1 MSIDSSSK
9 AALHKGY
16 KHWCPEVEQREDW
29 DKDFNFVLIR
39 SIEELKKL
47 DVEHKFVAWDTET
60 SGLNPDIDWLVGF
73 SFSFD
78 GKTGYYV
85 PVKHDDIA
93 LGKEALDIFF
103 SILSK
108 AGTQF
113 LYNCRFDQRFFEAA
127 GYSLEGLRYYDVMNA
142 IWLADTNV
150 LMPSLKASER
160 RFLGWIPKTFSET
173 LGDATTFQHVPAE
186 DAYKYACLAEDTLV
200 TTDQGHEK
208 ISEISVGTLVDTSEG
223 FKEVT
228 ATYDNGIRE
237 VLEVSLDGNLI
248 ECTPDH
254 LLAVNTVLGPSYMRA
269 DELLP
274 CASGYRGTG
283 EIRELRSTKS
293 VRREVFQDFHLMY
306 YLLGLAWADGWMNH
320 EKNSL
325 SFHSSV
331 KEQEFFTDFAKRFGT
346 ASVRVRKDLRKSPSG
361 SMVRGIDLTLI
372 SPHLEEFFIQ
382 HGYTCNK
389 PSRVYKDIP
398 DNYFSD
404 FLRGL
409 YDGDGSSNHHTMVF
423 MCHEA
428 LKDVLVNDIHR
439 LFGILPT
446 KSYFRHN
453 VWSVSYGHSSSF
465 LLWKSL
471 YSTSSAFM
479 QRKRDNAVCGKKRFL
494 RVKDSSGVERV
505 FHSVSEAAKFYHV
518 CVSSLSHVAVGDRCH
533 HKGICASYD
542 TDFQSLLEIPED
554 IRCVVKPVGNRHVY
568 DLQVKDVHNFR
579 LANGIISH
587 NCTDALGTYHLALI
601 SNQFYKESY
610 PASKYD
616 NDALYPMM
624 RLENTPQ
631 RLDLEYLKSLCS
643 SVETRIDES
652 LQQVY
657 QLAGCTFNVNSPA
670 QFGKIMLER
679 FGVDTGI
686 RTPTGAMKADLKTL
700 EAWMVKHG
708 SKASPE
714 VKDFLSAYKEYK
726 KTVKFKSSYLDK
738 YIKAAED
745 SDTFPIRFSYKFQS
759 VPCLTENNT
768 VLTKSRGFVS
778 IKDVQSDDMI
788 WTAWGYKRVLWNHS
802 HEVDE
807 FYRVILKNGM
817 TLEGTG
823 HHPVLVRKSPLE
835 KVEYSGMTKDDVEW
849 AGIQDLKPDEPVVIN
864 HTNASLS
871 CQDSW
876 RSSLARTMGYF
887 YGHGRMTDGEMMSLI
902 FDNPDL
908 SYHYAGWMKSLFGDE
923 KVFPYD
929 LGKGK
934 VEYSITRQTLAKFLV
949 EHDVIPA
956 FDEDYFWR
964 LDPVSTYIEE
974 AYRISRMPDTFRHF
988 LVGYLDSAKTSVRA
1002 LWYRDIPDDWA
1013 DGVTKDRVV
1022 FVIPSSC
1029 KDVIIPMFWASAI
1042 GCKVTDY
1049 TFKTRFWEDKVT
1061 RVEVSDP
1068 YSLSNLL
1075 SLWNNQDVGLARFS
1089 CVELPK
1095 TFRLY
1100 SESRVQSVERV
1111 PTKNTV
1117 YDIEVEGVHEFVAGG
1132 IVTHNTGRLSCL
1144 SHDALVHTRQGLVP
1158 IVDITEEHD
1167 IEVSPNKFAK
1177 AKLVHTGE
1185 QDFVKIVMSSGKKIE
1200 CTTDHRF
1207 LCPSDEG
1214 FVWRYARDLKVSDM
1228 LCRTPVTFTGCDI
1241 NFEMFVYGFFLGD
1254 GSYYSKESKN
1264 KCSLCMFFCEKDH
1277 DAMMYIHDGLV
1288 VRGIPHSMRPCKDSL
1303 WVIEL
1308 AKEGS
1313 RRLSEMFP
1321 VENVKQSERRVDFSY
1336 IHSKVD
1342 AFSVLAGVYQA
1353 EGEKYI
1359 RPDDGKMNSALNV
1372 TSYALVQSLQRLAD
1386 YVGIRTKIHTIKID
1400 QVKHPTHHKQW
1411 RLQFCVKSFRKYLDN
1426 SIPFRINTKKDV
1438 PKFLTDSLNS
1448 LPKDVWKVGEMAK
1461 FKALYH
1467 NKRYSLYSVMRLCEY
1482 SELPIEVFDYEQVVS
1497 IEPCGKKEAY
1507 TLAVDDPLHRYIA
1520 EGFIHHNC
1528 GGDKKNSFFT
1538 QNNVQCLEEDTS
1550 VITSEGIKPI
1560 KQIKTGDLVWTGSE
1574 FAPCQQLGS
1583 KTCSVL
1589 KISTDCGEVICSAEH
1604 LVLVSDT
1611 RHEIGEFRHA
1621 GDLKVGQFMK
1631 HVGKVLSS
1639 DDRYSP
1645 SRIERIESVG
1655 EAVCYDLFVPKFE
1668 RFVANGFIV
1677 HNSTPKPHSLMV
1689 KGRKATQEEIDK
1701 GKDILGWYLSN
1712 DIPDDEAVGLV
1723 EGMDPDHFNLRRA
1736 FLPKDDDCYVVS
1748 IDMKAEE
1755 LRLVANIYNEKTW
1768 ADAFIHGKD
1777 VHKACYSPDTE
1788 FLVLDRG
1795 WMTADRITKGMKIA
1809 YYDPMD
1815 DEVRFTKAGE
1825 RYSHEAS
1832 EVYMHPTLFN
1842 VTDNHRMWIG
1852 TQDAGFRIVR
1862 ASELK
1867 SQGNP
1872 KQKFRMKTA
1881 VGQRKSFQSIESH
1894 FGRKLGQYF
1903 CYGFMYFAPHY
1914 YDEEGF
1920 VHITLDSPCTK
1931 IPHDFALFLHSGD
1944 FSSTEFSVDRELSLG
1959 LRSLEASNPCTSLFS
1974 LAKTKYKD
1982 EPIFLQ
1988 DFVYGMLVYLSSTK
2002 FNTLNLGDGSKV
2014 SGKVVVSSKE
2024 HADAIQWLL
2033 MLTGSTCRVDP
2044 SKSSLYGEG
2053 AYVLTIFS
2061 DVSSLPK
2068 SLGSTFGSVKQ
2079 KNIAEK
2085 HLTYSCFS
2093 VPSGLLVTRYKGQ
2106 ITVNGNTAIKL
2117 FGEEN
2122 YSKEARKKAKCLS
2135 GETLVQTSYGVLTLR
2150 SLYDGWKSGTY
2161 REDLKIATPSGMHNV
2176 LDVMNNGTKDVLCLN
2191 MSNGDTLEAT
2201 PDHLVRSGNKWVP
2214 VSSLNEGDCIDA
2226 DICLSEVKVYPQ
2238 IPLSFVSG
2246 CFIPLNR
2253 DLAYLFGAVLGD
2265 GTIQKKNVYY
2275 FSEDEEL
2282 LSEIE
2287 RIVKGLGFEPRR
2299 NLHRI
2304 GKNGKPFFR
2313 ISCGASR
2320 CREIFVG
2327 AGLVGD
2333 TGHKLLRVPDVVFK
2347 SPSEC
2352 RFSFLQGIF
2361 DTDGT
2366 VSKLGNATSC
2376 GLCFC
2381 TSSQVFAKQCAM
2393 LCRSLGMMCLV
2404 SSDFNKTYNRTY
2416 YKVRIRAS
2424 SIRQFVSLGGFKCVH
2439 KQNTLMEWLDA
2450 GLCLKTYKKHYCIQS
2465 ISSGVREV
2473 FDVSVDSEEHAFL
2486 ANGLV
2491 VHNCASFGILYGS
2504 GAQGFNSS
2512 FPEMSLDE
2520 CRQFLAKFKE
2530 ALPSIEQGQAE
2541 NVSYAREHGTIN
2553 TGYGRQRRVRSY
2565 FQSGDKAQIA
2575 FAERTVKNSV
2585 VQGTAAD
2592 VLKLIFCRLW
2602 ANVFKPYPDVT
2613 FMSTIHDEVNFSMP
2627 KRLAREVIPICMEC
2641 MTIRRDDWPVTL
2653 ECSLSIGRDSL
2664 GDLIPFT
2671 YNKETKEFTPEW
2683 EESSEVLKKRTG
2695 HVETESSDN
2704 ESLDVEESD
2713 DPYFGLPPE
2722 ACEF

>member
-16 KHWCPEVEQREDW
+16 KHWCPEVEPREDW
-29 DKDFNFVLIR
+29 DKDFSFVLIR

-78 GKTGYYV
+78 GLTGYYV

-150 LMPSLKASER
+150 LMPNLKASER

-173 LGDATTFQHVPAE
+173 LGEATTFQHVPAE
-186 DAYKYACLAEDTLV
+186 DAYKYA
-200 TTDQGHEK
+200 
-208 ISEISVGTLVDTSEG
+208 
-223 FKEVT
+223 
-228 ATYDNGIRE
+228 
-237 VLEVSLDGNLI
+237 
-248 ECTPDH
+248 
-254 LLAVNTVLGPSYMRA
+254 
-269 DELLP
+269 
-274 CASGYRGTG
+274 
-283 EIRELRSTKS
+283 
-293 VRREVFQDFHLMY
+293 
-306 YLLGLAWADGWMNH
+306 
-320 EKNSL
+320 
-325 SFHSSV
+325 
-331 KEQEFFTDFAKRFGT
+331 
-346 ASVRVRKDLRKSPSG
+346 
-361 SMVRGIDLTLI
+361 
-372 SPHLEEFFIQ
+372 
-382 HGYTCNK
+382 
-389 PSRVYKDIP
+389 
-398 DNYFSD
+398 
-404 FLRGL
+404 
-409 YDGDGSSNHHTMVF
+409 
-423 MCHEA
+423 
-428 LKDVLVNDIHR
+428 
-439 LFGILPT
+439 
-446 KSYFRHN
+446 
-453 VWSVSYGHSSSF
+453 
-465 LLWKSL
+465 
-471 YSTSSAFM
+471 
-479 QRKRDNAVCGKKRFL
+479 
-494 RVKDSSGVERV
+494 
-505 FHSVSEAAKFYHV
+505 
-518 CVSSLSHVAVGDRCH
+518 
-533 HKGICASYD
+533 
-542 TDFQSLLEIPED
+542 
-554 IRCVVKPVGNRHVY
+554 
-568 DLQVKDVHNFR
+568 
-579 LANGIISH
+579 
-587 NCTDALGTYHLALI
+587 CTDALGTYHLALI

-643 SVETRIDES
+643 SVEIRIEES

-679 FGVDTGI
+679 FGVDTGV

-708 SKASPE
+708 SKSSPE

-745 SDTFPIRFSYKFQS
+745 ADTFPIRFSYKFQS

-807 FYRVILKNGM
+807 FYRITLKNGM

-835 KVEYSGMTKDDVEW
+835 KVAYSGMTNDDVEW

-864 HTNASLS
+864 HTPSSLS
-871 CQDSW
+871 CKDSW
-876 RSSLARTMGYF
+876 KSSLARIVGYF
-887 YGHGRMTDGEMMSLI
+887 YGKGKMTDGILMSLC
-902 FDNPDL
+902 FDNKDL
-908 SYHYAGWMKSLFGDE
+908 AYHYYGWMKSLFGDK
-923 KVFPYD
+923 KVSRYD
-929 LGKGK
+929 VDKGK
-934 VEYSITRQTLAKFLV
+934 VEYSITRQTLAKFLA
-949 EHDVIPA
+949 EHEVIPTVE
-956 FDEDYFWR
+956 EDC
-964 LDPVSTYIEE
+964 LGNLKMNPVSTYTKV
-974 AYRISRMPDTFRHF
+974 ADRLSRMPDTFRHF
-988 LVGYLDSAKTSVRA
+988 LAGYLDSAKTSARE
-1002 LWYRDIPDDWA
+1002 LGYKEIPENWDD
-1013 DGVTKDRVV
+1013 GITKDRVT
-1022 FVIPSSC
+1022 FVIPSAC
-1029 KDVIIPMFWASAI
+1029 RDVIIPMFWASAI
-1042 GCKVTDY
+1042 DCKVTDH
-1049 TFKTRFWEDKVT
+1049 TFKTWFGEGKVT

-1089 CVELPK
+1089 CVELPN

-1100 SESRVQSVERV
+1100 TESLVQSVEHV
-1111 PTKNTV
+1111 HANTVV
-1117 YDIEVEGVHEFVAGG
+1117 YDIEVEDVHEYVAGG
-1132 IVTHNTGRLSCL
+1132 IVTHNTGRLS
-1144 SHDALVHTRQGLVP
+1144 
-1158 IVDITEEHD
+1158 
-1167 IEVSPNKFAK
+1167 
-1177 AKLVHTGE
+1177 
-1185 QDFVKIVMSSGKKIE
+1185 
-1200 CTTDHRF
+1200 
-1207 LCPSDEG
+1207 
-1214 FVWRYARDLKVSDM
+1214 
-1228 LCRTPVTFTGCDI
+1228 
-1241 NFEMFVYGFFLGD
+1241 
-1254 GSYYSKESKN
+1254 
-1264 KCSLCMFFCEKDH
+1264 
-1277 DAMMYIHDGLV
+1277 
-1288 VRGIPHSMRPCKDSL
+1288 
-1303 WVIEL
+1303 
-1308 AKEGS
+1308 
-1313 RRLSEMFP
+1313 
-1321 VENVKQSERRVDFSY
+1321 
-1336 IHSKVD
+1336 
-1342 AFSVLAGVYQA
+1342 
-1353 EGEKYI
+1353 
-1359 RPDDGKMNSALNV
+1359 
-1372 TSYALVQSLQRLAD
+1372 
-1386 YVGIRTKIHTIKID
+1386 
-1400 QVKHPTHHKQW
+1400 
-1411 RLQFCVKSFRKYLDN
+1411 
-1426 SIPFRINTKKDV
+1426 
-1438 PKFLTDSLNS
+1438 
-1448 LPKDVWKVGEMAK
+1448 
-1461 FKALYH
+1461 
-1467 NKRYSLYSVMRLCEY
+1467 
-1482 SELPIEVFDYEQVVS
+1482 
-1497 IEPCGKKEAY
+1497 
-1507 TLAVDDPLHRYIA
+1507 
-1520 EGFIHHNC
+1520 C

-1538 QNNVQCLEEDTS
+1538 QNNVQ
-1550 VITSEGIKPI
+1550 
-1560 KQIKTGDLVWTGSE
+1560 
-1574 FAPCQQLGS
+1574 
-1583 KTCSVL
+1583 
-1589 KISTDCGEVICSAEH
+1589 
-1604 LVLVSDT
+1604 
-1611 RHEIGEFRHA
+1611 
-1621 GDLKVGQFMK
+1621 
-1631 HVGKVLSS
+1631 
-1639 DDRYSP
+1639 
-1645 SRIERIESVG
+1645 
-1655 EAVCYDLFVPKFE
+1655 
-1668 RFVANGFIV
+1668 
-1677 HNSTPKPHSLMV
+1677 STPKPHSLMV
-1689 KGRKATQEEIDK
+1689 KGRKATQEEIDQ

-1788 FLVLDRG
+1788 FLVLDHG

-1852 TQDAGFRIVR
+1852 TPDAGFRIVR

-1867 SQGNP
+1867 SQGSP

-1959 LRSLEASNPCTSLFS
+1959 LRSLEASNPCTYLFS
-1974 LAKTKYKD
+1974 LAKTEYKD

-2014 SGKVVVSSKE
+2014 FGKIVVSSKE

-2044 SKSSLYGEG
+2044 SKSSVYGEG

-2161 REDLKIATPSGMHNV
+2161 REDLKIATPSGMHHV
-2176 LDVMNNGTKDVLCLN
+2176 LDVMHNGTKDVLCLN

-2226 DICLSEVKVYPQ
+2226 DICLSEVKVCPQ

-2246 CFIPLNR
+2246 CFIPLNK

-2333 TGHKLLRVPDVVFK
+2333 TGHKILRVPDVIFK

-2366 VSKLGNATSC
+2366 ISKLGNASSC

-2381 TSSQVFAKQCAM
+2381 TSSQVFAQQCAI
-2393 LCRSLGMMCLV
+2393 LCRSLGMMCRV

-2439 KQNTLMEWLDA
+2439 KQNTIMEWLDA
-2450 GLCLKTYKKHYCIQS
+2450 GLCLKTYKKRYCIQS

-2541 NVSYAREHGTIN
+2541 NVAYAREHGTIN

-2565 FQSGDKAQIA
+2565 FQSGDRAQVA

-2671 YNKETKEFTPEW
+2671 YNKETKEFIPEW

-2695 HVETESSDN
+2695 HVETESLDN

>member
-16 KHWCPEVEQREDW
+16 KHWCPEVEPREDW

-150 LMPSLKASER
+150 LMPNLKASER

-173 LGDATTFQHVPAE
+173 LGEATTFQHVPAE
-186 DAYKYACLAEDTLV
+186 DAYKYACLDENELIMMRDSSTKRICEV
-200 TTDQGHEK
+200 E
-208 ISEISVGTLVDTSEG
+208 VGDMVCTPNG
-223 FKEVT
+223 PRKVT
-228 ATYDNGIRE
+228 AVYNNGIRE
-237 VLEVSLDGNLI
+237 CYRLVWNDGSTTIATGNHKFLFH
-248 ECTPDH
+248 DK
-254 LLAVNTVLGPSYMRA
+254 
-269 DELLP
+269 
-274 CASGYRGTG
+274 GTG
-283 EIRELRSTKS
+283 EEVWQS
-293 VRREVFQDFHLMY
+293 VDEVF
-306 YLLGLAWADGWMNH
+306 
-320 EKNSL
+320 SL
-325 SFHSSV
+325 YQKDPRSSLN
-331 KEQEFFTDFAKRFGT
+331 A
-346 ASVRVRKDLRKSPSG
+346 VRITPEGK
-361 SMVRGIDLTLI
+361 
-372 SPHLEEFFIQ
+372 H
-382 HGYTCNK
+382 
-389 PSRVYKDIP
+389 
-398 DNYFSD
+398 SD
-404 FLRGL
+404 FLL
-409 YDGDGSSNHHTMVF
+409 CEVS
-423 MCHEA
+423 
-428 LKDVLVNDIHR
+428 K
-439 LFGILPT
+439 
-446 KSYFRHN
+446 FRTCN
-453 VWSVSYGHSSSF
+453 
-465 LLWKSL
+465 
-471 YSTSSAFM
+471 
-479 QRKRDNAVCGKKRFL
+479 
-494 RVKDSSGVERV
+494 
-505 FHSVSEAAKFYHV
+505 
-518 CVSSLSHVAVGDRCH
+518 
-533 HKGICASYD
+533 
-542 TDFQSLLEIPED
+542 
-554 IRCVVKPVGNRHVY
+554 VY
-568 DLQVKDVHNFR
+568 DIQVDEVHCFVMV
-579 LANGIISH
+579 NGVVSH

-679 FGVDTGI
+679 FGVDTGV

-745 SDTFPIRFSYKFQS
+745 ADTFPIRFSYKFQS

-807 FYRVILKNGM
+807 FYRVTLKNGM

-835 KVEYSGMTKDDVEW
+835 KVAYSGMTKDDVEW
-849 AGIQDLKPDEPVVIN
+849 AGIQDLKLDEPVVIN
-864 HTNASLS
+864 HTHASLS

-876 RSSLARTMGYF
+876 RSSLTRIMGYF
-887 YGHGRMTDGEMMSLI
+887 YGKGKMTDGEMMSLI

-908 SYHYAGWMKSLFGDE
+908 AYHYAVWMKSLFGDK
-923 KVFPYD
+923 KVSRYD
-929 LGKGK
+929 VDKGK
-934 VEYSITRQTLAKFLV
+934 VEYSITRQTLAKFLA
-949 EHDVIPA
+949 EHEVIPTVE
-956 FDEDYFWR
+956 EDR
-964 LDPVSTYIEE
+964 LGNLKVSPVSTYTKV
-974 AYRISRMPDTFRHF
+974 ADRLSRMPDTFRHF
-988 LVGYLDSAKTSVRA
+988 LAGYLDSAKTSVRE
-1002 LWYRDIPDDWA
+1002 LGYKEIPDDWD
-1013 DGVTKDRVV
+1013 DGITTDRVT
-1022 FVIPSSC
+1022 FVIPSAC

-1042 GCKVTDY
+1042 DCKVTDH
-1049 TFKTRFWEDKVT
+1049 TFKTWFGEGKVT

-1075 SLWNNQDVGLARFS
+1075 SLWNNLDVGLARFS

-1100 SESRVQSVERV
+1100 AESMVQSVEHV
-1111 PTKNTV
+1111 HANTVV
-1117 YDIEVEGVHEFVAGG
+1117 YDIEVEDVHEYVAGG
-1132 IVTHNTGRLSCL
+1132 IVTHNTGRLS
-1144 SHDALVHTRQGLVP
+1144 
-1158 IVDITEEHD
+1158 
-1167 IEVSPNKFAK
+1167 
-1177 AKLVHTGE
+1177 
-1185 QDFVKIVMSSGKKIE
+1185 
-1200 CTTDHRF
+1200 
-1207 LCPSDEG
+1207 
-1214 FVWRYARDLKVSDM
+1214 
-1228 LCRTPVTFTGCDI
+1228 
-1241 NFEMFVYGFFLGD
+1241 
-1254 GSYYSKESKN
+1254 
-1264 KCSLCMFFCEKDH
+1264 
-1277 DAMMYIHDGLV
+1277 
-1288 VRGIPHSMRPCKDSL
+1288 
-1303 WVIEL
+1303 
-1308 AKEGS
+1308 
-1313 RRLSEMFP
+1313 
-1321 VENVKQSERRVDFSY
+1321 
-1336 IHSKVD
+1336 
-1342 AFSVLAGVYQA
+1342 
-1353 EGEKYI
+1353 
-1359 RPDDGKMNSALNV
+1359 
-1372 TSYALVQSLQRLAD
+1372 
-1386 YVGIRTKIHTIKID
+1386 
-1400 QVKHPTHHKQW
+1400 
-1411 RLQFCVKSFRKYLDN
+1411 
-1426 SIPFRINTKKDV
+1426 
-1438 PKFLTDSLNS
+1438 
-1448 LPKDVWKVGEMAK
+1448 
-1461 FKALYH
+1461 
-1467 NKRYSLYSVMRLCEY
+1467 
-1482 SELPIEVFDYEQVVS
+1482 
-1497 IEPCGKKEAY
+1497 
-1507 TLAVDDPLHRYIA
+1507 
-1520 EGFIHHNC
+1520 C

-1560 KQIKTGDLVWTGSE
+1560 KQVNTGDLIWTGSE
-1574 FAPCQQLGS
+1574 FVPCQQLGS
-1583 KTCSVL
+1583 RK
-1589 KISTDCGEVICSAEH
+1589 KICESICTYFGSITASLEHKFLTLNLDSFDIEFNILANVISQGLPVIRNVQDGGFTFRELIENEKFKDSMLFRPELSEEVVECLSDKFRDVRFDMVKSAKYFWHPNMIPPE
-1604 LVLVSDT
+1604 VTV
-1611 RHEIGEFRHA
+1611 
-1621 GDLKVGQFMK
+1621 
-1631 HVGKVLSS
+1631 
-1639 DDRYSP
+1639 
-1645 SRIERIESVG
+1645 
-1655 EAVCYDLFVPKFE
+1655 YDLFVPKFE

-1689 KGRKATQEEIDK
+1689 KGRKATQEEIAQ

-1788 FLVLDRG
+1788 FLVLNHG

-1852 TQDAGFRIVR
+1852 TPDEGFRIVR

-1959 LRSLEASNPCTSLFS
+1959 FRSLEAFNPCTYLFS
-1974 LAKTKYKD
+1974 LAKTEYKD

-2044 SKSSLYGEG
+2044 SKSSVYGEG
-2053 AYVLTIFS
+2053 VYVLTIFS

-2161 REDLKIATPSGMHNV
+2161 REDLKIATPSGMHHV
-2176 LDVMNNGTKDVLCLN
+2176 LDVMHNGIKDVLCLN

-2246 CFIPLNR
+2246 CFIPLNK
-2253 DLAYLFGAVLGD
+2253 DLAYFFGAVLGD

-2282 LSEIE
+2282 LEEIE

-2333 TGHKLLRVPDVVFK
+2333 TGHKILRVPDVIFK

-2366 VSKLGNATSC
+2366 VSKLGNVSSC

-2381 TSSQVFAKQCAM
+2381 TSSQVFAQQCAM

-2424 SIRQFVSLGGFKCVH
+2424 SVRQFVSLGGFKCVH

-2530 ALPSIEQGQAE
+2530 ALPSIEQGQSE
-2541 NVSYAREHGTIN
+2541 NVAYAREHGTIN

-2565 FQSGDKAQIA
+2565 FQSGDRAQVA

-2683 EESSEVLKKRTG
+2683 EESNEVLKKRTG

>member
-16 KHWCPEVEQREDW
+16 KHWCPEVESREDW

-173 LGDATTFQHVPAE
+173 LGEATTFQHVPAE
-186 DAYKYACLAEDTLV
+186 DAYKYA
-200 TTDQGHEK
+200 
-208 ISEISVGTLVDTSEG
+208 I
-223 FKEVT
+223 
-228 ATYDNGIRE
+228 
-237 VLEVSLDGNLI
+237 
-248 ECTPDH
+248 
-254 LLAVNTVLGPSYMRA
+254 
-269 DELLP
+269 
-274 CASGYRGTG
+274 
-283 EIRELRSTKS
+283 
-293 VRREVFQDFHLMY
+293 
-306 YLLGLAWADGWMNH
+306 
-320 EKNSL
+320 
-325 SFHSSV
+325 
-331 KEQEFFTDFAKRFGT
+331 
-346 ASVRVRKDLRKSPSG
+346 
-361 SMVRGIDLTLI
+361 
-372 SPHLEEFFIQ
+372 
-382 HGYTCNK
+382 
-389 PSRVYKDIP
+389 
-398 DNYFSD
+398 
-404 FLRGL
+404 
-409 YDGDGSSNHHTMVF
+409 
-423 MCHEA
+423 
-428 LKDVLVNDIHR
+428 
-439 LFGILPT
+439 
-446 KSYFRHN
+446 
-453 VWSVSYGHSSSF
+453 
-465 LLWKSL
+465 
-471 YSTSSAFM
+471 
-479 QRKRDNAVCGKKRFL
+479 
-494 RVKDSSGVERV
+494 
-505 FHSVSEAAKFYHV
+505 
-518 CVSSLSHVAVGDRCH
+518 
-533 HKGICASYD
+533 
-542 TDFQSLLEIPED
+542 
-554 IRCVVKPVGNRHVY
+554 
-568 DLQVKDVHNFR
+568 
-579 LANGIISH
+579 
-587 NCTDALGTYHLALI
+587 TDALGTYHLALI

-643 SVETRIDES
+643 SVEIRIEES

-679 FGVDTGI
+679 FGVDTGV

-745 SDTFPIRFSYKFQS
+745 ADTFPIRFSYKFQS

-768 VLTKSRGFVS
+768 VLTKSHGFVS
-778 IKDVQSDDMI
+778 IKDVQSGDMI

-807 FYRVILKNGM
+807 FYRVTLKNGM

-835 KVEYSGMTKDDVEW
+835 KVACSGMTKDDVEW

-864 HTNASLS
+864 HVHASLS

-876 RSSLARTMGYF
+876 KSSLARIVGYF
-887 YGHGRMTDGEMMSLI
+887 YGKGKMTDGILMSLC
-902 FDNPDL
+902 FDNKDL
-908 SYHYAGWMKSLFGDE
+908 AYHYYGWMKSLFGDK
-923 KVFPYD
+923 KVSQYD
-929 LGKGK
+929 VDKGK
-934 VEYSITRQTLAKFLV
+934 VEYSITRQTLAKFLA
-949 EHDVIPA
+949 EHEVIPTVE
-956 FDEDYFWR
+956 EDC
-964 LDPVSTYIEE
+964 LGNLKVSPVSTYTKV
-974 AYRISRMPDTFRHF
+974 ADRLSRMPDTFRHF
-988 LVGYLDSAKTSVRA
+988 LAGYLDSAKTSARE
-1002 LWYRDIPDDWA
+1002 LGYKEIPENWDD
-1013 DGVTKDRVV
+1013 GITKDRVT
-1022 FVIPSSC
+1022 FVIPSAC

-1042 GCKVTDY
+1042 DCKVTDH
-1049 TFKTRFWEDKVT
+1049 TFKTWFGEGKVT

-1075 SLWNNQDVGLARFS
+1075 SLWNNTDVGRDRFS
-1089 CVELPK
+1089 CVKLPK

-1100 SESRVQSVERV
+1100 SESMVQSVEHV
-1111 PTKNTV
+1111 HANTVV
-1117 YDIEVEGVHEFVAGG
+1117 YDIEVEDVHEYVAGG
-1132 IVTHNTGRLSCL
+1132 IVTHNTGRLS
-1144 SHDALVHTRQGLVP
+1144 
-1158 IVDITEEHD
+1158 
-1167 IEVSPNKFAK
+1167 
-1177 AKLVHTGE
+1177 
-1185 QDFVKIVMSSGKKIE
+1185 
-1200 CTTDHRF
+1200 
-1207 LCPSDEG
+1207 
-1214 FVWRYARDLKVSDM
+1214 
-1228 LCRTPVTFTGCDI
+1228 
-1241 NFEMFVYGFFLGD
+1241 
-1254 GSYYSKESKN
+1254 
-1264 KCSLCMFFCEKDH
+1264 
-1277 DAMMYIHDGLV
+1277 
-1288 VRGIPHSMRPCKDSL
+1288 
-1303 WVIEL
+1303 
-1308 AKEGS
+1308 
-1313 RRLSEMFP
+1313 
-1321 VENVKQSERRVDFSY
+1321 
-1336 IHSKVD
+1336 
-1342 AFSVLAGVYQA
+1342 
-1353 EGEKYI
+1353 
-1359 RPDDGKMNSALNV
+1359 
-1372 TSYALVQSLQRLAD
+1372 
-1386 YVGIRTKIHTIKID
+1386 
-1400 QVKHPTHHKQW
+1400 
-1411 RLQFCVKSFRKYLDN
+1411 
-1426 SIPFRINTKKDV
+1426 
-1438 PKFLTDSLNS
+1438 
-1448 LPKDVWKVGEMAK
+1448 
-1461 FKALYH
+1461 
-1467 NKRYSLYSVMRLCEY
+1467 
-1482 SELPIEVFDYEQVVS
+1482 
-1497 IEPCGKKEAY
+1497 
-1507 TLAVDDPLHRYIA
+1507 
-1520 EGFIHHNC
+1520 C

-1538 QNNVQCLEEDTS
+1538 QNNVQ
-1550 VITSEGIKPI
+1550 
-1560 KQIKTGDLVWTGSE
+1560 
-1574 FAPCQQLGS
+1574 
-1583 KTCSVL
+1583 
-1589 KISTDCGEVICSAEH
+1589 
-1604 LVLVSDT
+1604 
-1611 RHEIGEFRHA
+1611 
-1621 GDLKVGQFMK
+1621 
-1631 HVGKVLSS
+1631 
-1639 DDRYSP
+1639 
-1645 SRIERIESVG
+1645 
-1655 EAVCYDLFVPKFE
+1655 
-1668 RFVANGFIV
+1668 
-1677 HNSTPKPHSLMV
+1677 STPKPHSLMV
-1689 KGRKATQEEIDK
+1689 KGRKATQEEIDQ

-1736 FLPKDDDCYVVS
+1736 FLPKDGDCYVVS

-1788 FLVLDRG
+1788 FLVLDHG

-1815 DEVRFTKAGE
+1815 DEVRFAKAGE

-1852 TQDAGFRIVR
+1852 TPDAGFRIVR

-1944 FSSTEFSVDRELSLG
+1944 FSSTKFSVDRELSLG
-1959 LRSLEASNPCTSLFS
+1959 FRSLEAFNPCTHLFS
-1974 LAKTKYKD
+1974 LAKTEYKD

-2150 SLYDGWKSGTY
+2150 SLYEGWMSGTY
-2161 REDLKIATPSGMHNV
+2161 REDLKIATPSGMHHV

-2226 DICLSEVKVYPQ
+2226 DICLSEVKVYPK

-2246 CFIPLNR
+2246 CFIPLNK
-2253 DLAYLFGAVLGD
+2253 DLAYFFGAVLGD
-2265 GTIQKKNVYY
+2265 GTIQQKNVYY

-2282 LSEIE
+2282 LEEIE

-2333 TGHKLLRVPDVVFK
+2333 TGHKILRVPDVIFK

-2366 VSKLGNATSC
+2366 VSKLGNTSSC

-2381 TSSQVFAKQCAM
+2381 TSSQVFAQQCAM

-2424 SIRQFVSLGGFKCVH
+2424 SVRQFVSLGGFKCVH

-2565 FQSGDKAQIA
+2565 FQSGDRAQVA

-2695 HVETESSDN
+2695 HVETESSYN
-2704 ESLDVEESD
+2704 ASLDVEESD

>member
-16 KHWCPEVEQREDW
+16 KHWCPEVEPREDW

-186 DAYKYACLAEDTLV
+186 DAYKYAC
-200 TTDQGHEK
+200 
-208 ISEISVGTLVDTSEG
+208 
-223 FKEVT
+223 
-228 ATYDNGIRE
+228 
-237 VLEVSLDGNLI
+237 
-248 ECTPDH
+248 
-254 LLAVNTVLGPSYMRA
+254 
-269 DELLP
+269 
-274 CASGYRGTG
+274 
-283 EIRELRSTKS
+283 
-293 VRREVFQDFHLMY
+293 
-306 YLLGLAWADGWMNH
+306 
-320 EKNSL
+320 
-325 SFHSSV
+325 
-331 KEQEFFTDFAKRFGT
+331 
-346 ASVRVRKDLRKSPSG
+346 
-361 SMVRGIDLTLI
+361 
-372 SPHLEEFFIQ
+372 
-382 HGYTCNK
+382 
-389 PSRVYKDIP
+389 
-398 DNYFSD
+398 
-404 FLRGL
+404 
-409 YDGDGSSNHHTMVF
+409 
-423 MCHEA
+423 
-428 LKDVLVNDIHR
+428 
-439 LFGILPT
+439 
-446 KSYFRHN
+446 
-453 VWSVSYGHSSSF
+453 
-465 LLWKSL
+465 
-471 YSTSSAFM
+471 
-479 QRKRDNAVCGKKRFL
+479 
-494 RVKDSSGVERV
+494 
-505 FHSVSEAAKFYHV
+505 
-518 CVSSLSHVAVGDRCH
+518 
-533 HKGICASYD
+533 
-542 TDFQSLLEIPED
+542 
-554 IRCVVKPVGNRHVY
+554 
-568 DLQVKDVHNFR
+568 
-579 LANGIISH
+579 
-587 NCTDALGTYHLALI
+587 TDALGTYHLALI

-679 FGVDTGI
+679 FGVDTGV

-759 VPCLTENNT
+759 VPCLTENST

-823 HHPVLVRKSPLE
+823 HHPVLVRKLPLE

-876 RSSLARTMGYF
+876 RSSLARIMGYF
-887 YGHGRMTDGEMMSLI
+887 YGHGRMTDGERMSLI

-908 SYHYAGWMKSLFGDE
+908 SYHYAGWMKSLFGDK
-923 KVFPYD
+923 KVFQYD

-988 LVGYLDSAKTSVRA
+988 LVGYLDSAKTSVRD

-1042 GCKVTDY
+1042 GCKVTDH
-1049 TFKTRFWEDKVT
+1049 TFKIGFCEDKVT

-1264 KCSLCMFFCEKDH
+1264 KCSLRMFFCEKDH
-1277 DAMMYIHDGLV
+1277 DAMMYIHEGLV

-1832 EVYMHPTLFN
+1832 EVYTHPTLFN

-1959 LRSLEASNPCTSLFS
+1959 LRSLEAFNPCTSLFS

-2014 SGKVVVSSKE
+2014 TGKVVVSSKE

-2033 MLTGSTCRVDP
+2033 MLTGSTCRVSKP
-2044 SKSSLYGEG
+2044 KSSVYGEG

-2122 YSKEARKKAKCLS
+2122 YSKEARKKAKCVAGDTILHTAEDHTIAIRDLVS
-2135 GETLVQTSYGVLTLR
+2135 VETLKNAVIGEPVELPEPKTRISTPDGWSPVTHWISNGKKDTLKLIIERQLTL
-2150 SLYDGWKSGTY
+2150 
-2161 REDLKIATPSGMHNV
+2161 EV
-2176 LDVMNNGTKDVLCLN
+2176 
-2191 MSNGDTLEAT
+2191 T
-2201 PDHLVRSGNKWVP
+2201 PDHLVGKYDPDASDDLSKKYKLVRAD
-2214 VSSLNEGDCIDA
+2214 SLSVGH
-2226 DICLSEVKVYPQ
+2226 Y
-2238 IPLSFVSG
+2238 
-2246 CFIPLNR
+2246 
-2253 DLAYLFGAVLGD
+2253 VLWD
-2265 GTIQKKNVYY
+2265 YCPMRITDIQK
-2275 FSEDEEL
+2275 
-2282 LSEIE
+2282 
-2287 RIVKGLGFEPRR
+2287 G
-2299 NLHRI
+2299 
-2304 GKNGKPFFR
+2304 
-2313 ISCGASR
+2313 
-2320 CREIFVG
+2320 
-2327 AGLVGD
+2327 
-2333 TGHKLLRVPDVVFK
+2333 
-2347 SPSEC
+2347 
-2352 RFSFLQGIF
+2352 
-2361 DTDGT
+2361 
-2366 VSKLGNATSC
+2366 
-2376 GLCFC
+2376 
-2381 TSSQVFAKQCAM
+2381 
-2393 LCRSLGMMCLV
+2393 
-2404 SSDFNKTYNRTY
+2404 SSDVYDITVDN
-2416 YKVRIRAS
+2416 AS
-2424 SIRQFVSLGGFKCVH
+2424 HTFH
-2439 KQNTLMEWLDA
+2439 
-2450 GLCLKTYKKHYCIQS
+2450 
-2465 ISSGVREV
+2465 
-2473 FDVSVDSEEHAFL
+2473 
-2486 ANGLV
+2486 ANGVV

-2504 GAQGFNSS
+2504 GAQGFNNS
-2512 FPEMSLDE
+2512 FPDMTLDE

-2541 NVSYAREHGTIN
+2541 NVAYAREHGTIN

-2565 FQSGDKAQIA
+2565 FQSGDRAQVA

-2671 YNKETKEFTPEW
+2671 YNKETKEFIPEW

>member
-16 KHWCPEVEQREDW
+16 KHWCPEVEPREDW

-186 DAYKYACLAEDTLV
+186 DAYKYAC
-200 TTDQGHEK
+200 
-208 ISEISVGTLVDTSEG
+208 
-223 FKEVT
+223 
-228 ATYDNGIRE
+228 
-237 VLEVSLDGNLI
+237 
-248 ECTPDH
+248 
-254 LLAVNTVLGPSYMRA
+254 
-269 DELLP
+269 
-274 CASGYRGTG
+274 
-283 EIRELRSTKS
+283 
-293 VRREVFQDFHLMY
+293 
-306 YLLGLAWADGWMNH
+306 
-320 EKNSL
+320 
-325 SFHSSV
+325 
-331 KEQEFFTDFAKRFGT
+331 
-346 ASVRVRKDLRKSPSG
+346 
-361 SMVRGIDLTLI
+361 
-372 SPHLEEFFIQ
+372 
-382 HGYTCNK
+382 
-389 PSRVYKDIP
+389 
-398 DNYFSD
+398 
-404 FLRGL
+404 
-409 YDGDGSSNHHTMVF
+409 
-423 MCHEA
+423 
-428 LKDVLVNDIHR
+428 
-439 LFGILPT
+439 
-446 KSYFRHN
+446 
-453 VWSVSYGHSSSF
+453 
-465 LLWKSL
+465 
-471 YSTSSAFM
+471 
-479 QRKRDNAVCGKKRFL
+479 
-494 RVKDSSGVERV
+494 
-505 FHSVSEAAKFYHV
+505 
-518 CVSSLSHVAVGDRCH
+518 
-533 HKGICASYD
+533 
-542 TDFQSLLEIPED
+542 
-554 IRCVVKPVGNRHVY
+554 
-568 DLQVKDVHNFR
+568 
-579 LANGIISH
+579 
-587 NCTDALGTYHLALI
+587 TDALGTYHLALI

-679 FGVDTGI
+679 FGVDTGV

-835 KVEYSGMTKDDVEW
+835 KVACSGMTKDDVEW

-864 HTNASLS
+864 HAHASLS

-876 RSSLARTMGYF
+876 KSSLARIMGYF
-887 YGHGRMTDGEMMSLI
+887 YGKWRMPDGEMMSLC

-908 SYHYAGWMKSLFGDE
+908 SYHYEEWMKSLFGDE

-929 LGKGK
+929 LGNGK

-956 FDEDYFWR
+956 FDEDCFWR
-964 LDPVSTYIEE
+964 LDPMSTYIEE

-988 LVGYLDSAKTSVRA
+988 LVGYLDSAKTSVRD

-1042 GCKVTDY
+1042 GCKVTDH
-1049 TFKTRFWEDKVT
+1049 TFKIGFCEDKVT

-1068 YSLSNLL
+1068 CSLSNLL

-1100 SESRVQSVERV
+1100 AESRVQSVEHV
-1111 PTKNTV
+1111 HANTVV
-1117 YDIEVEGVHEFVAGG
+1117 YDIEVEDVHEFVAGG

-1264 KCSLCMFFCEKDH
+1264 KCSLRMFFCEKDH

-1438 PKFLTDSLNS
+1438 PKFLIGSLNN
-1448 LPKDVWKVGEMAK
+1448 LPKDVWKVGERAK

-1538 QNNVQCLEEDTS
+1538 QNNVQ
-1550 VITSEGIKPI
+1550 
-1560 KQIKTGDLVWTGSE
+1560 
-1574 FAPCQQLGS
+1574 
-1583 KTCSVL
+1583 
-1589 KISTDCGEVICSAEH
+1589 
-1604 LVLVSDT
+1604 
-1611 RHEIGEFRHA
+1611 
-1621 GDLKVGQFMK
+1621 
-1631 HVGKVLSS
+1631 
-1639 DDRYSP
+1639 
-1645 SRIERIESVG
+1645 
-1655 EAVCYDLFVPKFE
+1655 
-1668 RFVANGFIV
+1668 
-1677 HNSTPKPHSLMV
+1677 STPKPHSLMV
-1689 KGRKATQEEIDK
+1689 KGRKATQEEIDQ

-1959 LRSLEASNPCTSLFS
+1959 LRSLEAFNPCTSLFS

-2044 SKSSLYGEG
+2044 SRSSVYGEG

-2122 YSKEARKKAKCLS
+2122 YSKEARKKAKCVAGDTILHTAEDHTIAIRDLVS
-2135 GETLVQTSYGVLTLR
+2135 VETLKNAVIGEPVELPEPKTRISTPDGWSPVTHWISNGKKDTLKLIIERQLTL
-2150 SLYDGWKSGTY
+2150 
-2161 REDLKIATPSGMHNV
+2161 EV
-2176 LDVMNNGTKDVLCLN
+2176 
-2191 MSNGDTLEAT
+2191 T
-2201 PDHLVRSGNKWVP
+2201 PDHLVGKYDPDASDDLSKKYKLVRAD
-2214 VSSLNEGDCIDA
+2214 SLSVGH
-2226 DICLSEVKVYPQ
+2226 Y
-2238 IPLSFVSG
+2238 
-2246 CFIPLNR
+2246 
-2253 DLAYLFGAVLGD
+2253 VLWD
-2265 GTIQKKNVYY
+2265 YCPMRITDIQK
-2275 FSEDEEL
+2275 
-2282 LSEIE
+2282 
-2287 RIVKGLGFEPRR
+2287 G
-2299 NLHRI
+2299 
-2304 GKNGKPFFR
+2304 
-2313 ISCGASR
+2313 
-2320 CREIFVG
+2320 
-2327 AGLVGD
+2327 
-2333 TGHKLLRVPDVVFK
+2333 
-2347 SPSEC
+2347 
-2352 RFSFLQGIF
+2352 
-2361 DTDGT
+2361 
-2366 VSKLGNATSC
+2366 
-2376 GLCFC
+2376 
-2381 TSSQVFAKQCAM
+2381 
-2393 LCRSLGMMCLV
+2393 
-2404 SSDFNKTYNRTY
+2404 SSDVYDITVDN
-2416 YKVRIRAS
+2416 AS
-2424 SIRQFVSLGGFKCVH
+2424 HTFH
-2439 KQNTLMEWLDA
+2439 
-2450 GLCLKTYKKHYCIQS
+2450 
-2465 ISSGVREV
+2465 
-2473 FDVSVDSEEHAFL
+2473 
-2486 ANGLV
+2486 ANGVV

-2541 NVSYAREHGTIN
+2541 NVAYAREHGTIN

-2565 FQSGDKAQIA
+2565 FQSGDRAQVA

-2671 YNKETKEFTPEW
+2671 YNKETKEFIPEW

-2704 ESLDVEESD
+2704 ESLDVEESN

>member
-16 KHWCPEVEQREDW
+16 KHWCPEVEPREDW

-78 GKTGYYV
+78 GLTGYYV

-173 LGDATTFQHVPAE
+173 LGEATTFQHVPAE
-186 DAYKYACLAEDTLV
+186 DAYKYA
-200 TTDQGHEK
+200 
-208 ISEISVGTLVDTSEG
+208 I
-223 FKEVT
+223 
-228 ATYDNGIRE
+228 
-237 VLEVSLDGNLI
+237 
-248 ECTPDH
+248 
-254 LLAVNTVLGPSYMRA
+254 
-269 DELLP
+269 
-274 CASGYRGTG
+274 
-283 EIRELRSTKS
+283 
-293 VRREVFQDFHLMY
+293 
-306 YLLGLAWADGWMNH
+306 
-320 EKNSL
+320 
-325 SFHSSV
+325 
-331 KEQEFFTDFAKRFGT
+331 
-346 ASVRVRKDLRKSPSG
+346 
-361 SMVRGIDLTLI
+361 
-372 SPHLEEFFIQ
+372 
-382 HGYTCNK
+382 
-389 PSRVYKDIP
+389 
-398 DNYFSD
+398 
-404 FLRGL
+404 
-409 YDGDGSSNHHTMVF
+409 
-423 MCHEA
+423 
-428 LKDVLVNDIHR
+428 
-439 LFGILPT
+439 
-446 KSYFRHN
+446 
-453 VWSVSYGHSSSF
+453 
-465 LLWKSL
+465 
-471 YSTSSAFM
+471 
-479 QRKRDNAVCGKKRFL
+479 
-494 RVKDSSGVERV
+494 
-505 FHSVSEAAKFYHV
+505 
-518 CVSSLSHVAVGDRCH
+518 
-533 HKGICASYD
+533 
-542 TDFQSLLEIPED
+542 
-554 IRCVVKPVGNRHVY
+554 
-568 DLQVKDVHNFR
+568 
-579 LANGIISH
+579 
-587 NCTDALGTYHLALI
+587 TDALGTYHLALI

-643 SVETRIDES
+643 SVEIRIDES

-679 FGVDTGI
+679 FGVDTGV

-745 SDTFPIRFSYKFQS
+745 ADTFPIRFSYKFQS

-778 IKDVQSDDMI
+778 IKDVQSEDMI

-807 FYRVILKNGM
+807 FYRVTLKNGM

-835 KVEYSGMTKDDVEW
+835 KVAYSGMTKDDVEW
-849 AGIQDLKPDEPVVIN
+849 AGIQDLKLDEPVVIN
-864 HTNASLS
+864 HTHASLS

-876 RSSLARTMGYF
+876 KSSLARIMGYF
-887 YGHGRMTDGEMMSLI
+887 YGKGKMTDGILMSLC
-902 FDNPDL
+902 FDNSDL
-908 SYHYAGWMKSLFGDE
+908 AYHYAVWMKSLFGDK
-923 KVFPYD
+923 KVSQYD
-929 LGKGK
+929 VDKGK
-934 VEYSITRQTLAKFLV
+934 VEYSITRQTLAKFLA
-949 EHDVIPA
+949 EHEVIPTVE
-956 FDEDYFWR
+956 EDR
-964 LDPVSTYIEE
+964 LGNLKVSPVSTYTKV
-974 AYRISRMPDTFRHF
+974 ADRLSRMPDTFRHF
-988 LVGYLDSAKTSVRA
+988 LAGYLDSAKTSARE
-1002 LWYRDIPDDWA
+1002 LGYKEIPEDWDD
-1013 DGVTKDRVV
+1013 GITTDRVV
-1022 FVIPSSC
+1022 FVIPSAC

-1042 GCKVTDY
+1042 DCKVTDH
-1049 TFKTRFWEDKVT
+1049 TFKTWFGEGKVI

-1075 SLWNNQDVGLARFS
+1075 SLWNNLDVGLARFS

-1100 SESRVQSVERV
+1100 AESMVQSVEHV
-1111 PTKNTV
+1111 HANTVV
-1117 YDIEVEGVHEFVAGG
+1117 YDIEVEGVHEYVAGG
-1132 IVTHNTGRLSCL
+1132 IVTHNTGRLS
-1144 SHDALVHTRQGLVP
+1144 
-1158 IVDITEEHD
+1158 
-1167 IEVSPNKFAK
+1167 
-1177 AKLVHTGE
+1177 
-1185 QDFVKIVMSSGKKIE
+1185 
-1200 CTTDHRF
+1200 
-1207 LCPSDEG
+1207 
-1214 FVWRYARDLKVSDM
+1214 
-1228 LCRTPVTFTGCDI
+1228 
-1241 NFEMFVYGFFLGD
+1241 
-1254 GSYYSKESKN
+1254 
-1264 KCSLCMFFCEKDH
+1264 
-1277 DAMMYIHDGLV
+1277 
-1288 VRGIPHSMRPCKDSL
+1288 
-1303 WVIEL
+1303 
-1308 AKEGS
+1308 
-1313 RRLSEMFP
+1313 
-1321 VENVKQSERRVDFSY
+1321 
-1336 IHSKVD
+1336 
-1342 AFSVLAGVYQA
+1342 
-1353 EGEKYI
+1353 
-1359 RPDDGKMNSALNV
+1359 
-1372 TSYALVQSLQRLAD
+1372 
-1386 YVGIRTKIHTIKID
+1386 
-1400 QVKHPTHHKQW
+1400 
-1411 RLQFCVKSFRKYLDN
+1411 
-1426 SIPFRINTKKDV
+1426 
-1438 PKFLTDSLNS
+1438 
-1448 LPKDVWKVGEMAK
+1448 
-1461 FKALYH
+1461 
-1467 NKRYSLYSVMRLCEY
+1467 
-1482 SELPIEVFDYEQVVS
+1482 
-1497 IEPCGKKEAY
+1497 
-1507 TLAVDDPLHRYIA
+1507 
-1520 EGFIHHNC
+1520 C

-1560 KQIKTGDLVWTGSE
+1560 KQVNTGDLVWTGSE

-1583 KTCSVL
+1583 KICSVL
-1589 KISTDCGEVICSAEH
+1589 KIYTDCGEVVCSAEH
-1604 LVLVSDT
+1604 LVLASDS
-1611 RHEIGEFRHA
+1611 RHGIGEFRHA
-1621 GDLKVGQFMK
+1621 GDLEVGQFVK

-1639 DDRYSP
+1639 DEVQSKFSYGNVYNPKGGVPRKEIHVDKILYDFWFSLGFFLGDGNFLRDKSGRYRGIAISIGYQDVDNIPRIQAGFKEVGIDTCIRTLKKKECFDVTSVYTKSQNLTDLFLDLDFGTNAFTKKVPSVVFRLGNAQRSLFLRGLFSSDGCCNTGVSYTSVSYTLVSEVRKLLWTFGISSRISQRKDTEAYTLYVHDKEKFFEYVGFEGERRKSNVRNKSEFRLDDDGYSP
-1645 SRIERIESVG
+1645 ARIERIESVG
-1655 EAVCYDLFVPKFE
+1655 EAVCHDLFVPKFE

-1689 KGRKATQEEIDK
+1689 KGRKATQEEIDQ

-1788 FLVLDRG
+1788 FLVLDHG

-1815 DEVRFTKAGE
+1815 DEVRFTKAGK

-1852 TQDAGFRIVR
+1852 TPDAGFRIVR

-1959 LRSLEASNPCTSLFS
+1959 FRSLEAFNPCTCLFS
-1974 LAKTKYKD
+1974 LAKTEYKD

-2044 SKSSLYGEG
+2044 SKSSVYGEG
-2053 AYVLTIFS
+2053 TYVLTIFS
-2061 DVSSLPK
+2061 DMSSLPK

-2161 REDLKIATPSGMHNV
+2161 REDLKIATPSGMHHV

-2246 CFIPLNR
+2246 CFIPLNK

-2265 GTIQKKNVYY
+2265 GTIQQKNVYY

-2282 LSEIE
+2282 LEEIE

-2333 TGHKLLRVPDVVFK
+2333 TGHKLLRVPDVIFK

-2366 VSKLGNATSC
+2366 VSKLGNASSC

-2381 TSSQVFAKQCAM
+2381 TSSQVFAQQCAM
-2393 LCRSLGMMCLV
+2393 LCRSLGMMCRV

-2416 YKVRIRAS
+2416 YKVRIRS
-2424 SIRQFVSLGGFKCVH
+2424 SSVRQFVSLGGFKCVH

-2541 NVSYAREHGTIN
+2541 NVTYAREHGTIN

-2565 FQSGDKAQIA
+2565 FQSGDRAQVA

>member
-16 KHWCPEVEQREDW
+16 KHWCPEVEPREDW

-173 LGDATTFQHVPAE
+173 LGEATTFQHVPAE
-186 DAYKYACLAEDTLV
+186 DAYKYACLSEDTLV
-200 TTDQGHEK
+200 TTDQGQEK

-346 ASVRVRKDLRKSPSG
+346 ASVRLRKALCKSPSG

-372 SPHLEEFFIQ
+372 SPHLEEFFTQ

-439 LFGILPT
+439 IFGVLPT

-533 HKGICASYD
+533 HKGIGASYD

-679 FGVDTGI
+679 FGVDTGV

-788 WTAWGYKRVLWNHS
+788 WTSWGYKRVLWNHS

-807 FYRVILKNGM
+807 FYRVTLKNGM

-835 KVEYSGMTKDDVEW
+835 KVSYSGMTKDDVEW
-849 AGIQDLKPDEPVVIN
+849 AGIQDLKLDEPVVIN
-864 HTNASLS
+864 HTPSSLS
-871 CQDSW
+871 CKDSW
-876 RSSLARTMGYF
+876 KSSLARIMGYF
-887 YGHGRMTDGEMMSLI
+887 YGKGKMTDGILMSLC
-902 FDNPDL
+902 FDNKDL
-908 SYHYAGWMKSLFGDE
+908 AYHYYGWMKSLFGDK
-923 KVFPYD
+923 KVSRYD
-929 LGKGK
+929 VDKGK
-934 VEYSITRQTLAKFLV
+934 VEYSITRQTLAKFLS
-949 EHDVIPA
+949 EYDVIPTVE
-956 FDEDYFWR
+956 EDP
-964 LDPVSTYIEE
+964 LGNLKVSPVSTYTKV
-974 AYRISRMPDTFRHF
+974 ADRLSRMPDTFRHF
-988 LVGYLDSAKTSVRA
+988 LAGYLDSAKTSARE
-1002 LWYRDIPDDWA
+1002 LGYKEIPDDWE
-1013 DGVTKDRVV
+1013 DGITTDRVV
-1022 FVIPSSC
+1022 FVIPSAC
-1029 KDVIIPMFWASAI
+1029 RDVIIPMFWASAI
-1042 GCKVTDY
+1042 GCKVTDH
-1049 TFKTRFWEDKVT
+1049 TFKTWFGEGKVT

-1075 SLWNNQDVGLARFS
+1075 SLWNNQDVGLVRFS

-1100 SESRVQSVERV
+1100 AESMVQSVEHV
-1111 PTKNTV
+1111 HANTVV
-1117 YDIEVEGVHEFVAGG
+1117 YDIEVEDVHEYVAGG
-1132 IVTHNTGRLSCL
+1132 IVTHNTGRLS
-1144 SHDALVHTRQGLVP
+1144 
-1158 IVDITEEHD
+1158 
-1167 IEVSPNKFAK
+1167 
-1177 AKLVHTGE
+1177 
-1185 QDFVKIVMSSGKKIE
+1185 
-1200 CTTDHRF
+1200 
-1207 LCPSDEG
+1207 
-1214 FVWRYARDLKVSDM
+1214 
-1228 LCRTPVTFTGCDI
+1228 
-1241 NFEMFVYGFFLGD
+1241 
-1254 GSYYSKESKN
+1254 
-1264 KCSLCMFFCEKDH
+1264 
-1277 DAMMYIHDGLV
+1277 
-1288 VRGIPHSMRPCKDSL
+1288 
-1303 WVIEL
+1303 
-1308 AKEGS
+1308 
-1313 RRLSEMFP
+1313 
-1321 VENVKQSERRVDFSY
+1321 
-1336 IHSKVD
+1336 
-1342 AFSVLAGVYQA
+1342 
-1353 EGEKYI
+1353 
-1359 RPDDGKMNSALNV
+1359 
-1372 TSYALVQSLQRLAD
+1372 
-1386 YVGIRTKIHTIKID
+1386 
-1400 QVKHPTHHKQW
+1400 
-1411 RLQFCVKSFRKYLDN
+1411 
-1426 SIPFRINTKKDV
+1426 
-1438 PKFLTDSLNS
+1438 
-1448 LPKDVWKVGEMAK
+1448 
-1461 FKALYH
+1461 
-1467 NKRYSLYSVMRLCEY
+1467 
-1482 SELPIEVFDYEQVVS
+1482 
-1497 IEPCGKKEAY
+1497 
-1507 TLAVDDPLHRYIA
+1507 
-1520 EGFIHHNC
+1520 C

-1560 KQIKTGDLVWTGSE
+1560 KQVNTGDLIWTGSE
-1574 FAPCQQLGS
+1574 FVPCQQLGS
-1583 KTCSVL
+1583 RKKICESICTYFGSITASLEHKFLTLNLDSFDLEFSVL
-1589 KISTDCGEVICSAEH
+1589 ANVISQGLPVVRNVHDGGFTFRELLENEKFKDSTLFRPELSEEVVECLSDKFRDVRFDMVKSAKYFWHPNIIPPE
-1604 LVLVSDT
+1604 VTV
-1611 RHEIGEFRHA
+1611 
-1621 GDLKVGQFMK
+1621 
-1631 HVGKVLSS
+1631 
-1639 DDRYSP
+1639 
-1645 SRIERIESVG
+1645 
-1655 EAVCYDLFVPKFE
+1655 YDLFVPKFE

-1689 KGRKATQEEIDK
+1689 KGRKATQEEINQ

-1788 FLVLDRG
+1788 FLVLDHG

-1832 EVYMHPTLFN
+1832 EVYMHSTLFN

-1852 TQDAGFRIVR
+1852 TPDAGFRIVR

-1959 LRSLEASNPCTSLFS
+1959 LRSFEASNPCTHLFS

-1988 DFVYGMLVYLSSTK
+1988 DFVYGMIVYLSSTK

-2044 SKSSLYGEG
+2044 SKSSVYGEG

-2061 DVSSLPK
+2061 DVSALPK

-2161 REDLKIATPSGMHNV
+2161 REDLKIATPSGMHHV

-2226 DICLSEVKVYPQ
+2226 DICLSEVKVYPK

-2253 DLAYLFGAVLGD
+2253 DLAYFFGAVLGD

-2282 LSEIE
+2282 LEEIE
-2287 RIVKGLGFEPRR
+2287 HIVKGLGFEPRR

-2333 TGHKLLRVPDVVFK
+2333 TGHKILRVPDVIFK

-2366 VSKLGNATSC
+2366 VSKLGNASSC

-2381 TSSQVFAKQCAM
+2381 TSSQVFAQQCAM

-2404 SSDFNKTYNRTY
+2404 SSDFNKTYNRNY

-2424 SIRQFVSLGGFKCVH
+2424 SVRQFVSLGGFKCAH

-2450 GLCLKTYKKHYCIQS
+2450 GLCLRTYKKHYCIQS

-2565 FQSGDKAQIA
+2565 FQSGDRAQVA

-2683 EESSEVLKKRTG
+2683 EESNEVLKKRTG
-2695 HVETESSDN
+2695 HVETESSNN

>member
-186 DAYKYACLAEDTLV
+186 DAYKYAC
-200 TTDQGHEK
+200 
-208 ISEISVGTLVDTSEG
+208 
-223 FKEVT
+223 
-228 ATYDNGIRE
+228 
-237 VLEVSLDGNLI
+237 
-248 ECTPDH
+248 
-254 LLAVNTVLGPSYMRA
+254 
-269 DELLP
+269 
-274 CASGYRGTG
+274 
-283 EIRELRSTKS
+283 
-293 VRREVFQDFHLMY
+293 
-306 YLLGLAWADGWMNH
+306 
-320 EKNSL
+320 
-325 SFHSSV
+325 
-331 KEQEFFTDFAKRFGT
+331 
-346 ASVRVRKDLRKSPSG
+346 
-361 SMVRGIDLTLI
+361 
-372 SPHLEEFFIQ
+372 
-382 HGYTCNK
+382 
-389 PSRVYKDIP
+389 
-398 DNYFSD
+398 
-404 FLRGL
+404 
-409 YDGDGSSNHHTMVF
+409 
-423 MCHEA
+423 
-428 LKDVLVNDIHR
+428 
-439 LFGILPT
+439 
-446 KSYFRHN
+446 
-453 VWSVSYGHSSSF
+453 
-465 LLWKSL
+465 
-471 YSTSSAFM
+471 
-479 QRKRDNAVCGKKRFL
+479 
-494 RVKDSSGVERV
+494 
-505 FHSVSEAAKFYHV
+505 
-518 CVSSLSHVAVGDRCH
+518 
-533 HKGICASYD
+533 
-542 TDFQSLLEIPED
+542 
-554 IRCVVKPVGNRHVY
+554 
-568 DLQVKDVHNFR
+568 
-579 LANGIISH
+579 
-587 NCTDALGTYHLALI
+587 TDALGTYHLALI

-679 FGVDTGI
+679 FGVDTGV

-759 VPCLTENNT
+759 VPCLTENST

-802 HEVDE
+802 HEVDG

-835 KVEYSGMTKDDVEW
+835 KVACSGMTKDDVEW

-876 RSSLARTMGYF
+876 RSSLARIMGYF

-902 FDNPDL
+902 FDNHDL
-908 SYHYAGWMKSLFGDE
+908 SYHYAGWMKSLFGDK
-923 KVFPYD
+923 KVFQYD
-929 LGKGK
+929 PGKGK

-956 FDEDYFWR
+956 FEEDR
-964 LDPVSTYIEE
+964 LGNLKVSPVSTYIEV
-974 AYRISRMPDTFRHF
+974 ADRLSRMPDTFRHF
-988 LVGYLDSAKTSVRA
+988 LAGYLDSAKTSVRE
-1002 LWYRDIPDDWA
+1002 LGYKEIPDDWE
-1013 DGVTKDRVV
+1013 DGITKDRVT
-1022 FVIPSSC
+1022 FVIPSAC

-1042 GCKVTDY
+1042 DCKVTDH
-1049 TFKTRFWEDKVT
+1049 TFKTWFGEGKVT

-1095 TFRLY
+1095 TFRFY
-1100 SESRVQSVERV
+1100 AESRVQSVEHV
-1111 PTKNTV
+1111 HANTVV

-1228 LCRTPVTFTGCDI
+1228 LCRTPVTFKGCDI
-1241 NFEMFVYGFFLGD
+1241 NFEMFLYGFFLGD

-1264 KCSLCMFFCEKDH
+1264 KYSLRMFFCEKDH

-1303 WVIEL
+1303 WVIEF

-1359 RPDDGKMNSALNV
+1359 RPDDGKMHSALNV

-1400 QVKHPTHHKQW
+1400 HVKHPTHHKQW

-1438 PKFLTDSLNS
+1438 PKFLTDSLNN
-1448 LPKDVWKVGEMAK
+1448 LPKDVWKVGERAK

-1538 QNNVQCLEEDTS
+1538 QNNVQ
-1550 VITSEGIKPI
+1550 
-1560 KQIKTGDLVWTGSE
+1560 
-1574 FAPCQQLGS
+1574 
-1583 KTCSVL
+1583 
-1589 KISTDCGEVICSAEH
+1589 
-1604 LVLVSDT
+1604 
-1611 RHEIGEFRHA
+1611 
-1621 GDLKVGQFMK
+1621 
-1631 HVGKVLSS
+1631 
-1639 DDRYSP
+1639 
-1645 SRIERIESVG
+1645 
-1655 EAVCYDLFVPKFE
+1655 
-1668 RFVANGFIV
+1668 
-1677 HNSTPKPHSLMV
+1677 STPKPHSLMV

-1959 LRSLEASNPCTSLFS
+1959 IRSLEAFNPCTSLFS
-1974 LAKTKYKD
+1974 LAKTQYKD

-2122 YSKEARKKAKCLS
+2122 YSKEARKKAKCVAGDTILHTAEDHTIAIRDLVS
-2135 GETLVQTSYGVLTLR
+2135 VETLKNAVIGEPVELPEPKTRISTPDGWSPVTHWISNGKKDTLKLIIERQLTL
-2150 SLYDGWKSGTY
+2150 
-2161 REDLKIATPSGMHNV
+2161 EV
-2176 LDVMNNGTKDVLCLN
+2176 
-2191 MSNGDTLEAT
+2191 T
-2201 PDHLVRSGNKWVP
+2201 PDHLVGKYDPDASDDLSKKYKLVRAD
-2214 VSSLNEGDCIDA
+2214 SLSVGH
-2226 DICLSEVKVYPQ
+2226 Y
-2238 IPLSFVSG
+2238 
-2246 CFIPLNR
+2246 
-2253 DLAYLFGAVLGD
+2253 VLWD
-2265 GTIQKKNVYY
+2265 YCPMRITDIQK
-2275 FSEDEEL
+2275 
-2282 LSEIE
+2282 
-2287 RIVKGLGFEPRR
+2287 G
-2299 NLHRI
+2299 
-2304 GKNGKPFFR
+2304 
-2313 ISCGASR
+2313 
-2320 CREIFVG
+2320 
-2327 AGLVGD
+2327 
-2333 TGHKLLRVPDVVFK
+2333 
-2347 SPSEC
+2347 
-2352 RFSFLQGIF
+2352 
-2361 DTDGT
+2361 
-2366 VSKLGNATSC
+2366 
-2376 GLCFC
+2376 
-2381 TSSQVFAKQCAM
+2381 
-2393 LCRSLGMMCLV
+2393 
-2404 SSDFNKTYNRTY
+2404 SSDVYDITVDN
-2416 YKVRIRAS
+2416 AS
-2424 SIRQFVSLGGFKCVH
+2424 HTFH
-2439 KQNTLMEWLDA
+2439 
-2450 GLCLKTYKKHYCIQS
+2450 
-2465 ISSGVREV
+2465 
-2473 FDVSVDSEEHAFL
+2473 
-2486 ANGLV
+2486 ANGVV

-2504 GAQGFNSS
+2504 GAQGFNNS
-2512 FPEMSLDE
+2512 FPDMTLDE

-2541 NVSYAREHGTIN
+2541 NVAYAREHGTIN

-2565 FQSGDKAQIA
+2565 FQSGDRAQVA

-2671 YNKETKEFTPEW
+2671 YNKETKEFIPEW

>member
-1 MSIDSSSK
+1 MWYDETSRNDFETFFSYEVFMSIDSSSK

-16 KHWCPEVEQREDW
+16 KHWCPEVEPREDW

-150 LMPSLKASER
+150 LMPSLKVSER

-186 DAYKYACLAEDTLV
+186 DAYKYACLDENELIMMGDMST
-200 TTDQGHEK
+200 K
-208 ISEISVGTLVDTSEG
+208 RICEIEVGDMVCTPNG
-223 FKEVT
+223 PRKVT
-228 ATYDNGIRE
+228 AVYNNGI
-237 VLEVSLDGNLI
+237 LECYRLVWNDGSATIATGNHKFLFHGK
-248 ECTPDH
+248 D
-254 LLAVNTVLGPSYMRA
+254 
-269 DELLP
+269 
-274 CASGYRGTG
+274 TG
-283 EIRELRSTKS
+283 EEVWQS
-293 VRREVFQDFHLMY
+293 VEEVF
-306 YLLGLAWADGWMNH
+306 
-320 EKNSL
+320 SL
-325 SFHSSV
+325 YQKDQRSSLNAIRITPEG
-331 KEQEFFTDFAKRFGT
+331 K
-346 ASVRVRKDLRKSPSG
+346 
-361 SMVRGIDLTLI
+361 
-372 SPHLEEFFIQ
+372 H
-382 HGYTCNK
+382 
-389 PSRVYKDIP
+389 
-398 DNYFSD
+398 SD
-404 FLRGL
+404 FLLCGV
-409 YDGDGSSNHHTMVF
+409 S
-423 MCHEA
+423 
-428 LKDVLVNDIHR
+428 K
-439 LFGILPT
+439 
-446 KSYFRHN
+446 FRTCN
-453 VWSVSYGHSSSF
+453 
-465 LLWKSL
+465 
-471 YSTSSAFM
+471 
-479 QRKRDNAVCGKKRFL
+479 
-494 RVKDSSGVERV
+494 
-505 FHSVSEAAKFYHV
+505 
-518 CVSSLSHVAVGDRCH
+518 
-533 HKGICASYD
+533 
-542 TDFQSLLEIPED
+542 
-554 IRCVVKPVGNRHVY
+554 VY
-568 DLQVKDVHNFR
+568 DIQVEEVHCFVMT
-579 LANGIISH
+579 NGIISH

-679 FGVDTGI
+679 FGVDTGV

-745 SDTFPIRFSYKFQS
+745 ADTFPIRFSYKFQS

-807 FYRVILKNGM
+807 FYRVTLKNGM
-817 TLEGTG
+817 ILEGTG

-835 KVEYSGMTKDDVEW
+835 KVAYSGMTKDDVEW

-864 HTNASLS
+864 HTPASIS
-871 CQDSW
+871 CKDSW
-876 RSSLARTMGYF
+876 RSSLARIMGYF
-887 YGHGRMTDGEMMSLI
+887 YGKGKMTDGILMSLC
-902 FDNPDL
+902 FDNKDL
-908 SYHYAGWMKSLFGDE
+908 AYHYYGWMKSLFGDK
-923 KVFPYD
+923 KVSRYD
-929 LGKGK
+929 VDKGK
-934 VEYSITRQTLAKFLV
+934 VEYSITRQTLTKFLS
-949 EHDVIPA
+949 EHNVIPTVE
-956 FDEDYFWR
+956 EDH
-964 LDPVSTYIEE
+964 LGNLKVSPVSTYTKV
-974 AYRISRMPDTFRHF
+974 ADGLSRTPDTFRHF
-988 LVGYLDSAKTSVRA
+988 LAGYLDSAKTSVRE
-1002 LWYRDIPDDWA
+1002 LGYKEIPDDWE
-1013 DGVTKDRVV
+1013 DGITKDRVT
-1022 FVIPSSC
+1022 FVIPSAC

-1042 GCKVTDY
+1042 DCKVTDH
-1049 TFKTRFWEDKVT
+1049 TFKTWFGEGKVT

-1075 SLWNNQDVGLARFS
+1075 SLWDNTDVGLIRFS

-1100 SESRVQSVERV
+1100 AESRVQSVERV
-1111 PTKNTV
+1111 HANTVV
-1117 YDIEVEGVHEFVAGG
+1117 YDIEVEDVHEFVAGG
-1132 IVTHNTGRLSCL
+1132 IVTHNTGRLS
-1144 SHDALVHTRQGLVP
+1144 
-1158 IVDITEEHD
+1158 
-1167 IEVSPNKFAK
+1167 
-1177 AKLVHTGE
+1177 
-1185 QDFVKIVMSSGKKIE
+1185 
-1200 CTTDHRF
+1200 
-1207 LCPSDEG
+1207 
-1214 FVWRYARDLKVSDM
+1214 
-1228 LCRTPVTFTGCDI
+1228 
-1241 NFEMFVYGFFLGD
+1241 
-1254 GSYYSKESKN
+1254 
-1264 KCSLCMFFCEKDH
+1264 
-1277 DAMMYIHDGLV
+1277 
-1288 VRGIPHSMRPCKDSL
+1288 
-1303 WVIEL
+1303 
-1308 AKEGS
+1308 
-1313 RRLSEMFP
+1313 
-1321 VENVKQSERRVDFSY
+1321 
-1336 IHSKVD
+1336 
-1342 AFSVLAGVYQA
+1342 
-1353 EGEKYI
+1353 
-1359 RPDDGKMNSALNV
+1359 
-1372 TSYALVQSLQRLAD
+1372 
-1386 YVGIRTKIHTIKID
+1386 
-1400 QVKHPTHHKQW
+1400 
-1411 RLQFCVKSFRKYLDN
+1411 
-1426 SIPFRINTKKDV
+1426 
-1438 PKFLTDSLNS
+1438 
-1448 LPKDVWKVGEMAK
+1448 
-1461 FKALYH
+1461 
-1467 NKRYSLYSVMRLCEY
+1467 
-1482 SELPIEVFDYEQVVS
+1482 
-1497 IEPCGKKEAY
+1497 
-1507 TLAVDDPLHRYIA
+1507 
-1520 EGFIHHNC
+1520 C

-1560 KQIKTGDLVWTGSE
+1560 KQVNTGDLVWTGSE

-1583 KTCSVL
+1583 KTCGVL

-1604 LVLVSDT
+1604 LILVSDS

-1645 SRIERIESVG
+1645 ARIDRIESAG

-1689 KGRKATQEEIDK
+1689 KGRKATQEEINQ

-1815 DEVRFTKAGE
+1815 DEVRFAKAGE

-1832 EVYMHPTLFN
+1832 EVYTHPTLFN

-1959 LRSLEASNPCTSLFS
+1959 LMSLEASNPCTYLFS
-1974 LAKTKYKD
+1974 LAKTEYKD

-2033 MLTGSTCRVDP
+2033 MLTGSTCRV
-2044 SKSSLYGEG
+2044 SKPESSVYGEG

-2122 YSKEARKKAKCLS
+2122 YSKEARKKAKCVAGDTILHTDEGHTIAIRDLVS
-2135 GETLVQTSYGVLTLR
+2135 VETLKNAVIGEPVELPEPKTRISTPDGWSPVTHWISNGKKDTLKLIIERQLTL
-2150 SLYDGWKSGTY
+2150 
-2161 REDLKIATPSGMHNV
+2161 EV
-2176 LDVMNNGTKDVLCLN
+2176 
-2191 MSNGDTLEAT
+2191 T
-2201 PDHLVRSGNKWVP
+2201 PDHLVGKYDPDASDGLSKKYRLVRAD
-2214 VSSLNEGDCIDA
+2214 SLSVGDH
-2226 DICLSEVKVYPQ
+2226 
-2238 IPLSFVSG
+2238 
-2246 CFIPLNR
+2246 
-2253 DLAYLFGAVLGD
+2253 VLWD
-2265 GTIQKKNVYY
+2265 YCPMRITDIQK
-2275 FSEDEEL
+2275 
-2282 LSEIE
+2282 
-2287 RIVKGLGFEPRR
+2287 G
-2299 NLHRI
+2299 
-2304 GKNGKPFFR
+2304 
-2313 ISCGASR
+2313 
-2320 CREIFVG
+2320 
-2327 AGLVGD
+2327 
-2333 TGHKLLRVPDVVFK
+2333 
-2347 SPSEC
+2347 
-2352 RFSFLQGIF
+2352 
-2361 DTDGT
+2361 
-2366 VSKLGNATSC
+2366 
-2376 GLCFC
+2376 
-2381 TSSQVFAKQCAM
+2381 
-2393 LCRSLGMMCLV
+2393 
-2404 SSDFNKTYNRTY
+2404 SSDVYDITVDN
-2416 YKVRIRAS
+2416 AS
-2424 SIRQFVSLGGFKCVH
+2424 HTFH
-2439 KQNTLMEWLDA
+2439 
-2450 GLCLKTYKKHYCIQS
+2450 
-2465 ISSGVREV
+2465 
-2473 FDVSVDSEEHAFL
+2473 
-2486 ANGLV
+2486 ANGVV

-2504 GAQGFNSS
+2504 GAQGFNNS
-2512 FPEMSLDE
+2512 FPDMTLDE

-2541 NVSYAREHGTIN
+2541 NVAYAREHGTIN

-2565 FQSGDKAQIA
+2565 FQSGDRAQVA

-2683 EESSEVLKKRTG
+2683 EESGEVLKKRTG
-2695 HVETESSDN
+2695 HVETKPSDN
-2704 ESLDVEESD
+2704 DALDVEECE

>member
-16 KHWCPEVEQREDW
+16 KHWCPEVEPREDW

-186 DAYKYACLAEDTLV
+186 DAYKYA
-200 TTDQGHEK
+200 
-208 ISEISVGTLVDTSEG
+208 
-223 FKEVT
+223 
-228 ATYDNGIRE
+228 
-237 VLEVSLDGNLI
+237 
-248 ECTPDH
+248 
-254 LLAVNTVLGPSYMRA
+254 
-269 DELLP
+269 
-274 CASGYRGTG
+274 
-283 EIRELRSTKS
+283 
-293 VRREVFQDFHLMY
+293 
-306 YLLGLAWADGWMNH
+306 
-320 EKNSL
+320 
-325 SFHSSV
+325 
-331 KEQEFFTDFAKRFGT
+331 
-346 ASVRVRKDLRKSPSG
+346 
-361 SMVRGIDLTLI
+361 
-372 SPHLEEFFIQ
+372 
-382 HGYTCNK
+382 
-389 PSRVYKDIP
+389 
-398 DNYFSD
+398 
-404 FLRGL
+404 
-409 YDGDGSSNHHTMVF
+409 
-423 MCHEA
+423 
-428 LKDVLVNDIHR
+428 
-439 LFGILPT
+439 
-446 KSYFRHN
+446 
-453 VWSVSYGHSSSF
+453 
-465 LLWKSL
+465 
-471 YSTSSAFM
+471 
-479 QRKRDNAVCGKKRFL
+479 
-494 RVKDSSGVERV
+494 
-505 FHSVSEAAKFYHV
+505 
-518 CVSSLSHVAVGDRCH
+518 
-533 HKGICASYD
+533 
-542 TDFQSLLEIPED
+542 
-554 IRCVVKPVGNRHVY
+554 
-568 DLQVKDVHNFR
+568 
-579 LANGIISH
+579 
-587 NCTDALGTYHLALI
+587 CTDALGTYHLALI

-864 HTNASLS
+864 HTPASLS

-876 RSSLARTMGYF
+876 KSSLARIIGYF
-887 YGHGRMTDGEMMSLI
+887 YGKGKMTDGVLMSLC

-908 SYHYAGWMKSLFGDE
+908 AYHYYGWMKSLFGDK
-923 KVFPYD
+923 KVSRYD
-929 LGKGK
+929 VDKGK

-949 EHDVIPA
+949 EHDVIPTVE
-956 FDEDYFWR
+956 EDRFGN
-964 LDPVSTYIEE
+964 LKVSPVSTYTKV
-974 AYRISRMPDTFRHF
+974 ADRLSRMPDTFRHF
-988 LVGYLDSAKTSVRA
+988 LAGYLDSAKTSVRE
-1002 LWYRDIPDDWA
+1002 LGYKEIPEDWDD
-1013 DGVTKDRVV
+1013 GITKDRVT
-1022 FVIPSSC
+1022 FVIPSAC
-1029 KDVIIPMFWASAI
+1029 KDVIIPMFWTSAI
-1042 GCKVTDY
+1042 DCKVTDH
-1049 TFKTRFWEDKVT
+1049 TFKTWFGEGKVT

-1075 SLWNNQDVGLARFS
+1075 SLWNSQDVGLARFS

-1100 SESRVQSVERV
+1100 AESRVQSVERV

-1117 YDIEVEGVHEFVAGG
+1117 YDIEVEDVHEFVAGG
-1132 IVTHNTGRLSCL
+1132 IVTHNTGRLS
-1144 SHDALVHTRQGLVP
+1144 
-1158 IVDITEEHD
+1158 
-1167 IEVSPNKFAK
+1167 
-1177 AKLVHTGE
+1177 
-1185 QDFVKIVMSSGKKIE
+1185 
-1200 CTTDHRF
+1200 
-1207 LCPSDEG
+1207 
-1214 FVWRYARDLKVSDM
+1214 
-1228 LCRTPVTFTGCDI
+1228 
-1241 NFEMFVYGFFLGD
+1241 
-1254 GSYYSKESKN
+1254 
-1264 KCSLCMFFCEKDH
+1264 
-1277 DAMMYIHDGLV
+1277 
-1288 VRGIPHSMRPCKDSL
+1288 
-1303 WVIEL
+1303 
-1308 AKEGS
+1308 
-1313 RRLSEMFP
+1313 
-1321 VENVKQSERRVDFSY
+1321 
-1336 IHSKVD
+1336 
-1342 AFSVLAGVYQA
+1342 
-1353 EGEKYI
+1353 
-1359 RPDDGKMNSALNV
+1359 
-1372 TSYALVQSLQRLAD
+1372 
-1386 YVGIRTKIHTIKID
+1386 
-1400 QVKHPTHHKQW
+1400 
-1411 RLQFCVKSFRKYLDN
+1411 
-1426 SIPFRINTKKDV
+1426 
-1438 PKFLTDSLNS
+1438 
-1448 LPKDVWKVGEMAK
+1448 
-1461 FKALYH
+1461 
-1467 NKRYSLYSVMRLCEY
+1467 
-1482 SELPIEVFDYEQVVS
+1482 
-1497 IEPCGKKEAY
+1497 
-1507 TLAVDDPLHRYIA
+1507 
-1520 EGFIHHNC
+1520 C

-1959 LRSLEASNPCTSLFS
+1959 LRSLEAFNPCTSLFS

-2014 SGKVVVSSKE
+2014 TGKVVVSSKE

-2033 MLTGSTCRVDP
+2033 MLTGSTCRVSKP
-2044 SKSSLYGEG
+2044 KSSVYGEG

-2161 REDLKIATPSGMHNV
+2161 REDLKIATPSGMHHV

-2226 DICLSEVKVYPQ
+2226 DIFLSEVKVYPQ

-2299 NLHRI
+2299 NLHRV

-2424 SIRQFVSLGGFKCVH
+2424 SVRQFVSLGGFKCVH

-2565 FQSGDKAQIA
+2565 FQSGDRAQVA

-2704 ESLDVEESD
+2704 ESLDVEESN

>member
-1 MSIDSSSK
+1 MWYDETSRNDFETFFSYEVFMSIDSSSK

-16 KHWCPEVEQREDW
+16 KHWCPEVEPREDW

-150 LMPSLKASER
+150 LMPSLKVSER

-186 DAYKYACLAEDTLV
+186 DAYKYACLDENELIMMGDMST
-200 TTDQGHEK
+200 K
-208 ISEISVGTLVDTSEG
+208 RICEIEVGDMVCTPNG
-223 FKEVT
+223 PRKVT
-228 ATYDNGIRE
+228 AVYNNGI
-237 VLEVSLDGNLI
+237 LECYRLVWNDGSATIATGNHKFLFHGK
-248 ECTPDH
+248 D
-254 LLAVNTVLGPSYMRA
+254 
-269 DELLP
+269 
-274 CASGYRGTG
+274 TG
-283 EIRELRSTKS
+283 EEVWQS
-293 VRREVFQDFHLMY
+293 VDEVF
-306 YLLGLAWADGWMNH
+306 
-320 EKNSL
+320 SL
-325 SFHSSV
+325 YQKDQRSSLNAIRITPEG
-331 KEQEFFTDFAKRFGT
+331 K
-346 ASVRVRKDLRKSPSG
+346 
-361 SMVRGIDLTLI
+361 
-372 SPHLEEFFIQ
+372 H
-382 HGYTCNK
+382 
-389 PSRVYKDIP
+389 
-398 DNYFSD
+398 SD
-404 FLRGL
+404 FLLCGV
-409 YDGDGSSNHHTMVF
+409 S
-423 MCHEA
+423 
-428 LKDVLVNDIHR
+428 K
-439 LFGILPT
+439 
-446 KSYFRHN
+446 FRTCN
-453 VWSVSYGHSSSF
+453 
-465 LLWKSL
+465 
-471 YSTSSAFM
+471 
-479 QRKRDNAVCGKKRFL
+479 
-494 RVKDSSGVERV
+494 
-505 FHSVSEAAKFYHV
+505 
-518 CVSSLSHVAVGDRCH
+518 
-533 HKGICASYD
+533 
-542 TDFQSLLEIPED
+542 
-554 IRCVVKPVGNRHVY
+554 VY
-568 DLQVKDVHNFR
+568 DIQVEEVHCFVMT
-579 LANGIISH
+579 NGIISH

-679 FGVDTGI
+679 FGVDTGV

-745 SDTFPIRFSYKFQS
+745 ADTFPIRFSYKFQS

-778 IKDVQSDDMI
+778 IKDVQSEDMI

-807 FYRVILKNGM
+807 FYRVTLKNGM
-817 TLEGTG
+817 ILEGTG

-835 KVEYSGMTKDDVEW
+835 KVAYSGMTKDDVEW

-864 HTNASLS
+864 HTPASIS
-871 CQDSW
+871 CKDSW
-876 RSSLARTMGYF
+876 RSSLARIMGYF
-887 YGHGRMTDGEMMSLI
+887 YGKGKMTDGILMSLC
-902 FDNPDL
+902 FDNKDL
-908 SYHYAGWMKSLFGDE
+908 AYHYYGWMKSLFGDK
-923 KVFPYD
+923 KVSRYD
-929 LGKGK
+929 VDKGK
-934 VEYSITRQTLAKFLV
+934 VEYSITRQTLTKFLS
-949 EHDVIPA
+949 EHNVIPTVE
-956 FDEDYFWR
+956 EDH
-964 LDPVSTYIEE
+964 LGNLKVSPVSTYTKV
-974 AYRISRMPDTFRHF
+974 ADGLSRTPDTFRHF
-988 LVGYLDSAKTSVRA
+988 LAGYLDSAKTSVRE
-1002 LWYRDIPDDWA
+1002 LGYKEIPDDWE
-1013 DGVTKDRVV
+1013 DGITKDRVT
-1022 FVIPSSC
+1022 FVIPSAC

-1042 GCKVTDY
+1042 DCKVTDH
-1049 TFKTRFWEDKVT
+1049 TFKTWFGEGKVT

-1075 SLWNNQDVGLARFS
+1075 SLWDNTDVGLIRFS

-1100 SESRVQSVERV
+1100 AESRVQSVERV
-1111 PTKNTV
+1111 HANTVV
-1117 YDIEVEGVHEFVAGG
+1117 YDIEVEDVHEFVAGG
-1132 IVTHNTGRLSCL
+1132 IVTHNTGRLS
-1144 SHDALVHTRQGLVP
+1144 
-1158 IVDITEEHD
+1158 
-1167 IEVSPNKFAK
+1167 
-1177 AKLVHTGE
+1177 
-1185 QDFVKIVMSSGKKIE
+1185 
-1200 CTTDHRF
+1200 
-1207 LCPSDEG
+1207 
-1214 FVWRYARDLKVSDM
+1214 
-1228 LCRTPVTFTGCDI
+1228 
-1241 NFEMFVYGFFLGD
+1241 
-1254 GSYYSKESKN
+1254 
-1264 KCSLCMFFCEKDH
+1264 
-1277 DAMMYIHDGLV
+1277 
-1288 VRGIPHSMRPCKDSL
+1288 
-1303 WVIEL
+1303 
-1308 AKEGS
+1308 
-1313 RRLSEMFP
+1313 
-1321 VENVKQSERRVDFSY
+1321 
-1336 IHSKVD
+1336 
-1342 AFSVLAGVYQA
+1342 
-1353 EGEKYI
+1353 
-1359 RPDDGKMNSALNV
+1359 
-1372 TSYALVQSLQRLAD
+1372 
-1386 YVGIRTKIHTIKID
+1386 
-1400 QVKHPTHHKQW
+1400 
-1411 RLQFCVKSFRKYLDN
+1411 
-1426 SIPFRINTKKDV
+1426 
-1438 PKFLTDSLNS
+1438 
-1448 LPKDVWKVGEMAK
+1448 
-1461 FKALYH
+1461 
-1467 NKRYSLYSVMRLCEY
+1467 
-1482 SELPIEVFDYEQVVS
+1482 
-1497 IEPCGKKEAY
+1497 
-1507 TLAVDDPLHRYIA
+1507 
-1520 EGFIHHNC
+1520 C

-1560 KQIKTGDLVWTGSE
+1560 KQVNTGDLVWTGSE

-1583 KTCSVL
+1583 KTCGVL

-1604 LVLVSDT
+1604 LILVSDS

-1645 SRIERIESVG
+1645 ARIDRIESAG

-1689 KGRKATQEEIDK
+1689 KGRKATQEEINQ

-1788 FLVLDRG
+1788 FLVLDHG

-1872 KQKFRMKTA
+1872 KQTFRMKTA

-1959 LRSLEASNPCTSLFS
+1959 FRSLEASNPCTYLFS
-1974 LAKTKYKD
+1974 LAKTEYKD

-2044 SKSSLYGEG
+2044 SKSSVYGEG

-2068 SLGSTFGSVKQ
+2068 SLGSTFGSVKK

-2122 YSKEARKKAKCLS
+2122 YSKEARKKAKCVAGDTILHTAEGHTIAIRDLVS
-2135 GETLVQTSYGVLTLR
+2135 VETLKNAVIGEPVELPEPKTRISTPDGWSPVTHWISNGKKDTLKLIIERQLTL
-2150 SLYDGWKSGTY
+2150 
-2161 REDLKIATPSGMHNV
+2161 EV
-2176 LDVMNNGTKDVLCLN
+2176 
-2191 MSNGDTLEAT
+2191 T
-2201 PDHLVRSGNKWVP
+2201 PDHLVGKYDPDASDGLSKKYRLVRAD
-2214 VSSLNEGDCIDA
+2214 SLSVGD
-2226 DICLSEVKVYPQ
+2226 
-2238 IPLSFVSG
+2238 
-2246 CFIPLNR
+2246 R
-2253 DLAYLFGAVLGD
+2253 VLWD
-2265 GTIQKKNVYY
+2265 YCPMRITDIQK
-2275 FSEDEEL
+2275 
-2282 LSEIE
+2282 
-2287 RIVKGLGFEPRR
+2287 G
-2299 NLHRI
+2299 
-2304 GKNGKPFFR
+2304 
-2313 ISCGASR
+2313 
-2320 CREIFVG
+2320 
-2327 AGLVGD
+2327 
-2333 TGHKLLRVPDVVFK
+2333 
-2347 SPSEC
+2347 
-2352 RFSFLQGIF
+2352 
-2361 DTDGT
+2361 
-2366 VSKLGNATSC
+2366 
-2376 GLCFC
+2376 
-2381 TSSQVFAKQCAM
+2381 
-2393 LCRSLGMMCLV
+2393 
-2404 SSDFNKTYNRTY
+2404 SSDVYDITVDN
-2416 YKVRIRAS
+2416 AS
-2424 SIRQFVSLGGFKCVH
+2424 HTFH
-2439 KQNTLMEWLDA
+2439 
-2450 GLCLKTYKKHYCIQS
+2450 
-2465 ISSGVREV
+2465 
-2473 FDVSVDSEEHAFL
+2473 
-2486 ANGLV
+2486 ANGVV

-2504 GAQGFNSS
+2504 GAQGFNNS
-2512 FPEMSLDE
+2512 FPDMTLDE

-2530 ALPSIEQGQAE
+2530 ALPSIEQGQTE
-2541 NVSYAREHGTIN
+2541 NVAYAREHGTIN

-2565 FQSGDKAQIA
+2565 FQSGDRAQIA

-2695 HVETESSDN
+2695 HVETKPSDN
-2704 ESLDVEESD
+2704 DALDVEECE

>member
-16 KHWCPEVEQREDW
+16 KHWCPEVEPREDW

-150 LMPSLKASER
+150 LMPSLKVSER

-186 DAYKYACLAEDTLV
+186 DAYKYACLDENELV
-200 TTDQGHEK
+200 MMGDRSTKRICEV
-208 ISEISVGTLVDTSEG
+208 EVGDMVCTPYG
-223 FKEVT
+223 PRKVT
-228 ATYDNGIRE
+228 AVYNNGIRE
-237 VLEVSLDGNLI
+237 CYRLVWNDGSTTIATGNHKFLFH
-248 ECTPDH
+248 DK
-254 LLAVNTVLGPSYMRA
+254 
-269 DELLP
+269 D
-274 CASGYRGTG
+274 TG
-283 EIRELRSTKS
+283 EEVWQSID
-293 VRREVFQDFHLMY
+293 EVF
-306 YLLGLAWADGWMNH
+306 
-320 EKNSL
+320 SL
-325 SFHSSV
+325 YQKDPRSSLN
-331 KEQEFFTDFAKRFGT
+331 A
-346 ASVRVRKDLRKSPSG
+346 VRITPEGK
-361 SMVRGIDLTLI
+361 
-372 SPHLEEFFIQ
+372 H
-382 HGYTCNK
+382 
-389 PSRVYKDIP
+389 
-398 DNYFSD
+398 SD
-404 FLRGL
+404 FLL
-409 YDGDGSSNHHTMVF
+409 CEVS
-423 MCHEA
+423 
-428 LKDVLVNDIHR
+428 K
-439 LFGILPT
+439 
-446 KSYFRHN
+446 FRTCN
-453 VWSVSYGHSSSF
+453 
-465 LLWKSL
+465 
-471 YSTSSAFM
+471 
-479 QRKRDNAVCGKKRFL
+479 
-494 RVKDSSGVERV
+494 
-505 FHSVSEAAKFYHV
+505 
-518 CVSSLSHVAVGDRCH
+518 
-533 HKGICASYD
+533 
-542 TDFQSLLEIPED
+542 
-554 IRCVVKPVGNRHVY
+554 VY
-568 DLQVKDVHNFR
+568 DIQVEEVHCFVMV
-579 LANGIISH
+579 NGVVSH

-643 SVETRIDES
+643 SVEIRIDES

-679 FGVDTGI
+679 FGVDTGV

-745 SDTFPIRFSYKFQS
+745 ADTFPIRFSYKFQS
-759 VPCLTENNT
+759 VPCLTENNM

-778 IKDVQSDDMI
+778 IKDVQSEDMI
-788 WTAWGYKRVLWNHS
+788 WTAWGYKRVLWNRS

-807 FYRVILKNGM
+807 FYRVTLKNGM

-835 KVEYSGMTKDDVEW
+835 KVACSGMTKDDVEW

-864 HTNASLS
+864 HTPASLS

-876 RSSLARTMGYF
+876 KSSFARIMGYF

-908 SYHYAGWMKSLFGDE
+908 SYHYEEWMKSLFGDK

-934 VEYSITRQTLAKFLV
+934 VECSITRQTLANFLV
-949 EHDVIPA
+949 EHDMIPA
-956 FDEDYFWR
+956 FDENCFWR

-988 LVGYLDSAKTSVRA
+988 LAGYLDSAKTSVRD
-1002 LWYRDIPDDWA
+1002 LWYRDIPDDWTE
-1013 DGVTKDRVV
+1013 GVTKDRVV

-1042 GCKVTDY
+1042 GCKVTDH
-1049 TFKTRFWEDKVT
+1049 TFKIGFCEDKVT

-1068 YSLSNLL
+1068 CSLSNLL
-1075 SLWNNQDVGLARFS
+1075 SLWNNQDVGLDRFS

-1100 SESRVQSVERV
+1100 SESMVQSVEHV
-1111 PTKNTV
+1111 HANTVV
-1117 YDIEVEGVHEFVAGG
+1117 YDIEVEDVHEFVAGG
-1132 IVTHNTGRLSCL
+1132 IVTHNTGRLS
-1144 SHDALVHTRQGLVP
+1144 
-1158 IVDITEEHD
+1158 
-1167 IEVSPNKFAK
+1167 
-1177 AKLVHTGE
+1177 
-1185 QDFVKIVMSSGKKIE
+1185 
-1200 CTTDHRF
+1200 
-1207 LCPSDEG
+1207 
-1214 FVWRYARDLKVSDM
+1214 
-1228 LCRTPVTFTGCDI
+1228 
-1241 NFEMFVYGFFLGD
+1241 
-1254 GSYYSKESKN
+1254 
-1264 KCSLCMFFCEKDH
+1264 
-1277 DAMMYIHDGLV
+1277 
-1288 VRGIPHSMRPCKDSL
+1288 
-1303 WVIEL
+1303 
-1308 AKEGS
+1308 
-1313 RRLSEMFP
+1313 
-1321 VENVKQSERRVDFSY
+1321 
-1336 IHSKVD
+1336 
-1342 AFSVLAGVYQA
+1342 
-1353 EGEKYI
+1353 
-1359 RPDDGKMNSALNV
+1359 
-1372 TSYALVQSLQRLAD
+1372 
-1386 YVGIRTKIHTIKID
+1386 
-1400 QVKHPTHHKQW
+1400 
-1411 RLQFCVKSFRKYLDN
+1411 
-1426 SIPFRINTKKDV
+1426 
-1438 PKFLTDSLNS
+1438 
-1448 LPKDVWKVGEMAK
+1448 
-1461 FKALYH
+1461 
-1467 NKRYSLYSVMRLCEY
+1467 
-1482 SELPIEVFDYEQVVS
+1482 
-1497 IEPCGKKEAY
+1497 
-1507 TLAVDDPLHRYIA
+1507 
-1520 EGFIHHNC
+1520 C

-1538 QNNVQCLEEDTS
+1538 QNNVQCLEEGTS
-1550 VITSEGIKPI
+1550 VLTSEGIKPI
-1560 KQIKTGDLVWTGSE
+1560 KQVNTGDLVWTGSE
-1574 FAPCQQLGS
+1574 FSPCQQLGS
-1583 KTCSVL
+1583 RK
-1589 KISTDCGEVICSAEH
+1589 KICELICTYFGSITASLEHKFLTLNLDSFDIEFNILANVISQGLPVIRNVQDGGFTFRELIENEKFKDSMLFRSELSEEVVECLSEKFMDIRFDMVKSAKYFWHPNTIPPE
-1604 LVLVSDT
+1604 VTV
-1611 RHEIGEFRHA
+1611 
-1621 GDLKVGQFMK
+1621 
-1631 HVGKVLSS
+1631 
-1639 DDRYSP
+1639 
-1645 SRIERIESVG
+1645 
-1655 EAVCYDLFVPKFE
+1655 YDLFVPKFE

-1689 KGRKATQEEIDK
+1689 KGRKATQEEINQ

-1852 TQDAGFRIVR
+1852 TPDAGFRIVR

-1959 LRSLEASNPCTSLFS
+1959 FRSLEAFNPCTYLFS
-1974 LAKTKYKD
+1974 LAKTEYKD

-2053 AYVLTIFS
+2053 AYILTIAS

-2068 SLGSTFGSVKQ
+2068 SVGSTFGSVKQ

-2122 YSKEARKKAKCLS
+2122 YSKEARKKS
-2135 GETLVQTSYGVLTLR
+2135 
-2150 SLYDGWKSGTY
+2150 
-2161 REDLKIATPSGMHNV
+2161 KI
-2176 LDVMNNGTKDVLCLN
+2176 
-2191 MSNGDTLEAT
+2191 
-2201 PDHLVRSGNKWVP
+2201 
-2214 VSSLNEGDCIDA
+2214 
-2226 DICLSEVKVYPQ
+2226 
-2238 IPLSFVSG
+2238 
-2246 CFIPLNR
+2246 
-2253 DLAYLFGAVLGD
+2253 
-2265 GTIQKKNVYY
+2265 
-2275 FSEDEEL
+2275 
-2282 LSEIE
+2282 
-2287 RIVKGLGFEPRR
+2287 
-2299 NLHRI
+2299 
-2304 GKNGKPFFR
+2304 
-2313 ISCGASR
+2313 
-2320 CREIFVG
+2320 
-2327 AGLVGD
+2327 
-2333 TGHKLLRVPDVVFK
+2333 
-2347 SPSEC
+2347 
-2352 RFSFLQGIF
+2352 
-2361 DTDGT
+2361 
-2366 VSKLGNATSC
+2366 
-2376 GLCFC
+2376 
-2381 TSSQVFAKQCAM
+2381 
-2393 LCRSLGMMCLV
+2393 
-2404 SSDFNKTYNRTY
+2404 
-2416 YKVRIRAS
+2416 
-2424 SIRQFVSLGGFKCVH
+2424 
-2439 KQNTLMEWLDA
+2439 
-2450 GLCLKTYKKHYCIQS
+2450 
-2465 ISSGVREV
+2465 
-2473 FDVSVDSEEHAFL
+2473 
-2486 ANGLV
+2486 
-2491 VHNCASFGILYGS
+2491 ASFGILYGS

-2541 NVSYAREHGTIN
+2541 NVAYAREHGTIN

-2602 ANVFKPYPDVT
+2602 VNVFKPYPDVT

>member
-16 KHWCPEVEQREDW
+16 KHWCPEVEPREDW

-93 LGKEALDIFF
+93 LGKDALDIFH
-103 SILSK
+103 SILKK

-150 LMPSLKASER
+150 LMPSLKVSER

-173 LGDATTFQHVPAE
+173 LGEATTFQHVPAE
-186 DAYKYACLAEDTLV
+186 DAYKYACLAENELV
-200 TTDQGHEK
+200 MMGNMSTK
-208 ISEISVGTLVDTSEG
+208 RICEIEVGNMVCTPSG
-223 FKEVT
+223 PRKVT
-228 ATYDNGIRE
+228 AVYNNGIRE
-237 VLEVSLDGNLI
+237 CYRLVWNDDSATIATGNHKFLFH
-248 ECTPDH
+248 DK
-254 LLAVNTVLGPSYMRA
+254 
-269 DELLP
+269 D
-274 CASGYRGTG
+274 TG
-283 EIRELRSTKS
+283 EEVWKS
-293 VRREVFQDFHLMY
+293 VDEVF
-306 YLLGLAWADGWMNH
+306 
-320 EKNSL
+320 SL
-325 SFHSSV
+325 YQKGPRSSLN
-331 KEQEFFTDFAKRFGT
+331 A
-346 ASVRVRKDLRKSPSG
+346 VR
-361 SMVRGIDLTLI
+361 ITLEGK
-372 SPHLEEFFIQ
+372 H
-382 HGYTCNK
+382 
-389 PSRVYKDIP
+389 
-398 DNYFSD
+398 SD
-404 FLRGL
+404 FLL
-409 YDGDGSSNHHTMVF
+409 CEVS
-423 MCHEA
+423 
-428 LKDVLVNDIHR
+428 K
-439 LFGILPT
+439 
-446 KSYFRHN
+446 FRTCN
-453 VWSVSYGHSSSF
+453 
-465 LLWKSL
+465 
-471 YSTSSAFM
+471 
-479 QRKRDNAVCGKKRFL
+479 
-494 RVKDSSGVERV
+494 
-505 FHSVSEAAKFYHV
+505 
-518 CVSSLSHVAVGDRCH
+518 
-533 HKGICASYD
+533 
-542 TDFQSLLEIPED
+542 
-554 IRCVVKPVGNRHVY
+554 VY
-568 DLQVKDVHNFR
+568 DIQVDEVHCFVM
-579 LANGIISH
+579 ANGIISH

-643 SVETRIDES
+643 SVEIRIDES

-679 FGVDTGI
+679 FGVDTGV

-745 SDTFPIRFSYKFQS
+745 AETFPIRFSYKFQS

-807 FYRVILKNGM
+807 FYRVTLKNGM

-835 KVEYSGMTKDDVEW
+835 KVACSGMTKDDVEW

-864 HTNASLS
+864 HIPASLS
-871 CQDSW
+871 CKDSW
-876 RSSLARTMGYF
+876 KSSLARIMGYF
-887 YGHGRMTDGEMMSLI
+887 YGHGRMTDGVLMSLC
-902 FDNPDL
+902 FDNKDL
-908 SYHYAGWMKSLFGDE
+908 AYHYYGWMKSLFGDK
-923 KVFPYD
+923 KVSRYD
-929 LGKGK
+929 VDKGK
-934 VEYSITRQTLAKFLV
+934 VEYSITRQTLTKFLS
-949 EHDVIPA
+949 EHDVIPTVE
-956 FDEDYFWR
+956 EDHFGN
-964 LDPVSTYIEE
+964 LKVSPVSTYTKV
-974 AYRISRMPDTFRHF
+974 ADRLSRMPDTFRHF
-988 LVGYLDSAKTSVRA
+988 LAGYLDSAKTSVRE
-1002 LWYRDIPDDWA
+1002 LGYKEIPDGWE
-1013 DGVTKDRVV
+1013 DGITKDRVT
-1022 FVIPSSC
+1022 FVIPFAC

-1042 GCKVTDY
+1042 DCKVTDH
-1049 TFKTRFWEDKVT
+1049 TFKTWFGEGKVT

-1075 SLWNNQDVGLARFS
+1075 SLWNTGDVGRARFS

-1095 TFRLY
+1095 TFRMY
-1100 SESRVQSVERV
+1100 SESMVRSVEHV
-1111 PTKNTV
+1111 HAKSTV
-1117 YDIEVEGVHEFVAGG
+1117 YDIEVEDVHEYVAGG
-1132 IVTHNTGRLSCL
+1132 IVTHNTGRLS
-1144 SHDALVHTRQGLVP
+1144 
-1158 IVDITEEHD
+1158 
-1167 IEVSPNKFAK
+1167 
-1177 AKLVHTGE
+1177 
-1185 QDFVKIVMSSGKKIE
+1185 
-1200 CTTDHRF
+1200 
-1207 LCPSDEG
+1207 
-1214 FVWRYARDLKVSDM
+1214 
-1228 LCRTPVTFTGCDI
+1228 
-1241 NFEMFVYGFFLGD
+1241 
-1254 GSYYSKESKN
+1254 
-1264 KCSLCMFFCEKDH
+1264 
-1277 DAMMYIHDGLV
+1277 
-1288 VRGIPHSMRPCKDSL
+1288 
-1303 WVIEL
+1303 
-1308 AKEGS
+1308 
-1313 RRLSEMFP
+1313 
-1321 VENVKQSERRVDFSY
+1321 
-1336 IHSKVD
+1336 
-1342 AFSVLAGVYQA
+1342 
-1353 EGEKYI
+1353 
-1359 RPDDGKMNSALNV
+1359 
-1372 TSYALVQSLQRLAD
+1372 
-1386 YVGIRTKIHTIKID
+1386 
-1400 QVKHPTHHKQW
+1400 
-1411 RLQFCVKSFRKYLDN
+1411 
-1426 SIPFRINTKKDV
+1426 
-1438 PKFLTDSLNS
+1438 
-1448 LPKDVWKVGEMAK
+1448 
-1461 FKALYH
+1461 
-1467 NKRYSLYSVMRLCEY
+1467 
-1482 SELPIEVFDYEQVVS
+1482 
-1497 IEPCGKKEAY
+1497 
-1507 TLAVDDPLHRYIA
+1507 
-1520 EGFIHHNC
+1520 C

-1560 KQIKTGDLVWTGSE
+1560 KQVNTGDLVWTGSE

-1604 LVLVSDT
+1604 LILVSDS

-1639 DDRYSP
+1639 DDRCSP
-1645 SRIERIESVG
+1645 SRIECIESAG

-1689 KGRKATQEEIDK
+1689 KGRKATQEEINQ

-1788 FLVLDRG
+1788 FLVLDHG
-1795 WMTADRITKGMKIA
+1795 WMTSDRITKGMKIA

-1852 TQDAGFRIVR
+1852 TPDSGFRIVR
-1862 ASELK
+1862 AFELK

-1872 KQKFRMKTA
+1872 KQTFRMKTA

-1920 VHITLDSPCTK
+1920 AHITLDSPCTK

-1959 LRSLEASNPCTSLFS
+1959 LRSLEASNPCTYLFS

-2033 MLTGSTCRVDP
+2033 MLTGSTCRVDS
-2044 SKSSLYGEG
+2044 SKSSVYGEG

-2122 YSKEARKKAKCLS
+2122 YSKEARKKS
-2135 GETLVQTSYGVLTLR
+2135 
-2150 SLYDGWKSGTY
+2150 
-2161 REDLKIATPSGMHNV
+2161 KI
-2176 LDVMNNGTKDVLCLN
+2176 
-2191 MSNGDTLEAT
+2191 
-2201 PDHLVRSGNKWVP
+2201 
-2214 VSSLNEGDCIDA
+2214 
-2226 DICLSEVKVYPQ
+2226 
-2238 IPLSFVSG
+2238 
-2246 CFIPLNR
+2246 
-2253 DLAYLFGAVLGD
+2253 
-2265 GTIQKKNVYY
+2265 
-2275 FSEDEEL
+2275 
-2282 LSEIE
+2282 
-2287 RIVKGLGFEPRR
+2287 
-2299 NLHRI
+2299 
-2304 GKNGKPFFR
+2304 
-2313 ISCGASR
+2313 
-2320 CREIFVG
+2320 
-2327 AGLVGD
+2327 
-2333 TGHKLLRVPDVVFK
+2333 
-2347 SPSEC
+2347 
-2352 RFSFLQGIF
+2352 
-2361 DTDGT
+2361 
-2366 VSKLGNATSC
+2366 
-2376 GLCFC
+2376 
-2381 TSSQVFAKQCAM
+2381 
-2393 LCRSLGMMCLV
+2393 
-2404 SSDFNKTYNRTY
+2404 
-2416 YKVRIRAS
+2416 
-2424 SIRQFVSLGGFKCVH
+2424 
-2439 KQNTLMEWLDA
+2439 
-2450 GLCLKTYKKHYCIQS
+2450 
-2465 ISSGVREV
+2465 
-2473 FDVSVDSEEHAFL
+2473 
-2486 ANGLV
+2486 
-2491 VHNCASFGILYGS
+2491 ASFGILYGS

-2565 FQSGDKAQIA
+2565 FQSGDRAQIA

-2683 EESSEVLKKRTG
+2683 EESGEVLKKRTG
-2695 HVETESSDN
+2695 HVETKPSDN
-2704 ESLDVEESD
+2704 DALDVEESD

>member
-16 KHWCPEVEQREDW
+16 KHWCPELEPREDW

-173 LGDATTFQHVPAE
+173 LGEATTFQHVPAE
-186 DAYKYACLAEDTLV
+186 DAYKYA
-200 TTDQGHEK
+200 
-208 ISEISVGTLVDTSEG
+208 I
-223 FKEVT
+223 
-228 ATYDNGIRE
+228 
-237 VLEVSLDGNLI
+237 
-248 ECTPDH
+248 
-254 LLAVNTVLGPSYMRA
+254 
-269 DELLP
+269 
-274 CASGYRGTG
+274 
-283 EIRELRSTKS
+283 
-293 VRREVFQDFHLMY
+293 
-306 YLLGLAWADGWMNH
+306 
-320 EKNSL
+320 
-325 SFHSSV
+325 
-331 KEQEFFTDFAKRFGT
+331 
-346 ASVRVRKDLRKSPSG
+346 
-361 SMVRGIDLTLI
+361 
-372 SPHLEEFFIQ
+372 
-382 HGYTCNK
+382 
-389 PSRVYKDIP
+389 
-398 DNYFSD
+398 
-404 FLRGL
+404 
-409 YDGDGSSNHHTMVF
+409 
-423 MCHEA
+423 
-428 LKDVLVNDIHR
+428 
-439 LFGILPT
+439 
-446 KSYFRHN
+446 
-453 VWSVSYGHSSSF
+453 
-465 LLWKSL
+465 
-471 YSTSSAFM
+471 
-479 QRKRDNAVCGKKRFL
+479 
-494 RVKDSSGVERV
+494 
-505 FHSVSEAAKFYHV
+505 
-518 CVSSLSHVAVGDRCH
+518 
-533 HKGICASYD
+533 
-542 TDFQSLLEIPED
+542 
-554 IRCVVKPVGNRHVY
+554 
-568 DLQVKDVHNFR
+568 
-579 LANGIISH
+579 
-587 NCTDALGTYHLALI
+587 TDALGTYHLALI

-679 FGVDTGI
+679 FGVDTGV

-745 SDTFPIRFSYKFQS
+745 ADTFPIRFSYKFQS

-802 HEVDE
+802 HDVDE
-807 FYRVILKNGM
+807 FYRVTLKNGM

-835 KVEYSGMTKDDVEW
+835 KVAYSGMTKDDVEW

-864 HTNASLS
+864 HAHASLS
-871 CQDSW
+871 CSDPW
-876 RSSLARTMGYF
+876 KSSLARIVGYF
-887 YGHGRMTDGEMMSLI
+887 YGKGKMTDGILMSLC
-902 FDNPDL
+902 FDNKDL
-908 SYHYAGWMKSLFGDE
+908 AYHYYGWMKSLFGDK
-923 KVFPYD
+923 KVSRYD
-929 LGKGK
+929 VDKGK
-934 VEYSITRQTLAKFLV
+934 VEYSITRQTLAKFLA
-949 EHDVIPA
+949 EHEVIPTVE
-956 FDEDYFWR
+956 EDRFGN
-964 LDPVSTYIEE
+964 LKMNPVSTYTKVVD
-974 AYRISRMPDTFRHF
+974 RLSRMPDTFRHF
-988 LVGYLDSAKTSVRA
+988 LAGYLDSAKTSARE
-1002 LWYRDIPDDWA
+1002 LGYKEIPENWDD
-1013 DGVTKDRVV
+1013 GITTDRVT
-1022 FVIPSSC
+1022 FVIPSVC

-1042 GCKVTDY
+1042 ACKVTDH
-1049 TFKTRFWEDKVT
+1049 TFKTWFGEGKVT

-1089 CVELPK
+1089 CVELPN

-1100 SESRVQSVERV
+1100 TESLVQSVEHV
-1111 PTKNTV
+1111 HANTVV
-1117 YDIEVEGVHEFVAGG
+1117 YDIEVEDVHEYVAGG

-1167 IEVSPNKFAK
+1167 IEVSQNKFAK

-1228 LCRTPVTFTGCDI
+1228 LCRTREYEI
-1241 NFEMFVYGFFLGD
+1241 
-1254 GSYYSKESKN
+1254 
-1264 KCSLCMFFCEKDH
+1264 
-1277 DAMMYIHDGLV
+1277 
-1288 VRGIPHSMRPCKDSL
+1288 
-1303 WVIEL
+1303 
-1308 AKEGS
+1308 
-1313 RRLSEMFP
+1313 
-1321 VENVKQSERRVDFSY
+1321 
-1336 IHSKVD
+1336 
-1342 AFSVLAGVYQA
+1342 
-1353 EGEKYI
+1353 
-1359 RPDDGKMNSALNV
+1359 
-1372 TSYALVQSLQRLAD
+1372 
-1386 YVGIRTKIHTIKID
+1386 
-1400 QVKHPTHHKQW
+1400 
-1411 RLQFCVKSFRKYLDN
+1411 
-1426 SIPFRINTKKDV
+1426 
-1438 PKFLTDSLNS
+1438 
-1448 LPKDVWKVGEMAK
+1448 
-1461 FKALYH
+1461 
-1467 NKRYSLYSVMRLCEY
+1467 Y
-1482 SELPIEVFDYEQVVS
+1482 SESIIS

-1538 QNNVQCLEEDTS
+1538 QNNVQ
-1550 VITSEGIKPI
+1550 
-1560 KQIKTGDLVWTGSE
+1560 
-1574 FAPCQQLGS
+1574 
-1583 KTCSVL
+1583 
-1589 KISTDCGEVICSAEH
+1589 
-1604 LVLVSDT
+1604 
-1611 RHEIGEFRHA
+1611 
-1621 GDLKVGQFMK
+1621 
-1631 HVGKVLSS
+1631 
-1639 DDRYSP
+1639 
-1645 SRIERIESVG
+1645 
-1655 EAVCYDLFVPKFE
+1655 
-1668 RFVANGFIV
+1668 
-1677 HNSTPKPHSLMV
+1677 STPKPHSLMV
-1689 KGRKATQEEIDK
+1689 KGRKATQEEINQ

-1788 FLVLDRG
+1788 FLVLDHG

-1852 TQDAGFRIVR
+1852 TPDAGFRIVR

-1944 FSSTEFSVDRELSLG
+1944 FSSTKFSVDRELSLG
-1959 LRSLEASNPCTSLFS
+1959 FRSLEAFNPCTHLFS
-1974 LAKTKYKD
+1974 LAKTEYKD

-2033 MLTGSTCRVDP
+2033 MLTGSTCRVDS
-2044 SKSSLYGEG
+2044 SKSSVYGEG

-2061 DVSSLPK
+2061 DMSSLPK

-2161 REDLKIATPSGMHNV
+2161 REDLKIATPSGMHHV

-2366 VSKLGNATSC
+2366 VSKLGNVSSC

-2381 TSSQVFAKQCAM
+2381 TSSQVFAQQCAM
-2393 LCRSLGMMCLV
+2393 LCRSLGMMCRV

-2416 YKVRIRAS
+2416 YKVRIRS
-2424 SIRQFVSLGGFKCVH
+2424 SSVRQFVSLGGFKCVH

-2565 FQSGDKAQIA
+2565 FQSGDRAQVA

>member
-16 KHWCPEVEQREDW
+16 KHWCPEVEPREDW

-78 GKTGYYV
+78 GLTGYYV

-150 LMPSLKASER
+150 LMPSLKVSER

-173 LGDATTFQHVPAE
+173 LGEATTFQHVPAE
-186 DAYKYACLAEDTLV
+186 DAYKYA
-200 TTDQGHEK
+200 
-208 ISEISVGTLVDTSEG
+208 
-223 FKEVT
+223 
-228 ATYDNGIRE
+228 
-237 VLEVSLDGNLI
+237 
-248 ECTPDH
+248 
-254 LLAVNTVLGPSYMRA
+254 
-269 DELLP
+269 
-274 CASGYRGTG
+274 
-283 EIRELRSTKS
+283 
-293 VRREVFQDFHLMY
+293 
-306 YLLGLAWADGWMNH
+306 
-320 EKNSL
+320 
-325 SFHSSV
+325 
-331 KEQEFFTDFAKRFGT
+331 
-346 ASVRVRKDLRKSPSG
+346 
-361 SMVRGIDLTLI
+361 
-372 SPHLEEFFIQ
+372 
-382 HGYTCNK
+382 
-389 PSRVYKDIP
+389 
-398 DNYFSD
+398 
-404 FLRGL
+404 
-409 YDGDGSSNHHTMVF
+409 
-423 MCHEA
+423 
-428 LKDVLVNDIHR
+428 
-439 LFGILPT
+439 
-446 KSYFRHN
+446 
-453 VWSVSYGHSSSF
+453 
-465 LLWKSL
+465 
-471 YSTSSAFM
+471 
-479 QRKRDNAVCGKKRFL
+479 
-494 RVKDSSGVERV
+494 
-505 FHSVSEAAKFYHV
+505 
-518 CVSSLSHVAVGDRCH
+518 
-533 HKGICASYD
+533 
-542 TDFQSLLEIPED
+542 
-554 IRCVVKPVGNRHVY
+554 
-568 DLQVKDVHNFR
+568 
-579 LANGIISH
+579 
-587 NCTDALGTYHLALI
+587 CTDALGTYHLALI

-679 FGVDTGI
+679 FGVDTGV

-745 SDTFPIRFSYKFQS
+745 ADTFPIRFSYKFQS
-759 VPCLTENNT
+759 VPCLTENNM

-778 IKDVQSDDMI
+778 IKDVQSGDMI

-807 FYRVILKNGM
+807 FYRVTLKNGM

-835 KVEYSGMTKDDVEW
+835 KVAYSGMTKDDVEW
-849 AGIQDLKPDEPVVIN
+849 AGIQDLKLDEPVVIN
-864 HTNASLS
+864 HTHASLS

-876 RSSLARTMGYF
+876 KSSLARIVGYF
-887 YGHGRMTDGEMMSLI
+887 YGKGKMTDGILMSLC
-902 FDNPDL
+902 FDNKDL
-908 SYHYAGWMKSLFGDE
+908 AYHYAGWLKSLFGDK
-923 KVFPYD
+923 KVYRYD
-929 LGKGK
+929 VDKGK

-949 EHDVIPA
+949 EHDVIPTVE
-956 FDEDYFWR
+956 EDC
-964 LDPVSTYIEE
+964 LGNLKMNPVSTYTK
-974 AYRISRMPDTFRHF
+974 AADRLSRMPDTFRHF
-988 LVGYLDSAKTSVRA
+988 LAGYLDSAKTSVRE
-1002 LWYRDIPDDWA
+1002 LGYKEIPENWDD
-1013 DGVTKDRVV
+1013 GITTDRVV
-1022 FVIPSSC
+1022 FVIPSAC
-1029 KDVIIPMFWASAI
+1029 KNVIIPMFWASAI
-1042 GCKVTDY
+1042 ACKVTDH
-1049 TFKTRFWEDKVT
+1049 TFKTWFGEGKVT

-1075 SLWNNQDVGLARFS
+1075 SLWNNTDVGLARFS

-1100 SESRVQSVERV
+1100 TESMVQSVEHV
-1111 PTKNTV
+1111 HANTVV
-1117 YDIEVEGVHEFVAGG
+1117 YDIEVEDVHEYIAGG

-1185 QDFVKIVMSSGKKIE
+1185 QDFVKIVMSSGKEIE

-1228 LCRTPVTFTGCDI
+1228 LCRTREYEI
-1241 NFEMFVYGFFLGD
+1241 
-1254 GSYYSKESKN
+1254 
-1264 KCSLCMFFCEKDH
+1264 
-1277 DAMMYIHDGLV
+1277 
-1288 VRGIPHSMRPCKDSL
+1288 
-1303 WVIEL
+1303 
-1308 AKEGS
+1308 
-1313 RRLSEMFP
+1313 
-1321 VENVKQSERRVDFSY
+1321 
-1336 IHSKVD
+1336 
-1342 AFSVLAGVYQA
+1342 
-1353 EGEKYI
+1353 
-1359 RPDDGKMNSALNV
+1359 
-1372 TSYALVQSLQRLAD
+1372 
-1386 YVGIRTKIHTIKID
+1386 
-1400 QVKHPTHHKQW
+1400 
-1411 RLQFCVKSFRKYLDN
+1411 
-1426 SIPFRINTKKDV
+1426 
-1438 PKFLTDSLNS
+1438 
-1448 LPKDVWKVGEMAK
+1448 
-1461 FKALYH
+1461 
-1467 NKRYSLYSVMRLCEY
+1467 Y
-1482 SELPIEVFDYEQVVS
+1482 SESIIS

-1507 TLAVDDPLHRYIA
+1507 TLSVDDPLHRYIA

-1538 QNNVQCLEEDTS
+1538 QNNVQ
-1550 VITSEGIKPI
+1550 
-1560 KQIKTGDLVWTGSE
+1560 
-1574 FAPCQQLGS
+1574 
-1583 KTCSVL
+1583 
-1589 KISTDCGEVICSAEH
+1589 
-1604 LVLVSDT
+1604 
-1611 RHEIGEFRHA
+1611 
-1621 GDLKVGQFMK
+1621 
-1631 HVGKVLSS
+1631 
-1639 DDRYSP
+1639 
-1645 SRIERIESVG
+1645 
-1655 EAVCYDLFVPKFE
+1655 
-1668 RFVANGFIV
+1668 
-1677 HNSTPKPHSLMV
+1677 STPKPHSLMV
-1689 KGRKATQEEIDK
+1689 KGRKATQEEINQ

-1788 FLVLDRG
+1788 FLVLDHG

-1815 DEVRFTKAGE
+1815 DEVRFTKAGA

-1852 TQDAGFRIVR
+1852 TPDAGFRIVR

-1959 LRSLEASNPCTSLFS
+1959 LRSLEASNPCTYLFS
-1974 LAKTKYKD
+1974 LAKTEYKD

-2044 SKSSLYGEG
+2044 SKSSVYGEG

-2061 DVSSLPK
+2061 DVSALPK

-2079 KNIAEK
+2079 KDIAEK

-2161 REDLKIATPSGMHNV
+2161 REDLKIATPSGMHHV

-2246 CFIPLNR
+2246 CFIPLNK

-2265 GTIQKKNVYY
+2265 GTIQQKNVYY

-2333 TGHKLLRVPDVVFK
+2333 TGHKLLRVPDVIFK

-2361 DTDGT
+2361 DADGT

-2381 TSSQVFAKQCAM
+2381 TSSQVFAQQCAM
-2393 LCRSLGMMCLV
+2393 LCRSLGMMCRV

-2424 SIRQFVSLGGFKCVH
+2424 SVRQFVSLGGFKCVH

-2450 GLCLKTYKKHYCIQS
+2450 GLCLRTYKKHYCIQS

-2565 FQSGDKAQIA
+2565 FQSGDRAQVA

-2627 KRLAREVIPICMEC
+2627 KKLAREVIPICMEC

-2671 YNKETKEFTPEW
+2671 YNKETKEFIPEW
-2683 EESSEVLKKRTG
+2683 EESNEVLKKRTG
-2695 HVETESSDN
+2695 HVEAESSDN

>member
-16 KHWCPEVEQREDW
+16 KHWCPEVEPREDW

-173 LGDATTFQHVPAE
+173 LGEATTFQHVPAE
-186 DAYKYACLAEDTLV
+186 DAYKYACLSE
-200 TTDQGHEK
+200 HEMVRMGDRSTK
-208 ISEISVGTLVDTSEG
+208 RICEIEVGDMVCTPNGTR
-223 FKEVT
+223 KVT
-228 ATYDNGIRE
+228 AVYNNGIRE
-237 VLEVSLDGNLI
+237 CYRLVWNDGSATISTGNHKFLFH
-248 ECTPDH
+248 DH
-254 LLAVNTVLGPSYMRA
+254 
-269 DELLP
+269 
-274 CASGYRGTG
+274 GTG
-283 EIRELRSTKS
+283 EEVWKSVDEVTSLYQKGLRSS
-293 VRREVFQDFHLMY
+293 LNAVRITPEGKH
-306 YLLGLAWADGWMNH
+306 
-320 EKNSL
+320 
-325 SFHSSV
+325 
-331 KEQEFFTDFAKRFGT
+331 
-346 ASVRVRKDLRKSPSG
+346 
-361 SMVRGIDLTLI
+361 
-372 SPHLEEFFIQ
+372 
-382 HGYTCNK
+382 
-389 PSRVYKDIP
+389 
-398 DNYFSD
+398 SD
-404 FLRGL
+404 FLL
-409 YDGDGSSNHHTMVF
+409 CEVS
-423 MCHEA
+423 
-428 LKDVLVNDIHR
+428 K
-439 LFGILPT
+439 
-446 KSYFRHN
+446 FRTCN
-453 VWSVSYGHSSSF
+453 
-465 LLWKSL
+465 
-471 YSTSSAFM
+471 
-479 QRKRDNAVCGKKRFL
+479 
-494 RVKDSSGVERV
+494 
-505 FHSVSEAAKFYHV
+505 
-518 CVSSLSHVAVGDRCH
+518 
-533 HKGICASYD
+533 
-542 TDFQSLLEIPED
+542 
-554 IRCVVKPVGNRHVY
+554 VY
-568 DLQVKDVHNFR
+568 DIQVEEVHCFVM
-579 LANGIISH
+579 ANGVVSH

-643 SVETRIDES
+643 SVETRIEES

-679 FGVDTGI
+679 FGVDTGV

-738 YIKAAED
+738 YIKATED
-745 SDTFPIRFSYKFQS
+745 ADTFPIRFSYKFQS

-778 IKDVQSDDMI
+778 IKDVQSEDLI
-788 WTAWGYKRVLWNHS
+788 WTSWGYRRVLWNHS

-807 FYRVILKNGM
+807 FYRVTLKNGM

-835 KVEYSGMTKDDVEW
+835 KVAYSGMTKDDVEW
-849 AGIQDLKPDEPVVIN
+849 AGIQDLKLDEPVVIN
-864 HTNASLS
+864 HTHASLS
-871 CQDSW
+871 CSDPW
-876 RSSLARTMGYF
+876 KSSLARIMGYF

-908 SYHYAGWMKSLFGDE
+908 SYHYAGWLKSLFGDK

-934 VEYSITRQTLAKFLV
+934 VEYSITRQTLANFLV

-956 FDEDYFWR
+956 FDENCFWR
-964 LDPVSTYIEE
+964 LDPVSTYIEK

-988 LVGYLDSAKTSVRA
+988 LAGCLDSSKTSVRD
-1002 LWYRDIPDDWA
+1002 LWYSEIPDDWTE
-1013 DGVTKDRVV
+1013 GVTKDRVV
-1022 FVIPSSC
+1022 FVIPSAC

-1042 GCKVTDY
+1042 ACKVTDH
-1049 TFKTRFWEDKVT
+1049 TFKTWFGEDKVT

-1100 SESRVQSVERV
+1100 AESMVQSVEHV
-1111 PTKNTV
+1111 HANTVV
-1117 YDIEVEGVHEFVAGG
+1117 YDIEVEDVHEYIAGG
-1132 IVTHNTGRLSCL
+1132 IVTHNTGRLS
-1144 SHDALVHTRQGLVP
+1144 
-1158 IVDITEEHD
+1158 
-1167 IEVSPNKFAK
+1167 
-1177 AKLVHTGE
+1177 
-1185 QDFVKIVMSSGKKIE
+1185 
-1200 CTTDHRF
+1200 
-1207 LCPSDEG
+1207 
-1214 FVWRYARDLKVSDM
+1214 
-1228 LCRTPVTFTGCDI
+1228 
-1241 NFEMFVYGFFLGD
+1241 
-1254 GSYYSKESKN
+1254 
-1264 KCSLCMFFCEKDH
+1264 
-1277 DAMMYIHDGLV
+1277 
-1288 VRGIPHSMRPCKDSL
+1288 
-1303 WVIEL
+1303 
-1308 AKEGS
+1308 
-1313 RRLSEMFP
+1313 
-1321 VENVKQSERRVDFSY
+1321 
-1336 IHSKVD
+1336 
-1342 AFSVLAGVYQA
+1342 
-1353 EGEKYI
+1353 
-1359 RPDDGKMNSALNV
+1359 
-1372 TSYALVQSLQRLAD
+1372 
-1386 YVGIRTKIHTIKID
+1386 
-1400 QVKHPTHHKQW
+1400 
-1411 RLQFCVKSFRKYLDN
+1411 
-1426 SIPFRINTKKDV
+1426 
-1438 PKFLTDSLNS
+1438 
-1448 LPKDVWKVGEMAK
+1448 
-1461 FKALYH
+1461 
-1467 NKRYSLYSVMRLCEY
+1467 
-1482 SELPIEVFDYEQVVS
+1482 
-1497 IEPCGKKEAY
+1497 
-1507 TLAVDDPLHRYIA
+1507 
-1520 EGFIHHNC
+1520 C

-1538 QNNVQCLEEDTS
+1538 QNNVQ
-1550 VITSEGIKPI
+1550 
-1560 KQIKTGDLVWTGSE
+1560 
-1574 FAPCQQLGS
+1574 
-1583 KTCSVL
+1583 
-1589 KISTDCGEVICSAEH
+1589 
-1604 LVLVSDT
+1604 
-1611 RHEIGEFRHA
+1611 
-1621 GDLKVGQFMK
+1621 
-1631 HVGKVLSS
+1631 
-1639 DDRYSP
+1639 
-1645 SRIERIESVG
+1645 
-1655 EAVCYDLFVPKFE
+1655 
-1668 RFVANGFIV
+1668 
-1677 HNSTPKPHSLMV
+1677 STPKPHSLMV
-1689 KGRKATQEEIDK
+1689 KGRKATQEEINQ

-1788 FLVLDRG
+1788 FLVLDHG

-1815 DEVRFTKAGE
+1815 DEVRFTKAGA

-1852 TQDAGFRIVR
+1852 TPDAGFRIVR

-1914 YDEEGF
+1914 YNEEGF

-1959 LRSLEASNPCTSLFS
+1959 LRPLEASNPCTYLFS
-1974 LAKTKYKD
+1974 LAKTEYKD

-2033 MLTGSTCRVDP
+2033 MLTGSTCRVDS
-2044 SKSSLYGEG
+2044 SKSSVYGEG

-2061 DVSSLPK
+2061 DVSALPK

-2161 REDLKIATPSGMHNV
+2161 REDLKIATPSGMHHV
-2176 LDVMNNGTKDVLCLN
+2176 LDVMHNGTKDVLCLN

-2246 CFIPLNR
+2246 CFIPLNK
-2253 DLAYLFGAVLGD
+2253 DLAYFFGAVLGD

-2333 TGHKLLRVPDVVFK
+2333 TGHKLLRVPDVIFK

-2366 VSKLGNATSC
+2366 VSKLGNVSSC

-2381 TSSQVFAKQCAM
+2381 TSSQVFAQQCAM

-2424 SIRQFVSLGGFKCVH
+2424 SVRQFVSLGGFKCVH

-2565 FQSGDKAQIA
+2565 FQSGDRAQVA

-2627 KRLAREVIPICMEC
+2627 KKLAREVIPICMEC

-2683 EESSEVLKKRTG
+2683 EESNEVLKKRTG

>member
-1 MSIDSSSK
+1 
-9 AALHKGY
+9 
-16 KHWCPEVEQREDW
+16 
-29 DKDFNFVLIR
+29 
-39 SIEELKKL
+39 
-47 DVEHKFVAWDTET
+47 
-60 SGLNPDIDWLVGF
+60 
-73 SFSFD
+73 
-78 GKTGYYV
+78 
-85 PVKHDDIA
+85 
-93 LGKEALDIFF
+93 
-103 SILSK
+103 
-108 AGTQF
+108 
-113 LYNCRFDQRFFEAA
+113 
-127 GYSLEGLRYYDVMNA
+127 
-142 IWLADTNV
+142 
-150 LMPSLKASER
+150 
-160 RFLGWIPKTFSET
+160 
-173 LGDATTFQHVPAE
+173 
-186 DAYKYACLAEDTLV
+186 
-200 TTDQGHEK
+200 
-208 ISEISVGTLVDTSEG
+208 
-223 FKEVT
+223 
-228 ATYDNGIRE
+228 
-237 VLEVSLDGNLI
+237 
-248 ECTPDH
+248 
-254 LLAVNTVLGPSYMRA
+254 
-269 DELLP
+269 
-274 CASGYRGTG
+274 
-283 EIRELRSTKS
+283 
-293 VRREVFQDFHLMY
+293 
-306 YLLGLAWADGWMNH
+306 
-320 EKNSL
+320 
-325 SFHSSV
+325 
-331 KEQEFFTDFAKRFGT
+331 
-346 ASVRVRKDLRKSPSG
+346 
-361 SMVRGIDLTLI
+361 
-372 SPHLEEFFIQ
+372 
-382 HGYTCNK
+382 
-389 PSRVYKDIP
+389 
-398 DNYFSD
+398 
-404 FLRGL
+404 
-409 YDGDGSSNHHTMVF
+409 
-423 MCHEA
+423 
-428 LKDVLVNDIHR
+428 
-439 LFGILPT
+439 
-446 KSYFRHN
+446 
-453 VWSVSYGHSSSF
+453 
-465 LLWKSL
+465 
-471 YSTSSAFM
+471 
-479 QRKRDNAVCGKKRFL
+479 
-494 RVKDSSGVERV
+494 
-505 FHSVSEAAKFYHV
+505 
-518 CVSSLSHVAVGDRCH
+518 
-533 HKGICASYD
+533 
-542 TDFQSLLEIPED
+542 
-554 IRCVVKPVGNRHVY
+554 
-568 DLQVKDVHNFR
+568 
-579 LANGIISH
+579 
-587 NCTDALGTYHLALI
+587 
-601 SNQFYKESY
+601 
-610 PASKYD
+610 
-616 NDALYPMM
+616 MM

-643 SVETRIDES
+643 SVEIRIDES

-679 FGVDTGI
+679 FGVDTGV

-714 VKDFLSAYKEYK
+714 VKEFLSAYKEYK

-745 SDTFPIRFSYKFQS
+745 ADTFPIRFSYKFQS

-778 IKDVQSDDMI
+778 IKDVQSEDMI
-788 WTAWGYKRVLWNHS
+788 WTSWGYKRVLWNHS

-807 FYRVILKNGM
+807 FYRVTLKNGM

-835 KVEYSGMTKDDVEW
+835 KVAYSGMTKDDVEW

-864 HTNASLS
+864 HSHASIS
-871 CQDSW
+871 CKDSW
-876 RSSLARTMGYF
+876 KSSLARIVGYF
-887 YGHGRMTDGEMMSLI
+887 YGKGKMTDRVLMSLC
-902 FDNPDL
+902 FDNKDL
-908 SYHYAGWMKSLFGDE
+908 AYHYYGWMKSLFGDK
-923 KVFPYD
+923 KVSRYD
-929 LGKGK
+929 VDKGK
-934 VEYSITRQTLAKFLV
+934 VEYSITRQILAKFLS
-949 EHDVIPA
+949 EHDVIPTVEV
-956 FDEDYFWR
+956 DP
-964 LDPVSTYIEE
+964 LGNLKVSPVSTYIEE
-974 AYRISRMPDTFRHF
+974 ADSLSRMPDTFRHF
-988 LVGYLDSAKTSVRA
+988 LAGYLDSAKTSVRE
-1002 LWYRDIPDDWA
+1002 LGYKEIPDDWT
-1013 DGVTKDRVV
+1013 DGVTKDRVT
-1022 FVIPSSC
+1022 FVIPSAC

-1042 GCKVTDY
+1042 DCKVTDH
-1049 TFKTRFWEDKVT
+1049 TFKTWFGEGKVT

-1068 YSLSNLL
+1068 CSLSNLL

-1100 SESRVQSVERV
+1100 AESRVQSVERV
-1111 PTKNTV
+1111 HAHNTV
-1117 YDIEVEGVHEFVAGG
+1117 YDIEVEDVHEYIAGG

-1228 LCRTPVTFTGCDI
+1228 LCRTREYEI
-1241 NFEMFVYGFFLGD
+1241 
-1254 GSYYSKESKN
+1254 
-1264 KCSLCMFFCEKDH
+1264 
-1277 DAMMYIHDGLV
+1277 
-1288 VRGIPHSMRPCKDSL
+1288 
-1303 WVIEL
+1303 
-1308 AKEGS
+1308 
-1313 RRLSEMFP
+1313 
-1321 VENVKQSERRVDFSY
+1321 
-1336 IHSKVD
+1336 
-1342 AFSVLAGVYQA
+1342 
-1353 EGEKYI
+1353 
-1359 RPDDGKMNSALNV
+1359 
-1372 TSYALVQSLQRLAD
+1372 
-1386 YVGIRTKIHTIKID
+1386 
-1400 QVKHPTHHKQW
+1400 
-1411 RLQFCVKSFRKYLDN
+1411 
-1426 SIPFRINTKKDV
+1426 
-1438 PKFLTDSLNS
+1438 
-1448 LPKDVWKVGEMAK
+1448 
-1461 FKALYH
+1461 
-1467 NKRYSLYSVMRLCEY
+1467 Y
-1482 SELPIEVFDYEQVVS
+1482 SESIIS

-1507 TLAVDDPLHRYIA
+1507 TLAVDDSLHRYIA

-1538 QNNVQCLEEDTS
+1538 QNNVQ
-1550 VITSEGIKPI
+1550 
-1560 KQIKTGDLVWTGSE
+1560 
-1574 FAPCQQLGS
+1574 
-1583 KTCSVL
+1583 
-1589 KISTDCGEVICSAEH
+1589 
-1604 LVLVSDT
+1604 
-1611 RHEIGEFRHA
+1611 
-1621 GDLKVGQFMK
+1621 
-1631 HVGKVLSS
+1631 
-1639 DDRYSP
+1639 
-1645 SRIERIESVG
+1645 
-1655 EAVCYDLFVPKFE
+1655 
-1668 RFVANGFIV
+1668 
-1677 HNSTPKPHSLMV
+1677 STPKPHSLMV
-1689 KGRKATQEEIDK
+1689 KGRKATQEEINQ

-1815 DEVRFTKAGE
+1815 DEVRFAKAGE

-1852 TQDAGFRIVR
+1852 TPDVGFRIVR

-1872 KQKFRMKTA
+1872 KQTFRMKTA

-1959 LRSLEASNPCTSLFS
+1959 FRSLEASNPCTYLFS

-2044 SKSSLYGEG
+2044 SKSSVYGEG

-2079 KNIAEK
+2079 KNLAEK

-2122 YSKEARKKAKCLS
+2122 YSKEARKQAK
-2135 GETLVQTSYGVLTLR
+2135 
-2150 SLYDGWKSGTY
+2150 
-2161 REDLKIATPSGMHNV
+2161 I
-2176 LDVMNNGTKDVLCLN
+2176 
-2191 MSNGDTLEAT
+2191 
-2201 PDHLVRSGNKWVP
+2201 
-2214 VSSLNEGDCIDA
+2214 
-2226 DICLSEVKVYPQ
+2226 
-2238 IPLSFVSG
+2238 
-2246 CFIPLNR
+2246 
-2253 DLAYLFGAVLGD
+2253 
-2265 GTIQKKNVYY
+2265 
-2275 FSEDEEL
+2275 
-2282 LSEIE
+2282 
-2287 RIVKGLGFEPRR
+2287 
-2299 NLHRI
+2299 
-2304 GKNGKPFFR
+2304 
-2313 ISCGASR
+2313 
-2320 CREIFVG
+2320 
-2327 AGLVGD
+2327 
-2333 TGHKLLRVPDVVFK
+2333 
-2347 SPSEC
+2347 
-2352 RFSFLQGIF
+2352 
-2361 DTDGT
+2361 
-2366 VSKLGNATSC
+2366 
-2376 GLCFC
+2376 
-2381 TSSQVFAKQCAM
+2381 
-2393 LCRSLGMMCLV
+2393 
-2404 SSDFNKTYNRTY
+2404 
-2416 YKVRIRAS
+2416 
-2424 SIRQFVSLGGFKCVH
+2424 
-2439 KQNTLMEWLDA
+2439 
-2450 GLCLKTYKKHYCIQS
+2450 
-2465 ISSGVREV
+2465 
-2473 FDVSVDSEEHAFL
+2473 
-2486 ANGLV
+2486 
-2491 VHNCASFGILYGS
+2491 ASFGILYGS

-2520 CRQFLAKFKE
+2520 CRQFLAKFRE

-2541 NVSYAREHGTIN
+2541 NVAYAREHGTIN

-2565 FQSGDKAQIA
+2565 FQSGDRAQVA

-2602 ANVFKPYPDVT
+2602 TNVFKPYPDVT
-2613 FMSTIHDEVNFSMP
+2613 FMYTIHDEVNFSMP

-2683 EESSEVLKKRTG
+2683 EESGEVLKKRTG
-2695 HVETESSDN
+2695 HVETKPSDN
-2704 ESLDVEESD
+2704 DALDVEECE

>member
-16 KHWCPEVEQREDW
+16 KHWCPEVEPREDW

-150 LMPSLKASER
+150 LMPNLKASER

-173 LGDATTFQHVPAE
+173 LGEATTFQHVPAE
-186 DAYKYACLAEDTLV
+186 DAYKYACLAENELV
-200 TTDQGHEK
+200 MMGNMSTK
-208 ISEISVGTLVDTSEG
+208 RICEIEVGDMVCTHDG
-223 FKEVT
+223 PRKVT
-228 ATYDNGIRE
+228 AVYNNGIRE
-237 VLEVSLDGNLI
+237 CYRLVWNDGSITIATGNHKFLFHDKDTGEEVWRSVDEVSSLYQKGPRSSLNAVRI
-248 ECTPDH
+248 TPEGKH
-254 LLAVNTVLGPSYMRA
+254 
-269 DELLP
+269 
-274 CASGYRGTG
+274 
-283 EIRELRSTKS
+283 
-293 VRREVFQDFHLMY
+293 
-306 YLLGLAWADGWMNH
+306 
-320 EKNSL
+320 
-325 SFHSSV
+325 
-331 KEQEFFTDFAKRFGT
+331 
-346 ASVRVRKDLRKSPSG
+346 
-361 SMVRGIDLTLI
+361 
-372 SPHLEEFFIQ
+372 
-382 HGYTCNK
+382 
-389 PSRVYKDIP
+389 
-398 DNYFSD
+398 SD
-404 FLRGL
+404 FLL
-409 YDGDGSSNHHTMVF
+409 CEVS
-423 MCHEA
+423 
-428 LKDVLVNDIHR
+428 K
-439 LFGILPT
+439 
-446 KSYFRHN
+446 FRTCN
-453 VWSVSYGHSSSF
+453 
-465 LLWKSL
+465 
-471 YSTSSAFM
+471 
-479 QRKRDNAVCGKKRFL
+479 
-494 RVKDSSGVERV
+494 
-505 FHSVSEAAKFYHV
+505 
-518 CVSSLSHVAVGDRCH
+518 
-533 HKGICASYD
+533 
-542 TDFQSLLEIPED
+542 
-554 IRCVVKPVGNRHVY
+554 VY
-568 DLQVKDVHNFR
+568 DIQVDEVHCFVM
-579 LANGIISH
+579 ANGIISH

-679 FGVDTGI
+679 FGVDTGV

-745 SDTFPIRFSYKFQS
+745 ADTFPIRFSYKFQS

-778 IKDVQSDDMI
+778 IKDVQSEDMI

-807 FYRVILKNGM
+807 FYRVTLKNGM

-835 KVEYSGMTKDDVEW
+835 KVACSGMTKDDVEW

-864 HTNASLS
+864 HVHAYLS

-876 RSSLARTMGYF
+876 KSSLARIMGYF
-887 YGHGRMTDGEMMSLI
+887 YGHGRMTDGEMMSLL

-908 SYHYAGWMKSLFGDE
+908 SYHYEEWMKSLFGDK

-956 FDEDYFWR
+956 FDEDCFWR
-964 LDPVSTYIEE
+964 LDRVSTYIEE

-988 LVGYLDSAKTSVRA
+988 LAGYLDSAKTSARELGYKDIHENWDDGITTDRA
-1002 LWYRDIPDDWA
+1002 
-1013 DGVTKDRVV
+1013 V
-1022 FVIPSSC
+1022 FVIPSAC

-1042 GCKVTDY
+1042 ACKVTDH
-1049 TFKTRFWEDKVT
+1049 TFKTWFGEDKVT

-1075 SLWNNQDVGLARFS
+1075 NLWNNQDVGLARFS

-1100 SESRVQSVERV
+1100 AESMVQSVEHV
-1111 PTKNTV
+1111 HADTVV
-1117 YDIEVEGVHEFVAGG
+1117 YDIEVEDVHEYIAGG
-1132 IVTHNTGRLSCL
+1132 IVTHNTGRLS
-1144 SHDALVHTRQGLVP
+1144 
-1158 IVDITEEHD
+1158 
-1167 IEVSPNKFAK
+1167 
-1177 AKLVHTGE
+1177 
-1185 QDFVKIVMSSGKKIE
+1185 
-1200 CTTDHRF
+1200 
-1207 LCPSDEG
+1207 
-1214 FVWRYARDLKVSDM
+1214 
-1228 LCRTPVTFTGCDI
+1228 
-1241 NFEMFVYGFFLGD
+1241 
-1254 GSYYSKESKN
+1254 
-1264 KCSLCMFFCEKDH
+1264 
-1277 DAMMYIHDGLV
+1277 
-1288 VRGIPHSMRPCKDSL
+1288 
-1303 WVIEL
+1303 
-1308 AKEGS
+1308 
-1313 RRLSEMFP
+1313 
-1321 VENVKQSERRVDFSY
+1321 
-1336 IHSKVD
+1336 
-1342 AFSVLAGVYQA
+1342 
-1353 EGEKYI
+1353 
-1359 RPDDGKMNSALNV
+1359 
-1372 TSYALVQSLQRLAD
+1372 
-1386 YVGIRTKIHTIKID
+1386 
-1400 QVKHPTHHKQW
+1400 
-1411 RLQFCVKSFRKYLDN
+1411 
-1426 SIPFRINTKKDV
+1426 
-1438 PKFLTDSLNS
+1438 
-1448 LPKDVWKVGEMAK
+1448 
-1461 FKALYH
+1461 
-1467 NKRYSLYSVMRLCEY
+1467 
-1482 SELPIEVFDYEQVVS
+1482 
-1497 IEPCGKKEAY
+1497 
-1507 TLAVDDPLHRYIA
+1507 
-1520 EGFIHHNC
+1520 C

-1560 KQIKTGDLVWTGSE
+1560 KQVNTGDLVWTGSE

-1583 KTCSVL
+1583 RKKICEPICTYFGSITASLEHKFLTLNLGSFDLEFNVL
-1589 KISTDCGEVICSAEH
+1589 ANVISQGLPVVRNVHDGGFTFRELIENEKFKDSTLFRPELSEEVVECLSDKFRDVRFDMVKSAKYFWHPNIIPPE
-1604 LVLVSDT
+1604 VTV
-1611 RHEIGEFRHA
+1611 
-1621 GDLKVGQFMK
+1621 
-1631 HVGKVLSS
+1631 
-1639 DDRYSP
+1639 
-1645 SRIERIESVG
+1645 
-1655 EAVCYDLFVPKFE
+1655 YDLFVPKFE

-1689 KGRKATQEEIDK
+1689 KGRKATQEEINQ

-1852 TQDAGFRIVR
+1852 TPDAGFRIVR

-1867 SQGNP
+1867 SQGSP

-1931 IPHDFALFLHSGD
+1931 VPHDFALFLHSGD

-1959 LRSLEASNPCTSLFS
+1959 LRSLEASNPCTHLFS

-1988 DFVYGMLVYLSSTK
+1988 DFVYGMIVYLSSTK
-2002 FNTLNLGDGSKV
+2002 FSTLNLGDGSKV

-2044 SKSSLYGEG
+2044 SRSSVYGEG

-2079 KNIAEK
+2079 KNLAEK

-2161 REDLKIATPSGMHNV
+2161 REDLKIATPSGMHHV

-2226 DICLSEVKVYPQ
+2226 DICLSEVKVYPK

-2253 DLAYLFGAVLGD
+2253 DLAYFFGAVLGD

-2282 LSEIE
+2282 LGEIE
-2287 RIVKGLGFEPRR
+2287 HIVKGLGFEPRR

-2333 TGHKLLRVPDVVFK
+2333 TGHKILRVPDVIFK

-2366 VSKLGNATSC
+2366 VSKLGNASSC

-2381 TSSQVFAKQCAM
+2381 TSSQVFAQQCAM

-2424 SIRQFVSLGGFKCVH
+2424 SVRQFVSLGGFKCAH

-2450 GLCLKTYKKHYCIQS
+2450 GLCLRTYKKHYCIQS

-2565 FQSGDKAQIA
+2565 FQSGDRAQVA

-2671 YNKETKEFTPEW
+2671 YNKETKEFIPEW
-2683 EESSEVLKKRTG
+2683 EESNEVLKKRTG
-2695 HVETESSDN
+2695 HVETESSNN

>member
-16 KHWCPEVEQREDW
+16 KHWCPEVEPREDW

-93 LGKEALDIFF
+93 LGKEALDIFH
-103 SILSK
+103 SILRK

-150 LMPSLKASER
+150 LMPSLKVSER

-173 LGDATTFQHVPAE
+173 LGEATTFQHVPAE
-186 DAYKYACLAEDTLV
+186 DAYKYA
-200 TTDQGHEK
+200 
-208 ISEISVGTLVDTSEG
+208 
-223 FKEVT
+223 
-228 ATYDNGIRE
+228 
-237 VLEVSLDGNLI
+237 
-248 ECTPDH
+248 
-254 LLAVNTVLGPSYMRA
+254 
-269 DELLP
+269 
-274 CASGYRGTG
+274 
-283 EIRELRSTKS
+283 
-293 VRREVFQDFHLMY
+293 
-306 YLLGLAWADGWMNH
+306 
-320 EKNSL
+320 
-325 SFHSSV
+325 
-331 KEQEFFTDFAKRFGT
+331 
-346 ASVRVRKDLRKSPSG
+346 
-361 SMVRGIDLTLI
+361 
-372 SPHLEEFFIQ
+372 
-382 HGYTCNK
+382 
-389 PSRVYKDIP
+389 
-398 DNYFSD
+398 
-404 FLRGL
+404 
-409 YDGDGSSNHHTMVF
+409 
-423 MCHEA
+423 
-428 LKDVLVNDIHR
+428 
-439 LFGILPT
+439 
-446 KSYFRHN
+446 
-453 VWSVSYGHSSSF
+453 
-465 LLWKSL
+465 
-471 YSTSSAFM
+471 
-479 QRKRDNAVCGKKRFL
+479 
-494 RVKDSSGVERV
+494 
-505 FHSVSEAAKFYHV
+505 
-518 CVSSLSHVAVGDRCH
+518 
-533 HKGICASYD
+533 
-542 TDFQSLLEIPED
+542 
-554 IRCVVKPVGNRHVY
+554 
-568 DLQVKDVHNFR
+568 
-579 LANGIISH
+579 
-587 NCTDALGTYHLALI
+587 CTDALGTYHLALI

-679 FGVDTGI
+679 FGVDTGV

-745 SDTFPIRFSYKFQS
+745 ADTFPIRFSYKFQS

-807 FYRVILKNGM
+807 FYRVTLKNGM

-835 KVEYSGMTKDDVEW
+835 KVAYSGMIKDDVEW
-849 AGIQDLKPDEPVVIN
+849 AGIQDLKLDEPVVIN
-864 HTNASLS
+864 HTHASLS

-876 RSSLARTMGYF
+876 KSSLARIMGYF
-887 YGHGRMTDGEMMSLI
+887 YGHGRMTDGEMMSLV

-908 SYHYAGWMKSLFGDE
+908 SYHYAGWLKSLFGDK

-934 VEYSITRQTLAKFLV
+934 VEYSITRQTLANFLV

-956 FDEDYFWR
+956 FDENCFWR

-988 LVGYLDSAKTSVRA
+988 LAGCLDSSKTSVRD
-1002 LWYRDIPDDWA
+1002 LWYSEIPDDWTE
-1013 DGVTKDRVV
+1013 GVTKDRVV

-1042 GCKVTDY
+1042 GCKVTDH
-1049 TFKTRFWEDKVT
+1049 TFKIGFCEDKVT

-1100 SESRVQSVERV
+1100 TESRVQSVEHV
-1111 PTKNTV
+1111 HANTVV
-1117 YDIEVEGVHEFVAGG
+1117 YDIEVEDVHEYIAGG
-1132 IVTHNTGRLSCL
+1132 IVTHNTGRLS
-1144 SHDALVHTRQGLVP
+1144 
-1158 IVDITEEHD
+1158 
-1167 IEVSPNKFAK
+1167 
-1177 AKLVHTGE
+1177 
-1185 QDFVKIVMSSGKKIE
+1185 
-1200 CTTDHRF
+1200 
-1207 LCPSDEG
+1207 
-1214 FVWRYARDLKVSDM
+1214 
-1228 LCRTPVTFTGCDI
+1228 
-1241 NFEMFVYGFFLGD
+1241 
-1254 GSYYSKESKN
+1254 
-1264 KCSLCMFFCEKDH
+1264 
-1277 DAMMYIHDGLV
+1277 
-1288 VRGIPHSMRPCKDSL
+1288 
-1303 WVIEL
+1303 
-1308 AKEGS
+1308 
-1313 RRLSEMFP
+1313 
-1321 VENVKQSERRVDFSY
+1321 
-1336 IHSKVD
+1336 
-1342 AFSVLAGVYQA
+1342 
-1353 EGEKYI
+1353 
-1359 RPDDGKMNSALNV
+1359 
-1372 TSYALVQSLQRLAD
+1372 
-1386 YVGIRTKIHTIKID
+1386 
-1400 QVKHPTHHKQW
+1400 
-1411 RLQFCVKSFRKYLDN
+1411 
-1426 SIPFRINTKKDV
+1426 
-1438 PKFLTDSLNS
+1438 
-1448 LPKDVWKVGEMAK
+1448 
-1461 FKALYH
+1461 
-1467 NKRYSLYSVMRLCEY
+1467 
-1482 SELPIEVFDYEQVVS
+1482 
-1497 IEPCGKKEAY
+1497 
-1507 TLAVDDPLHRYIA
+1507 
-1520 EGFIHHNC
+1520 C

-1538 QNNVQCLEEDTS
+1538 QNNVQ
-1550 VITSEGIKPI
+1550 
-1560 KQIKTGDLVWTGSE
+1560 
-1574 FAPCQQLGS
+1574 
-1583 KTCSVL
+1583 
-1589 KISTDCGEVICSAEH
+1589 
-1604 LVLVSDT
+1604 
-1611 RHEIGEFRHA
+1611 
-1621 GDLKVGQFMK
+1621 
-1631 HVGKVLSS
+1631 
-1639 DDRYSP
+1639 
-1645 SRIERIESVG
+1645 
-1655 EAVCYDLFVPKFE
+1655 
-1668 RFVANGFIV
+1668 
-1677 HNSTPKPHSLMV
+1677 STPKPHSLMV
-1689 KGRKATQEEIDK
+1689 KGRKATQEEINQ

-1736 FLPKDDDCYVVS
+1736 FLPKDNDCYVVS

-1788 FLVLDRG
+1788 FLVLNHG

-1852 TQDAGFRIVR
+1852 TPDAGFRIVR

-1944 FSSTEFSVDRELSLG
+1944 YSSTEFSVDRELSLG
-1959 LRSLEASNPCTSLFS
+1959 FRSLEAFNPCTYLFS
-1974 LAKTKYKD
+1974 LAKTEYKD

-2033 MLTGSTCRVDP
+2033 MLTGSTCRVDS
-2044 SKSSLYGEG
+2044 SKSSVYGEG

-2061 DVSSLPK
+2061 DVSALPK

-2161 REDLKIATPSGMHNV
+2161 REDLKIATPSGMHHV

-2246 CFIPLNR
+2246 CFIPLNK

-2282 LSEIE
+2282 LEEIE

-2333 TGHKLLRVPDVVFK
+2333 TGHKLLRVPDVIFK

-2366 VSKLGNATSC
+2366 VSKLGNVSSC

-2381 TSSQVFAKQCAM
+2381 TSSQVFAQQCAM

-2424 SIRQFVSLGGFKCVH
+2424 SVRQFVSLGGFKCVH

-2565 FQSGDKAQIA
+2565 FQSGDRAQVA

-2664 GDLIPFT
+2664 GDLMPFT

-2683 EESSEVLKKRTG
+2683 EESNEVLKKRTG

>member
-16 KHWCPEVEQREDW
+16 KHWCPEVEPREDW

-93 LGKEALDIFF
+93 LGKEALDIFH
-103 SILSK
+103 SILRK

-150 LMPSLKASER
+150 LMPNLKVSER

-173 LGDATTFQHVPAE
+173 LGEATTFQHVPAE
-186 DAYKYACLAEDTLV
+186 DAYKYA
-200 TTDQGHEK
+200 
-208 ISEISVGTLVDTSEG
+208 I
-223 FKEVT
+223 
-228 ATYDNGIRE
+228 
-237 VLEVSLDGNLI
+237 
-248 ECTPDH
+248 
-254 LLAVNTVLGPSYMRA
+254 
-269 DELLP
+269 
-274 CASGYRGTG
+274 
-283 EIRELRSTKS
+283 
-293 VRREVFQDFHLMY
+293 
-306 YLLGLAWADGWMNH
+306 
-320 EKNSL
+320 
-325 SFHSSV
+325 
-331 KEQEFFTDFAKRFGT
+331 
-346 ASVRVRKDLRKSPSG
+346 
-361 SMVRGIDLTLI
+361 
-372 SPHLEEFFIQ
+372 
-382 HGYTCNK
+382 
-389 PSRVYKDIP
+389 
-398 DNYFSD
+398 
-404 FLRGL
+404 
-409 YDGDGSSNHHTMVF
+409 
-423 MCHEA
+423 
-428 LKDVLVNDIHR
+428 
-439 LFGILPT
+439 
-446 KSYFRHN
+446 
-453 VWSVSYGHSSSF
+453 
-465 LLWKSL
+465 
-471 YSTSSAFM
+471 
-479 QRKRDNAVCGKKRFL
+479 
-494 RVKDSSGVERV
+494 
-505 FHSVSEAAKFYHV
+505 
-518 CVSSLSHVAVGDRCH
+518 
-533 HKGICASYD
+533 
-542 TDFQSLLEIPED
+542 
-554 IRCVVKPVGNRHVY
+554 
-568 DLQVKDVHNFR
+568 
-579 LANGIISH
+579 
-587 NCTDALGTYHLALI
+587 TDALGTYHLALI

-643 SVETRIDES
+643 SVEIRIDES

-679 FGVDTGI
+679 FGVDTGV

-745 SDTFPIRFSYKFQS
+745 AETFPIRFSYKFQS

-778 IKDVQSDDMI
+778 IKDVQSEDMI
-788 WTAWGYKRVLWNHS
+788 WTSWGYKRVLWNHS

-807 FYRVILKNGM
+807 FYRVTLKNGM

-835 KVEYSGMTKDDVEW
+835 KVAYSGMTKDDVEW

-864 HTNASLS
+864 HTHASLS

-876 RSSLARTMGYF
+876 KSSLARIMGYF
-887 YGHGRMTDGEMMSLI
+887 YGHGRMTDGEMISLI

-908 SYHYAGWMKSLFGDE
+908 SYHYEEWMKSLFGDK
-923 KVFPYD
+923 KVFQYD

-949 EHDVIPA
+949 EHAVIHA
-956 FDEDYFWR
+956 FDENCFWR

-988 LVGYLDSAKTSVRA
+988 LAGCLDSAKTSVRD
-1002 LWYRDIPDDWA
+1002 LWYRDIPDDWE
-1013 DGVTKDRVV
+1013 DGITKDRVV

-1042 GCKVTDY
+1042 GCKVTDH
-1049 TFKTRFWEDKVT
+1049 TFKIGFCEDKVT

-1075 SLWNNQDVGLARFS
+1075 SLWNTEDVGLARFS

-1100 SESRVQSVERV
+1100 AESRVQSVEHV
-1111 PTKNTV
+1111 HTNTVV

-1132 IVTHNTGRLSCL
+1132 IVTHNTGRLS
-1144 SHDALVHTRQGLVP
+1144 
-1158 IVDITEEHD
+1158 
-1167 IEVSPNKFAK
+1167 
-1177 AKLVHTGE
+1177 
-1185 QDFVKIVMSSGKKIE
+1185 
-1200 CTTDHRF
+1200 
-1207 LCPSDEG
+1207 
-1214 FVWRYARDLKVSDM
+1214 
-1228 LCRTPVTFTGCDI
+1228 
-1241 NFEMFVYGFFLGD
+1241 
-1254 GSYYSKESKN
+1254 
-1264 KCSLCMFFCEKDH
+1264 
-1277 DAMMYIHDGLV
+1277 
-1288 VRGIPHSMRPCKDSL
+1288 
-1303 WVIEL
+1303 
-1308 AKEGS
+1308 
-1313 RRLSEMFP
+1313 
-1321 VENVKQSERRVDFSY
+1321 
-1336 IHSKVD
+1336 
-1342 AFSVLAGVYQA
+1342 
-1353 EGEKYI
+1353 
-1359 RPDDGKMNSALNV
+1359 
-1372 TSYALVQSLQRLAD
+1372 
-1386 YVGIRTKIHTIKID
+1386 
-1400 QVKHPTHHKQW
+1400 
-1411 RLQFCVKSFRKYLDN
+1411 
-1426 SIPFRINTKKDV
+1426 
-1438 PKFLTDSLNS
+1438 
-1448 LPKDVWKVGEMAK
+1448 
-1461 FKALYH
+1461 
-1467 NKRYSLYSVMRLCEY
+1467 
-1482 SELPIEVFDYEQVVS
+1482 
-1497 IEPCGKKEAY
+1497 
-1507 TLAVDDPLHRYIA
+1507 
-1520 EGFIHHNC
+1520 C

-1560 KQIKTGDLVWTGSE
+1560 KQINTGDLVWTGSE
-1574 FAPCQQLGS
+1574 FAPCRQLGS

-1604 LVLVSDT
+1604 LVLVSDS

-1645 SRIERIESVG
+1645 SRIECIESAG

-1689 KGRKATQEEIDK
+1689 KGRKATQEEINQ

-1788 FLVLDRG
+1788 FLVLDHG

-1832 EVYMHPTLFN
+1832 EIYMHPTLFN

-1852 TQDAGFRIVR
+1852 TQDSGFRIVR

-1867 SQGNP
+1867 SQGSP

-1959 LRSLEASNPCTSLFS
+1959 LRSLEASNPCTYLFS

-2044 SKSSLYGEG
+2044 SKSSVYGEG

-2079 KNIAEK
+2079 KDIAEK

-2122 YSKEARKKAKCLS
+2122 YSKEARKQAK
-2135 GETLVQTSYGVLTLR
+2135 
-2150 SLYDGWKSGTY
+2150 
-2161 REDLKIATPSGMHNV
+2161 I
-2176 LDVMNNGTKDVLCLN
+2176 
-2191 MSNGDTLEAT
+2191 
-2201 PDHLVRSGNKWVP
+2201 
-2214 VSSLNEGDCIDA
+2214 
-2226 DICLSEVKVYPQ
+2226 
-2238 IPLSFVSG
+2238 
-2246 CFIPLNR
+2246 
-2253 DLAYLFGAVLGD
+2253 
-2265 GTIQKKNVYY
+2265 
-2275 FSEDEEL
+2275 
-2282 LSEIE
+2282 
-2287 RIVKGLGFEPRR
+2287 
-2299 NLHRI
+2299 
-2304 GKNGKPFFR
+2304 
-2313 ISCGASR
+2313 
-2320 CREIFVG
+2320 
-2327 AGLVGD
+2327 
-2333 TGHKLLRVPDVVFK
+2333 
-2347 SPSEC
+2347 
-2352 RFSFLQGIF
+2352 
-2361 DTDGT
+2361 
-2366 VSKLGNATSC
+2366 
-2376 GLCFC
+2376 
-2381 TSSQVFAKQCAM
+2381 
-2393 LCRSLGMMCLV
+2393 
-2404 SSDFNKTYNRTY
+2404 
-2416 YKVRIRAS
+2416 
-2424 SIRQFVSLGGFKCVH
+2424 
-2439 KQNTLMEWLDA
+2439 
-2450 GLCLKTYKKHYCIQS
+2450 
-2465 ISSGVREV
+2465 
-2473 FDVSVDSEEHAFL
+2473 
-2486 ANGLV
+2486 
-2491 VHNCASFGILYGS
+2491 ASFGILYGS

-2520 CRQFLAKFKE
+2520 CRQFLAKFRE

-2541 NVSYAREHGTIN
+2541 NVAYAREHGTIN

-2565 FQSGDKAQIA
+2565 FQSGDRAQVA

-2671 YNKETKEFTPEW
+2671 YNKETKEFIPEW

-2704 ESLDVEESD
+2704 ASLDVEESD

>member
-16 KHWCPEVEQREDW
+16 KHWCPEVEPREDW

-186 DAYKYACLAEDTLV
+186 DAYKYACLDEHELV
-200 TTDQGHEK
+200 MMGDRSTKRICEV
-208 ISEISVGTLVDTSEG
+208 EVGDMVCTPKG
-223 FKEVT
+223 PRKVT
-228 ATYDNGIRE
+228 AVYNNGIRE
-237 VLEVSLDGNLI
+237 CYSLVWNDGSATTATGNHRFLFH
-248 ECTPDH
+248 DK
-254 LLAVNTVLGPSYMRA
+254 
-269 DELLP
+269 D
-274 CASGYRGTG
+274 TG
-283 EIRELRSTKS
+283 EEVWRS
-293 VRREVFQDFHLMY
+293 VDEVY
-306 YLLGLAWADGWMNH
+306 
-320 EKNSL
+320 SL
-325 SFHSSV
+325 YQKDHRSS
-331 KEQEFFTDFAKRFGT
+331 
-346 ASVRVRKDLRKSPSG
+346 
-361 SMVRGIDLTLI
+361 
-372 SPHLEEFFIQ
+372 LEAVQITPKGK
-382 HGYTCNK
+382 H
-389 PSRVYKDIP
+389 
-398 DNYFSD
+398 SD
-404 FLRGL
+404 FLL
-409 YDGDGSSNHHTMVF
+409 CEVS
-423 MCHEA
+423 
-428 LKDVLVNDIHR
+428 K
-439 LFGILPT
+439 
-446 KSYFRHN
+446 FR
-453 VWSVSYGHSSSF
+453 
-465 LLWKSL
+465 
-471 YSTSSAFM
+471 
-479 QRKRDNAVCGKKRFL
+479 
-494 RVKDSSGVERV
+494 
-505 FHSVSEAAKFYHV
+505 
-518 CVSSLSHVAVGDRCH
+518 
-533 HKGICASYD
+533 
-542 TDFQSLLEIPED
+542 P
-554 IRCVVKPVGNRHVY
+554 CVVY
-568 DLQVKDVHNFR
+568 DIQVEEVHCFVM
-579 LANGIISH
+579 ANGIISH

-643 SVETRIDES
+643 SVEIRIDES

-679 FGVDTGI
+679 FGVDTGV

-802 HEVDE
+802 HEVAE
-807 FYRVILKNGM
+807 FYRVTLKNGM

-864 HTNASLS
+864 HANASLS

-876 RSSLARTMGYF
+876 KSSLARIMGYF
-887 YGHGRMTDGEMMSLI
+887 YGKGKMTDGILMSLC

-908 SYHYAGWMKSLFGDE
+908 VYHYAGWMKSLFGDK
-923 KVFPYD
+923 KVSRYD
-929 LGKGK
+929 VDKGK

-949 EHDVIPA
+949 EHDVTPTVE
-956 FDEDYFWR
+956 EDP
-964 LDPVSTYIEE
+964 LGNLKVSPVSTYTKV
-974 AYRISRMPDTFRHF
+974 ADRLSRMPDTFRSF
-988 LVGYLDSAKTSVRA
+988 LAGYLDSAKTSARE
-1002 LWYRDIPDDWA
+1002 LGYKEIPEDWD
-1013 DGVTKDRVV
+1013 DGVTKDRVI
-1022 FVIPSSC
+1022 FVIPSAC

-1042 GCKVTDY
+1042 DCKVTDH
-1049 TFKTRFWEDKVT
+1049 TFKTWFGEGKVT

-1068 YSLSNLL
+1068 CSLSNLL

-1100 SESRVQSVERV
+1100 AESRVQSVERV
-1111 PTKNTV
+1111 HANTVV
-1117 YDIEVEGVHEFVAGG
+1117 YDIEVEDVHEFVAGG

-1264 KCSLCMFFCEKDH
+1264 KYSLRMFFCEKDH

-1303 WVIEL
+1303 WVIEF

-1386 YVGIRTKIHTIKID
+1386 YVGIRTKIHTTKID

-1438 PKFLTDSLNS
+1438 PKFLIGSLNN
-1448 LPKDVWKVGEMAK
+1448 LPKDVWKVGERAK

-1538 QNNVQCLEEDTS
+1538 QNNVQ
-1550 VITSEGIKPI
+1550 
-1560 KQIKTGDLVWTGSE
+1560 
-1574 FAPCQQLGS
+1574 
-1583 KTCSVL
+1583 
-1589 KISTDCGEVICSAEH
+1589 
-1604 LVLVSDT
+1604 
-1611 RHEIGEFRHA
+1611 
-1621 GDLKVGQFMK
+1621 
-1631 HVGKVLSS
+1631 
-1639 DDRYSP
+1639 
-1645 SRIERIESVG
+1645 
-1655 EAVCYDLFVPKFE
+1655 
-1668 RFVANGFIV
+1668 
-1677 HNSTPKPHSLMV
+1677 STPKPHSLMV

-1959 LRSLEASNPCTSLFS
+1959 LRSLEAFNPCTSLFS

-2122 YSKEARKKAKCLS
+2122 YSKEARKKS
-2135 GETLVQTSYGVLTLR
+2135 
-2150 SLYDGWKSGTY
+2150 
-2161 REDLKIATPSGMHNV
+2161 KI
-2176 LDVMNNGTKDVLCLN
+2176 
-2191 MSNGDTLEAT
+2191 
-2201 PDHLVRSGNKWVP
+2201 
-2214 VSSLNEGDCIDA
+2214 
-2226 DICLSEVKVYPQ
+2226 
-2238 IPLSFVSG
+2238 
-2246 CFIPLNR
+2246 
-2253 DLAYLFGAVLGD
+2253 
-2265 GTIQKKNVYY
+2265 
-2275 FSEDEEL
+2275 
-2282 LSEIE
+2282 
-2287 RIVKGLGFEPRR
+2287 
-2299 NLHRI
+2299 
-2304 GKNGKPFFR
+2304 
-2313 ISCGASR
+2313 
-2320 CREIFVG
+2320 
-2327 AGLVGD
+2327 
-2333 TGHKLLRVPDVVFK
+2333 
-2347 SPSEC
+2347 
-2352 RFSFLQGIF
+2352 
-2361 DTDGT
+2361 
-2366 VSKLGNATSC
+2366 
-2376 GLCFC
+2376 
-2381 TSSQVFAKQCAM
+2381 
-2393 LCRSLGMMCLV
+2393 
-2404 SSDFNKTYNRTY
+2404 
-2416 YKVRIRAS
+2416 
-2424 SIRQFVSLGGFKCVH
+2424 
-2439 KQNTLMEWLDA
+2439 
-2450 GLCLKTYKKHYCIQS
+2450 
-2465 ISSGVREV
+2465 
-2473 FDVSVDSEEHAFL
+2473 
-2486 ANGLV
+2486 
-2491 VHNCASFGILYGS
+2491 ASFGILYGS

-2671 YNKETKEFTPEW
+2671 YNKETKEFIPEW

>member
-186 DAYKYACLAEDTLV
+186 DAYKYACLAEHELV
-200 TTDQGHEK
+200 MMGDRSTKRICEV
-208 ISEISVGTLVDTSEG
+208 EVGDMVCTPKG
-223 FKEVT
+223 PRKVT
-228 ATYDNGIRE
+228 AVYNNGIRE
-237 VLEVSLDGNLI
+237 CYSLVWNDGSATTATGNHKFLFH
-248 ECTPDH
+248 DK
-254 LLAVNTVLGPSYMRA
+254 
-269 DELLP
+269 D
-274 CASGYRGTG
+274 TG
-283 EIRELRSTKS
+283 EEVWRS
-293 VRREVFQDFHLMY
+293 VDEVY
-306 YLLGLAWADGWMNH
+306 
-320 EKNSL
+320 SL
-325 SFHSSV
+325 YQKDHRSS
-331 KEQEFFTDFAKRFGT
+331 
-346 ASVRVRKDLRKSPSG
+346 
-361 SMVRGIDLTLI
+361 
-372 SPHLEEFFIQ
+372 LEAVQITPKGK
-382 HGYTCNK
+382 H
-389 PSRVYKDIP
+389 
-398 DNYFSD
+398 SD
-404 FLRGL
+404 FLL
-409 YDGDGSSNHHTMVF
+409 CEVS
-423 MCHEA
+423 
-428 LKDVLVNDIHR
+428 K
-439 LFGILPT
+439 
-446 KSYFRHN
+446 FR
-453 VWSVSYGHSSSF
+453 
-465 LLWKSL
+465 
-471 YSTSSAFM
+471 
-479 QRKRDNAVCGKKRFL
+479 
-494 RVKDSSGVERV
+494 
-505 FHSVSEAAKFYHV
+505 
-518 CVSSLSHVAVGDRCH
+518 
-533 HKGICASYD
+533 
-542 TDFQSLLEIPED
+542 P
-554 IRCVVKPVGNRHVY
+554 CVVY
-568 DLQVKDVHNFR
+568 DIQVEEVHCFVMV
-579 LANGIISH
+579 NGIISH

-679 FGVDTGI
+679 FGVDTGV

-778 IKDVQSDDMI
+778 IKDVQSEDMI

-876 RSSLARTMGYF
+876 KSSLARIVGYF
-887 YGHGRMTDGEMMSLI
+887 YGKGKMTDGVLMSLC

-908 SYHYAGWMKSLFGDE
+908 SYHYAGWMKSLFGDK
-923 KVFPYD
+923 KVFQYD

-956 FDEDYFWR
+956 FDEDCFWR
-964 LDPVSTYIEE
+964 LDPMSTYIEE

-988 LVGYLDSAKTSVRA
+988 LVGYLDSAKTSVRD

-1042 GCKVTDY
+1042 GCKVTDH
-1049 TFKTRFWEDKVT
+1049 TFKIGFCEDKVT

-1068 YSLSNLL
+1068 CSLSNLL

-1100 SESRVQSVERV
+1100 SESRVHSVERV
-1111 PTKNTV
+1111 HANTVV
-1117 YDIEVEGVHEFVAGG
+1117 YDIEVEDVHEFVAGG

-1228 LCRTPVTFTGCDI
+1228 LCRTPVTFKGCDI
-1241 NFEMFVYGFFLGD
+1241 NFEMFLYGFFLGD

-1264 KCSLCMFFCEKDH
+1264 KYSLRMFFCEKDH

-1303 WVIEL
+1303 WVIEF

-1359 RPDDGKMNSALNV
+1359 RPDDGKMHSALNV

-1386 YVGIRTKIHTIKID
+1386 YVGIRTTIHTIKID
-1400 QVKHPTHHKQW
+1400 HVKHPTHHKQW

-1438 PKFLTDSLNS
+1438 PKFLTDSLNN
-1448 LPKDVWKVGEMAK
+1448 LPKDVWKVGERAK

-1538 QNNVQCLEEDTS
+1538 QNNVQ
-1550 VITSEGIKPI
+1550 
-1560 KQIKTGDLVWTGSE
+1560 
-1574 FAPCQQLGS
+1574 
-1583 KTCSVL
+1583 
-1589 KISTDCGEVICSAEH
+1589 
-1604 LVLVSDT
+1604 
-1611 RHEIGEFRHA
+1611 
-1621 GDLKVGQFMK
+1621 
-1631 HVGKVLSS
+1631 
-1639 DDRYSP
+1639 
-1645 SRIERIESVG
+1645 
-1655 EAVCYDLFVPKFE
+1655 
-1668 RFVANGFIV
+1668 
-1677 HNSTPKPHSLMV
+1677 STPKPHSLMV
-1689 KGRKATQEEIDK
+1689 KGRKATQEEINQ

-1815 DEVRFTKAGE
+1815 DEVRFAKAGE

-1852 TQDAGFRIVR
+1852 TPDEGFRIVR

-1867 SQGNP
+1867 SQGSP

-1959 LRSLEASNPCTSLFS
+1959 LRSLEAFNPCTSLFS

-2122 YSKEARKKAKCLS
+2122 YSKEARKKS
-2135 GETLVQTSYGVLTLR
+2135 
-2150 SLYDGWKSGTY
+2150 
-2161 REDLKIATPSGMHNV
+2161 KI
-2176 LDVMNNGTKDVLCLN
+2176 
-2191 MSNGDTLEAT
+2191 
-2201 PDHLVRSGNKWVP
+2201 
-2214 VSSLNEGDCIDA
+2214 
-2226 DICLSEVKVYPQ
+2226 
-2238 IPLSFVSG
+2238 
-2246 CFIPLNR
+2246 
-2253 DLAYLFGAVLGD
+2253 
-2265 GTIQKKNVYY
+2265 
-2275 FSEDEEL
+2275 
-2282 LSEIE
+2282 
-2287 RIVKGLGFEPRR
+2287 
-2299 NLHRI
+2299 
-2304 GKNGKPFFR
+2304 
-2313 ISCGASR
+2313 
-2320 CREIFVG
+2320 
-2327 AGLVGD
+2327 
-2333 TGHKLLRVPDVVFK
+2333 
-2347 SPSEC
+2347 
-2352 RFSFLQGIF
+2352 
-2361 DTDGT
+2361 
-2366 VSKLGNATSC
+2366 
-2376 GLCFC
+2376 
-2381 TSSQVFAKQCAM
+2381 
-2393 LCRSLGMMCLV
+2393 
-2404 SSDFNKTYNRTY
+2404 
-2416 YKVRIRAS
+2416 
-2424 SIRQFVSLGGFKCVH
+2424 
-2439 KQNTLMEWLDA
+2439 
-2450 GLCLKTYKKHYCIQS
+2450 
-2465 ISSGVREV
+2465 
-2473 FDVSVDSEEHAFL
+2473 
-2486 ANGLV
+2486 
-2491 VHNCASFGILYGS
+2491 ASFGILYGS

-2671 YNKETKEFTPEW
+2671 YNKETKEFIPEW
-2683 EESSEVLKKRTG
+2683 EESNEVLKKRTG

>member
-16 KHWCPEVEQREDW
+16 KHWCPEVEPREDW

-108 AGTQF
+108 SGTQF

-186 DAYKYACLAEDTLV
+186 DAYKYACLDENELV
-200 TTDQGHEK
+200 MMGNMSTKRICEV
-208 ISEISVGTLVDTSEG
+208 EVGDMVCTPNG
-223 FKEVT
+223 PRKVT
-228 ATYDNGIRE
+228 AVYNNGIRE
-237 VLEVSLDGNLI
+237 CYRLVWNDGSATIATGNHKFLFH
-248 ECTPDH
+248 DK
-254 LLAVNTVLGPSYMRA
+254 
-269 DELLP
+269 D
-274 CASGYRGTG
+274 TG
-283 EIRELRSTKS
+283 EEVWRP
-293 VRREVFQDFHLMY
+293 VDEVF
-306 YLLGLAWADGWMNH
+306 
-320 EKNSL
+320 SL
-325 SFHSSV
+325 YQKDHRSSL
-331 KEQEFFTDFAKRFGT
+331 EA
-346 ASVRVRKDLRKSPSG
+346 VRITPKGK
-361 SMVRGIDLTLI
+361 
-372 SPHLEEFFIQ
+372 H
-382 HGYTCNK
+382 
-389 PSRVYKDIP
+389 
-398 DNYFSD
+398 SD
-404 FLRGL
+404 FLL
-409 YDGDGSSNHHTMVF
+409 CEVS
-423 MCHEA
+423 
-428 LKDVLVNDIHR
+428 K
-439 LFGILPT
+439 
-446 KSYFRHN
+446 FR
-453 VWSVSYGHSSSF
+453 
-465 LLWKSL
+465 
-471 YSTSSAFM
+471 T
-479 QRKRDNAVCGKKRFL
+479 
-494 RVKDSSGVERV
+494 
-505 FHSVSEAAKFYHV
+505 
-518 CVSSLSHVAVGDRCH
+518 
-533 HKGICASYD
+533 
-542 TDFQSLLEIPED
+542 
-554 IRCVVKPVGNRHVY
+554 CVVY
-568 DLQVKDVHNFR
+568 DIQVEEVHCFVM
-579 LANGIISH
+579 ANGAVSH

-643 SVETRIDES
+643 SVEIRIDES

-679 FGVDTGI
+679 FGVDTGV

-714 VKDFLSAYKEYK
+714 VKEFLSAYKEYK

-745 SDTFPIRFSYKFQS
+745 SETFPIRFSYKFQS

-778 IKDVQSDDMI
+778 IKDVQSEDMV
-788 WTAWGYKRVLWNHS
+788 WTSWGYKRVLWNHS

-807 FYRVILKNGM
+807 FYRVTLKNGM

-835 KVEYSGMTKDDVEW
+835 KVAYSGMTKDDVEW

-864 HTNASLS
+864 HSHASLS
-871 CQDSW
+871 CKDSW
-876 RSSLARTMGYF
+876 KSSLARIMGYF

-908 SYHYAGWMKSLFGDE
+908 SYHYEEWMKSLFGDK

-956 FDEDYFWR
+956 FDEDCFCR
-964 LDPVSTYIEE
+964 LDRVSTYIEE

-988 LVGYLDSAKTSVRA
+988 LVGYLDSAKTSVRD

-1042 GCKVTDY
+1042 GCKVTDH
-1049 TFKTRFWEDKVT
+1049 TFKIGFCEDKLT

-1075 SLWNNQDVGLARFS
+1075 SLWNNQDVGLVRFS

-1100 SESRVQSVERV
+1100 AESRVQSVERV
-1111 PTKNTV
+1111 HAKSTV
-1117 YDIEVEGVHEFVAGG
+1117 YDIEVEDVHEFVAGG
-1132 IVTHNTGRLSCL
+1132 IVTHNTGRLS
-1144 SHDALVHTRQGLVP
+1144 
-1158 IVDITEEHD
+1158 
-1167 IEVSPNKFAK
+1167 
-1177 AKLVHTGE
+1177 
-1185 QDFVKIVMSSGKKIE
+1185 
-1200 CTTDHRF
+1200 
-1207 LCPSDEG
+1207 
-1214 FVWRYARDLKVSDM
+1214 
-1228 LCRTPVTFTGCDI
+1228 
-1241 NFEMFVYGFFLGD
+1241 
-1254 GSYYSKESKN
+1254 
-1264 KCSLCMFFCEKDH
+1264 
-1277 DAMMYIHDGLV
+1277 
-1288 VRGIPHSMRPCKDSL
+1288 
-1303 WVIEL
+1303 
-1308 AKEGS
+1308 
-1313 RRLSEMFP
+1313 
-1321 VENVKQSERRVDFSY
+1321 
-1336 IHSKVD
+1336 
-1342 AFSVLAGVYQA
+1342 
-1353 EGEKYI
+1353 
-1359 RPDDGKMNSALNV
+1359 
-1372 TSYALVQSLQRLAD
+1372 
-1386 YVGIRTKIHTIKID
+1386 
-1400 QVKHPTHHKQW
+1400 
-1411 RLQFCVKSFRKYLDN
+1411 
-1426 SIPFRINTKKDV
+1426 
-1438 PKFLTDSLNS
+1438 
-1448 LPKDVWKVGEMAK
+1448 
-1461 FKALYH
+1461 
-1467 NKRYSLYSVMRLCEY
+1467 
-1482 SELPIEVFDYEQVVS
+1482 
-1497 IEPCGKKEAY
+1497 
-1507 TLAVDDPLHRYIA
+1507 
-1520 EGFIHHNC
+1520 C

-1560 KQIKTGDLVWTGSE
+1560 KQVNTGDLVWTGSE

-1583 KTCSVL
+1583 RK
-1589 KISTDCGEVICSAEH
+1589 KICELICTYFGSITASLEHKFLTLNLDSFDIEFNRLENVISQGLPVVRNVQDGGFTFRELIENEKFKDSMLFRPELSEEIVECLSDKFRDVRFDMVKSAKYFWHPNMIPPEVT
-1604 LVLVSDT
+1604 V
-1611 RHEIGEFRHA
+1611 
-1621 GDLKVGQFMK
+1621 
-1631 HVGKVLSS
+1631 
-1639 DDRYSP
+1639 
-1645 SRIERIESVG
+1645 
-1655 EAVCYDLFVPKFE
+1655 YDLFVPKFE

-1689 KGRKATQEEIDK
+1689 KGRKATQEEIDQ

-1959 LRSLEASNPCTSLFS
+1959 FRSLEASNPCTYLFS
-1974 LAKTKYKD
+1974 LAKTEYKD

-2044 SKSSLYGEG
+2044 SKSSVYGEG
-2053 AYVLTIFS
+2053 AYILTIFS

-2068 SLGSTFGSVKQ
+2068 SLGSTFGSVKK

-2122 YSKEARKKAKCLS
+2122 YSKEARKKS
-2135 GETLVQTSYGVLTLR
+2135 
-2150 SLYDGWKSGTY
+2150 
-2161 REDLKIATPSGMHNV
+2161 KI
-2176 LDVMNNGTKDVLCLN
+2176 
-2191 MSNGDTLEAT
+2191 
-2201 PDHLVRSGNKWVP
+2201 
-2214 VSSLNEGDCIDA
+2214 
-2226 DICLSEVKVYPQ
+2226 
-2238 IPLSFVSG
+2238 
-2246 CFIPLNR
+2246 
-2253 DLAYLFGAVLGD
+2253 
-2265 GTIQKKNVYY
+2265 
-2275 FSEDEEL
+2275 
-2282 LSEIE
+2282 
-2287 RIVKGLGFEPRR
+2287 
-2299 NLHRI
+2299 
-2304 GKNGKPFFR
+2304 
-2313 ISCGASR
+2313 
-2320 CREIFVG
+2320 
-2327 AGLVGD
+2327 
-2333 TGHKLLRVPDVVFK
+2333 
-2347 SPSEC
+2347 
-2352 RFSFLQGIF
+2352 
-2361 DTDGT
+2361 
-2366 VSKLGNATSC
+2366 
-2376 GLCFC
+2376 
-2381 TSSQVFAKQCAM
+2381 
-2393 LCRSLGMMCLV
+2393 
-2404 SSDFNKTYNRTY
+2404 
-2416 YKVRIRAS
+2416 
-2424 SIRQFVSLGGFKCVH
+2424 
-2439 KQNTLMEWLDA
+2439 
-2450 GLCLKTYKKHYCIQS
+2450 
-2465 ISSGVREV
+2465 
-2473 FDVSVDSEEHAFL
+2473 
-2486 ANGLV
+2486 
-2491 VHNCASFGILYGS
+2491 ASFGILYGS

-2541 NVSYAREHGTIN
+2541 NVAYAREHGTIN

>member
-16 KHWCPEVEQREDW
+16 KHWCPEVEPREDW

-93 LGKEALDIFF
+93 LGKEALDIFH
-103 SILSK
+103 SILRK

-150 LMPSLKASER
+150 LMPNLKASER

-173 LGDATTFQHVPAE
+173 LGEATTFQHVPAE
-186 DAYKYACLAEDTLV
+186 DAYKYA
-200 TTDQGHEK
+200 
-208 ISEISVGTLVDTSEG
+208 I
-223 FKEVT
+223 
-228 ATYDNGIRE
+228 
-237 VLEVSLDGNLI
+237 
-248 ECTPDH
+248 
-254 LLAVNTVLGPSYMRA
+254 
-269 DELLP
+269 
-274 CASGYRGTG
+274 
-283 EIRELRSTKS
+283 
-293 VRREVFQDFHLMY
+293 
-306 YLLGLAWADGWMNH
+306 
-320 EKNSL
+320 
-325 SFHSSV
+325 
-331 KEQEFFTDFAKRFGT
+331 
-346 ASVRVRKDLRKSPSG
+346 
-361 SMVRGIDLTLI
+361 
-372 SPHLEEFFIQ
+372 
-382 HGYTCNK
+382 
-389 PSRVYKDIP
+389 
-398 DNYFSD
+398 
-404 FLRGL
+404 
-409 YDGDGSSNHHTMVF
+409 
-423 MCHEA
+423 
-428 LKDVLVNDIHR
+428 
-439 LFGILPT
+439 
-446 KSYFRHN
+446 
-453 VWSVSYGHSSSF
+453 
-465 LLWKSL
+465 
-471 YSTSSAFM
+471 
-479 QRKRDNAVCGKKRFL
+479 
-494 RVKDSSGVERV
+494 
-505 FHSVSEAAKFYHV
+505 
-518 CVSSLSHVAVGDRCH
+518 
-533 HKGICASYD
+533 
-542 TDFQSLLEIPED
+542 
-554 IRCVVKPVGNRHVY
+554 
-568 DLQVKDVHNFR
+568 
-579 LANGIISH
+579 
-587 NCTDALGTYHLALI
+587 TDALGTYHLALI

-643 SVETRIDES
+643 SVEIRIDES

-679 FGVDTGI
+679 FGVDTGV

-714 VKDFLSAYKEYK
+714 VKEFLSAYKEYK

-745 SDTFPIRFSYKFQS
+745 ADTFPIRFSYKFQS

-778 IKDVQSDDMI
+778 IKDVQSEDMI
-788 WTAWGYKRVLWNHS
+788 WTSWGYKRVLWNHS

-807 FYRVILKNGM
+807 FYRVTLKNGM

-835 KVEYSGMTKDDVEW
+835 KVAYSGMTKDDVEW

-864 HTNASLS
+864 HSHASIS
-871 CQDSW
+871 CKDSW
-876 RSSLARTMGYF
+876 KSSLARIVGYF
-887 YGHGRMTDGEMMSLI
+887 YGKGKMTDRVLMSLC
-902 FDNPDL
+902 FDNKDL
-908 SYHYAGWMKSLFGDE
+908 AYHYYGWMKSLFGDK
-923 KVFPYD
+923 KVSRYD
-929 LGKGK
+929 VDKGK
-934 VEYSITRQTLAKFLV
+934 VEYSITRQILAKFLS
-949 EHDVIPA
+949 EHDVIPTVEV
-956 FDEDYFWR
+956 DP
-964 LDPVSTYIEE
+964 LGNLKVSPVSTYIEE
-974 AYRISRMPDTFRHF
+974 ADSLSRMPDTFRHF
-988 LVGYLDSAKTSVRA
+988 LAGYLDSAKTSVRE
-1002 LWYRDIPDDWA
+1002 LGYKEIPDDWT
-1013 DGVTKDRVV
+1013 DGVTKDRVT
-1022 FVIPSSC
+1022 FVIPSAC

-1042 GCKVTDY
+1042 DCKVTDH
-1049 TFKTRFWEDKVT
+1049 TFKTWFGEGKVT

-1068 YSLSNLL
+1068 CSLSNLL

-1100 SESRVQSVERV
+1100 AESRVQSVERV
-1111 PTKNTV
+1111 HAHNTV
-1117 YDIEVEGVHEFVAGG
+1117 YDIEVEDVHEYIAGG

-1228 LCRTPVTFTGCDI
+1228 LCRTREYEI
-1241 NFEMFVYGFFLGD
+1241 
-1254 GSYYSKESKN
+1254 
-1264 KCSLCMFFCEKDH
+1264 
-1277 DAMMYIHDGLV
+1277 
-1288 VRGIPHSMRPCKDSL
+1288 
-1303 WVIEL
+1303 
-1308 AKEGS
+1308 
-1313 RRLSEMFP
+1313 
-1321 VENVKQSERRVDFSY
+1321 
-1336 IHSKVD
+1336 
-1342 AFSVLAGVYQA
+1342 
-1353 EGEKYI
+1353 
-1359 RPDDGKMNSALNV
+1359 
-1372 TSYALVQSLQRLAD
+1372 
-1386 YVGIRTKIHTIKID
+1386 
-1400 QVKHPTHHKQW
+1400 
-1411 RLQFCVKSFRKYLDN
+1411 
-1426 SIPFRINTKKDV
+1426 
-1438 PKFLTDSLNS
+1438 
-1448 LPKDVWKVGEMAK
+1448 
-1461 FKALYH
+1461 
-1467 NKRYSLYSVMRLCEY
+1467 Y
-1482 SELPIEVFDYEQVVS
+1482 SESIIS

-1507 TLAVDDPLHRYIA
+1507 TLAVDDSLHRYIA

-1538 QNNVQCLEEDTS
+1538 QNNVQ
-1550 VITSEGIKPI
+1550 
-1560 KQIKTGDLVWTGSE
+1560 
-1574 FAPCQQLGS
+1574 
-1583 KTCSVL
+1583 
-1589 KISTDCGEVICSAEH
+1589 
-1604 LVLVSDT
+1604 
-1611 RHEIGEFRHA
+1611 
-1621 GDLKVGQFMK
+1621 
-1631 HVGKVLSS
+1631 
-1639 DDRYSP
+1639 
-1645 SRIERIESVG
+1645 
-1655 EAVCYDLFVPKFE
+1655 
-1668 RFVANGFIV
+1668 
-1677 HNSTPKPHSLMV
+1677 STPKPHSLMV
-1689 KGRKATQEEIDK
+1689 KGRKATQEEINQ

-1815 DEVRFTKAGE
+1815 DEVRFAKAGE

-1852 TQDAGFRIVR
+1852 TPDVGFRIVR

-1872 KQKFRMKTA
+1872 KQTFRMKTA

-1959 LRSLEASNPCTSLFS
+1959 FRSLEASNPCTYLFS

-2044 SKSSLYGEG
+2044 SKSSVYGEG

-2079 KNIAEK
+2079 KNLAEK

-2122 YSKEARKKAKCLS
+2122 YSKEARKQAK
-2135 GETLVQTSYGVLTLR
+2135 
-2150 SLYDGWKSGTY
+2150 
-2161 REDLKIATPSGMHNV
+2161 I
-2176 LDVMNNGTKDVLCLN
+2176 
-2191 MSNGDTLEAT
+2191 
-2201 PDHLVRSGNKWVP
+2201 
-2214 VSSLNEGDCIDA
+2214 
-2226 DICLSEVKVYPQ
+2226 
-2238 IPLSFVSG
+2238 
-2246 CFIPLNR
+2246 
-2253 DLAYLFGAVLGD
+2253 
-2265 GTIQKKNVYY
+2265 
-2275 FSEDEEL
+2275 
-2282 LSEIE
+2282 
-2287 RIVKGLGFEPRR
+2287 
-2299 NLHRI
+2299 
-2304 GKNGKPFFR
+2304 
-2313 ISCGASR
+2313 
-2320 CREIFVG
+2320 
-2327 AGLVGD
+2327 
-2333 TGHKLLRVPDVVFK
+2333 
-2347 SPSEC
+2347 
-2352 RFSFLQGIF
+2352 
-2361 DTDGT
+2361 
-2366 VSKLGNATSC
+2366 
-2376 GLCFC
+2376 
-2381 TSSQVFAKQCAM
+2381 
-2393 LCRSLGMMCLV
+2393 
-2404 SSDFNKTYNRTY
+2404 
-2416 YKVRIRAS
+2416 
-2424 SIRQFVSLGGFKCVH
+2424 
-2439 KQNTLMEWLDA
+2439 
-2450 GLCLKTYKKHYCIQS
+2450 
-2465 ISSGVREV
+2465 
-2473 FDVSVDSEEHAFL
+2473 
-2486 ANGLV
+2486 
-2491 VHNCASFGILYGS
+2491 ASFGILYGS

-2520 CRQFLAKFKE
+2520 CRQFLAKFRE

-2541 NVSYAREHGTIN
+2541 NVAYAREHGTIN

-2565 FQSGDKAQIA
+2565 FQSGDRAQVA

-2602 ANVFKPYPDVT
+2602 TNVFKPYPDVT

-2683 EESSEVLKKRTG
+2683 EESGEVLKKRTG
-2695 HVETESSDN
+2695 HVETKPSDN
-2704 ESLDVEESD
+2704 DALDVEECE

>member
-16 KHWCPEVEQREDW
+16 KHWCPEVEPREDW

-186 DAYKYACLAEDTLV
+186 DAYKYACLDEHELV
-200 TTDQGHEK
+200 MMGDRSTKRICEV
-208 ISEISVGTLVDTSEG
+208 EVGDMVCTPKG
-223 FKEVT
+223 PRKVT
-228 ATYDNGIRE
+228 AVYNNGIRE
-237 VLEVSLDGNLI
+237 CYSLVWNDGSATTATGNHRFLFH
-248 ECTPDH
+248 DK
-254 LLAVNTVLGPSYMRA
+254 
-269 DELLP
+269 D
-274 CASGYRGTG
+274 TG
-283 EIRELRSTKS
+283 EEVWRS
-293 VRREVFQDFHLMY
+293 VDEVY
-306 YLLGLAWADGWMNH
+306 
-320 EKNSL
+320 SL
-325 SFHSSV
+325 YQKDHRSS
-331 KEQEFFTDFAKRFGT
+331 
-346 ASVRVRKDLRKSPSG
+346 
-361 SMVRGIDLTLI
+361 
-372 SPHLEEFFIQ
+372 LEAAQITPKGK
-382 HGYTCNK
+382 H
-389 PSRVYKDIP
+389 
-398 DNYFSD
+398 SD
-404 FLRGL
+404 FLL
-409 YDGDGSSNHHTMVF
+409 CEVS
-423 MCHEA
+423 
-428 LKDVLVNDIHR
+428 K
-439 LFGILPT
+439 
-446 KSYFRHN
+446 FR
-453 VWSVSYGHSSSF
+453 
-465 LLWKSL
+465 
-471 YSTSSAFM
+471 
-479 QRKRDNAVCGKKRFL
+479 
-494 RVKDSSGVERV
+494 
-505 FHSVSEAAKFYHV
+505 
-518 CVSSLSHVAVGDRCH
+518 
-533 HKGICASYD
+533 
-542 TDFQSLLEIPED
+542 P
-554 IRCVVKPVGNRHVY
+554 CVVY
-568 DLQVKDVHNFR
+568 DIQVEEVHCFVM
-579 LANGIISH
+579 ANGIISH

-643 SVETRIDES
+643 SVEIRIDES

-679 FGVDTGI
+679 FGVDTGV

-802 HEVDE
+802 HEVAE
-807 FYRVILKNGM
+807 FYRVTLKNGM

-864 HTNASLS
+864 HANASLS

-876 RSSLARTMGYF
+876 KSSLARIMGYF
-887 YGHGRMTDGEMMSLI
+887 YGKGKMTDGILMSLC

-908 SYHYAGWMKSLFGDE
+908 VYHYAGWMKSLFGDK
-923 KVFPYD
+923 KVSRYD
-929 LGKGK
+929 VDKGK

-949 EHDVIPA
+949 EHDVTPTVE
-956 FDEDYFWR
+956 EDP
-964 LDPVSTYIEE
+964 LGNLKVSPVSTYTKV
-974 AYRISRMPDTFRHF
+974 ADRLSRMPDTFRSF
-988 LVGYLDSAKTSVRA
+988 LAGYLDSAKTSARE
-1002 LWYRDIPDDWA
+1002 LGYKEIPEDWD
-1013 DGVTKDRVV
+1013 DGVTKDRVI
-1022 FVIPSSC
+1022 FVIPSAC

-1042 GCKVTDY
+1042 DCKVTDH
-1049 TFKTRFWEDKVT
+1049 TFKTWFGEGKVT

-1100 SESRVQSVERV
+1100 AESRVQSVERV
-1111 PTKNTV
+1111 HANTVV
-1117 YDIEVEGVHEFVAGG
+1117 YDIEVEDVHEFVAGG

-1264 KCSLCMFFCEKDH
+1264 KYSLRMFFCEKDH

-1386 YVGIRTKIHTIKID
+1386 YVGIRTKIHTTKID

-1438 PKFLTDSLNS
+1438 PKFLIGSLNN
-1448 LPKDVWKVGEMAK
+1448 LPKDVWKVGERAK

-1538 QNNVQCLEEDTS
+1538 QNNVQ
-1550 VITSEGIKPI
+1550 
-1560 KQIKTGDLVWTGSE
+1560 
-1574 FAPCQQLGS
+1574 
-1583 KTCSVL
+1583 
-1589 KISTDCGEVICSAEH
+1589 
-1604 LVLVSDT
+1604 
-1611 RHEIGEFRHA
+1611 
-1621 GDLKVGQFMK
+1621 
-1631 HVGKVLSS
+1631 
-1639 DDRYSP
+1639 
-1645 SRIERIESVG
+1645 
-1655 EAVCYDLFVPKFE
+1655 
-1668 RFVANGFIV
+1668 
-1677 HNSTPKPHSLMV
+1677 STPKPHSLMV
-1689 KGRKATQEEIDK
+1689 KGRKATQEEINQ

-1959 LRSLEASNPCTSLFS
+1959 LRSLEAFNPCTSLFS

-2122 YSKEARKKAKCLS
+2122 YSKEARKKS
-2135 GETLVQTSYGVLTLR
+2135 
-2150 SLYDGWKSGTY
+2150 
-2161 REDLKIATPSGMHNV
+2161 KI
-2176 LDVMNNGTKDVLCLN
+2176 
-2191 MSNGDTLEAT
+2191 
-2201 PDHLVRSGNKWVP
+2201 
-2214 VSSLNEGDCIDA
+2214 
-2226 DICLSEVKVYPQ
+2226 
-2238 IPLSFVSG
+2238 
-2246 CFIPLNR
+2246 
-2253 DLAYLFGAVLGD
+2253 
-2265 GTIQKKNVYY
+2265 
-2275 FSEDEEL
+2275 
-2282 LSEIE
+2282 
-2287 RIVKGLGFEPRR
+2287 
-2299 NLHRI
+2299 
-2304 GKNGKPFFR
+2304 
-2313 ISCGASR
+2313 
-2320 CREIFVG
+2320 
-2327 AGLVGD
+2327 
-2333 TGHKLLRVPDVVFK
+2333 
-2347 SPSEC
+2347 
-2352 RFSFLQGIF
+2352 
-2361 DTDGT
+2361 
-2366 VSKLGNATSC
+2366 
-2376 GLCFC
+2376 
-2381 TSSQVFAKQCAM
+2381 
-2393 LCRSLGMMCLV
+2393 
-2404 SSDFNKTYNRTY
+2404 
-2416 YKVRIRAS
+2416 
-2424 SIRQFVSLGGFKCVH
+2424 
-2439 KQNTLMEWLDA
+2439 
-2450 GLCLKTYKKHYCIQS
+2450 
-2465 ISSGVREV
+2465 
-2473 FDVSVDSEEHAFL
+2473 
-2486 ANGLV
+2486 
-2491 VHNCASFGILYGS
+2491 ASFGILYGS

-2671 YNKETKEFTPEW
+2671 YNKETKEFIPEW

>member
-1 MSIDSSSK
+1 MREFVCGADNTSLKSLWYDETSRNDFETFFSYEVFMSIDSSSK

-16 KHWCPEVEQREDW
+16 KHWCPELEPREDW

-173 LGDATTFQHVPAE
+173 LGEATTFQHVPAE
-186 DAYKYACLAEDTLV
+186 DAYKYA
-200 TTDQGHEK
+200 
-208 ISEISVGTLVDTSEG
+208 I
-223 FKEVT
+223 
-228 ATYDNGIRE
+228 
-237 VLEVSLDGNLI
+237 
-248 ECTPDH
+248 
-254 LLAVNTVLGPSYMRA
+254 
-269 DELLP
+269 
-274 CASGYRGTG
+274 
-283 EIRELRSTKS
+283 
-293 VRREVFQDFHLMY
+293 
-306 YLLGLAWADGWMNH
+306 
-320 EKNSL
+320 
-325 SFHSSV
+325 
-331 KEQEFFTDFAKRFGT
+331 
-346 ASVRVRKDLRKSPSG
+346 
-361 SMVRGIDLTLI
+361 
-372 SPHLEEFFIQ
+372 
-382 HGYTCNK
+382 
-389 PSRVYKDIP
+389 
-398 DNYFSD
+398 
-404 FLRGL
+404 
-409 YDGDGSSNHHTMVF
+409 
-423 MCHEA
+423 
-428 LKDVLVNDIHR
+428 
-439 LFGILPT
+439 
-446 KSYFRHN
+446 
-453 VWSVSYGHSSSF
+453 
-465 LLWKSL
+465 
-471 YSTSSAFM
+471 
-479 QRKRDNAVCGKKRFL
+479 
-494 RVKDSSGVERV
+494 
-505 FHSVSEAAKFYHV
+505 
-518 CVSSLSHVAVGDRCH
+518 
-533 HKGICASYD
+533 
-542 TDFQSLLEIPED
+542 
-554 IRCVVKPVGNRHVY
+554 
-568 DLQVKDVHNFR
+568 
-579 LANGIISH
+579 
-587 NCTDALGTYHLALI
+587 TDALGTYHLALI

-679 FGVDTGI
+679 FGVDTGV

-745 SDTFPIRFSYKFQS
+745 ADTFPIRFSYKFQS

-802 HEVDE
+802 HDVDE
-807 FYRVILKNGM
+807 FYRVTLKNGM

-835 KVEYSGMTKDDVEW
+835 KVAYSGMTKDDVEW

-864 HTNASLS
+864 HAHASLS
-871 CQDSW
+871 CSDPW
-876 RSSLARTMGYF
+876 KSSLARIVGYF
-887 YGHGRMTDGEMMSLI
+887 YGKGKMTDGILMSLC
-902 FDNPDL
+902 FDNKDL
-908 SYHYAGWMKSLFGDE
+908 AYHYYGWMKSLFGDK
-923 KVFPYD
+923 KVSRYD
-929 LGKGK
+929 VDKGK
-934 VEYSITRQTLAKFLV
+934 VEYSITRQTLAKFLA
-949 EHDVIPA
+949 EHEVIPTVE
-956 FDEDYFWR
+956 EDRFGN
-964 LDPVSTYIEE
+964 LKMNPVSTYTKVVD
-974 AYRISRMPDTFRHF
+974 RLSRMPDTFRHF
-988 LVGYLDSAKTSVRA
+988 LAGYLDSAKTSARE
-1002 LWYRDIPDDWA
+1002 LGYKEIPENWDD
-1013 DGVTKDRVV
+1013 GITKDRVT
-1022 FVIPSSC
+1022 FVIPSVC

-1042 GCKVTDY
+1042 ACKVTDH
-1049 TFKTRFWEDKVT
+1049 TFKTWFGEGKVT

-1100 SESRVQSVERV
+1100 SESMVQSVERV
-1111 PTKNTV
+1111 SANTVV
-1117 YDIEVEGVHEFVAGG
+1117 YDIEVEDVHEYVAGG

-1228 LCRTPVTFTGCDI
+1228 LCRTREYEI
-1241 NFEMFVYGFFLGD
+1241 
-1254 GSYYSKESKN
+1254 
-1264 KCSLCMFFCEKDH
+1264 
-1277 DAMMYIHDGLV
+1277 
-1288 VRGIPHSMRPCKDSL
+1288 
-1303 WVIEL
+1303 
-1308 AKEGS
+1308 
-1313 RRLSEMFP
+1313 
-1321 VENVKQSERRVDFSY
+1321 
-1336 IHSKVD
+1336 
-1342 AFSVLAGVYQA
+1342 
-1353 EGEKYI
+1353 
-1359 RPDDGKMNSALNV
+1359 
-1372 TSYALVQSLQRLAD
+1372 
-1386 YVGIRTKIHTIKID
+1386 
-1400 QVKHPTHHKQW
+1400 
-1411 RLQFCVKSFRKYLDN
+1411 
-1426 SIPFRINTKKDV
+1426 
-1438 PKFLTDSLNS
+1438 
-1448 LPKDVWKVGEMAK
+1448 
-1461 FKALYH
+1461 
-1467 NKRYSLYSVMRLCEY
+1467 Y
-1482 SELPIEVFDYEQVVS
+1482 SESIIS

-1538 QNNVQCLEEDTS
+1538 QNNVQ
-1550 VITSEGIKPI
+1550 
-1560 KQIKTGDLVWTGSE
+1560 
-1574 FAPCQQLGS
+1574 
-1583 KTCSVL
+1583 
-1589 KISTDCGEVICSAEH
+1589 
-1604 LVLVSDT
+1604 
-1611 RHEIGEFRHA
+1611 
-1621 GDLKVGQFMK
+1621 
-1631 HVGKVLSS
+1631 
-1639 DDRYSP
+1639 
-1645 SRIERIESVG
+1645 
-1655 EAVCYDLFVPKFE
+1655 
-1668 RFVANGFIV
+1668 
-1677 HNSTPKPHSLMV
+1677 STPKPHSLMV
-1689 KGRKATQEEIDK
+1689 KGRKATQEEINQ

-1788 FLVLDRG
+1788 FLVLDHG

-1852 TQDAGFRIVR
+1852 TPDAGFRIVR

-1944 FSSTEFSVDRELSLG
+1944 FSSTKFSVDRELSLG
-1959 LRSLEASNPCTSLFS
+1959 FRSLEAFNPCTHLFS
-1974 LAKTKYKD
+1974 LAKTEYKD

-2033 MLTGSTCRVDP
+2033 MLTGSTCRVDS
-2044 SKSSLYGEG
+2044 SKSSVYGEG

-2061 DVSSLPK
+2061 DMSSLPK

-2161 REDLKIATPSGMHNV
+2161 REDLKIATPSGMHHV

-2366 VSKLGNATSC
+2366 VSKLGNVSSC

-2381 TSSQVFAKQCAM
+2381 TSSQVFAQQCAM

-2424 SIRQFVSLGGFKCVH
+2424 SVRQFVSLGGFKCVH

-2565 FQSGDKAQIA
+2565 FQSGDRAQVA

-2671 YNKETKEFTPEW
+2671 YNKETKEFIPEW

>member
-16 KHWCPEVEQREDW
+16 KHWCPEVEPREDW

-78 GKTGYYV
+78 GLTGYYV

-173 LGDATTFQHVPAE
+173 LGEATTFQHVPAE
-186 DAYKYACLAEDTLV
+186 DAYKYA
-200 TTDQGHEK
+200 
-208 ISEISVGTLVDTSEG
+208 I
-223 FKEVT
+223 
-228 ATYDNGIRE
+228 
-237 VLEVSLDGNLI
+237 
-248 ECTPDH
+248 
-254 LLAVNTVLGPSYMRA
+254 
-269 DELLP
+269 
-274 CASGYRGTG
+274 
-283 EIRELRSTKS
+283 
-293 VRREVFQDFHLMY
+293 
-306 YLLGLAWADGWMNH
+306 
-320 EKNSL
+320 
-325 SFHSSV
+325 
-331 KEQEFFTDFAKRFGT
+331 
-346 ASVRVRKDLRKSPSG
+346 
-361 SMVRGIDLTLI
+361 
-372 SPHLEEFFIQ
+372 
-382 HGYTCNK
+382 
-389 PSRVYKDIP
+389 
-398 DNYFSD
+398 
-404 FLRGL
+404 
-409 YDGDGSSNHHTMVF
+409 
-423 MCHEA
+423 
-428 LKDVLVNDIHR
+428 
-439 LFGILPT
+439 
-446 KSYFRHN
+446 
-453 VWSVSYGHSSSF
+453 
-465 LLWKSL
+465 
-471 YSTSSAFM
+471 
-479 QRKRDNAVCGKKRFL
+479 
-494 RVKDSSGVERV
+494 
-505 FHSVSEAAKFYHV
+505 
-518 CVSSLSHVAVGDRCH
+518 
-533 HKGICASYD
+533 
-542 TDFQSLLEIPED
+542 
-554 IRCVVKPVGNRHVY
+554 
-568 DLQVKDVHNFR
+568 
-579 LANGIISH
+579 
-587 NCTDALGTYHLALI
+587 TDALGTYHLALI

-679 FGVDTGI
+679 FGVDTGV

-745 SDTFPIRFSYKFQS
+745 ADTFPIRFSYKFQS

-807 FYRVILKNGM
+807 FYRVTLKNGM

-835 KVEYSGMTKDDVEW
+835 KVAYSGMTKDDVEW

-864 HTNASLS
+864 HAHASLS
-871 CQDSW
+871 CSDPW
-876 RSSLARTMGYF
+876 KSSLARIVGYF
-887 YGHGRMTDGEMMSLI
+887 YGKGKMTDGILMSLC
-902 FDNPDL
+902 FDNKDL
-908 SYHYAGWMKSLFGDE
+908 AYHYYGWMKSLFGDK
-923 KVFPYD
+923 KVSRYD
-929 LGKGK
+929 VDKGK
-934 VEYSITRQTLAKFLV
+934 VEYSITRQTLAKFLA
-949 EHDVIPA
+949 EHEVIPTVE
-956 FDEDYFWR
+956 EDC
-964 LDPVSTYIEE
+964 LGNLKMNPVSTYTKV
-974 AYRISRMPDTFRHF
+974 ADRLSRMPDTFRHF
-988 LVGYLDSAKTSVRA
+988 LAGYLDSAKTSARE
-1002 LWYRDIPDDWA
+1002 LGYKEIPENWDD
-1013 DGVTKDRVV
+1013 GITTDRVV
-1022 FVIPSSC
+1022 FVIPSAC

-1042 GCKVTDY
+1042 ACKVTDH
-1049 TFKTRFWEDKVT
+1049 TFKTWFGEGKVT

-1089 CVELPK
+1089 CVELPN

-1100 SESRVQSVERV
+1100 TESLVQSVEHV
-1111 PTKNTV
+1111 HANTVV
-1117 YDIEVEGVHEFVAGG
+1117 YDIEVEDVHEYVAGG
-1132 IVTHNTGRLSCL
+1132 IVTHNTGRLS
-1144 SHDALVHTRQGLVP
+1144 
-1158 IVDITEEHD
+1158 
-1167 IEVSPNKFAK
+1167 
-1177 AKLVHTGE
+1177 
-1185 QDFVKIVMSSGKKIE
+1185 
-1200 CTTDHRF
+1200 
-1207 LCPSDEG
+1207 
-1214 FVWRYARDLKVSDM
+1214 
-1228 LCRTPVTFTGCDI
+1228 
-1241 NFEMFVYGFFLGD
+1241 
-1254 GSYYSKESKN
+1254 
-1264 KCSLCMFFCEKDH
+1264 
-1277 DAMMYIHDGLV
+1277 
-1288 VRGIPHSMRPCKDSL
+1288 
-1303 WVIEL
+1303 
-1308 AKEGS
+1308 
-1313 RRLSEMFP
+1313 
-1321 VENVKQSERRVDFSY
+1321 
-1336 IHSKVD
+1336 
-1342 AFSVLAGVYQA
+1342 
-1353 EGEKYI
+1353 
-1359 RPDDGKMNSALNV
+1359 
-1372 TSYALVQSLQRLAD
+1372 
-1386 YVGIRTKIHTIKID
+1386 
-1400 QVKHPTHHKQW
+1400 
-1411 RLQFCVKSFRKYLDN
+1411 
-1426 SIPFRINTKKDV
+1426 
-1438 PKFLTDSLNS
+1438 
-1448 LPKDVWKVGEMAK
+1448 
-1461 FKALYH
+1461 
-1467 NKRYSLYSVMRLCEY
+1467 
-1482 SELPIEVFDYEQVVS
+1482 
-1497 IEPCGKKEAY
+1497 
-1507 TLAVDDPLHRYIA
+1507 
-1520 EGFIHHNC
+1520 C

-1560 KQIKTGDLVWTGSE
+1560 KQVNTGDLVWTGSE

-1583 KTCSVL
+1583 RKKICEPICTYFGSITASLEHKFLTLNLGSFDLEFNVL
-1589 KISTDCGEVICSAEH
+1589 ANVISQGLPVVRNVQDGGFTFRELIENEKFKDSTLFRPELSEEVVECLSEKFRDVRFDMVKSAKYFWQTNIIPPE
-1604 LVLVSDT
+1604 VTV
-1611 RHEIGEFRHA
+1611 
-1621 GDLKVGQFMK
+1621 
-1631 HVGKVLSS
+1631 
-1639 DDRYSP
+1639 
-1645 SRIERIESVG
+1645 
-1655 EAVCYDLFVPKFE
+1655 YDLFVPKFE

-1689 KGRKATQEEIDK
+1689 KGRKATQEEINQ

-1788 FLVLDRG
+1788 FLVLDHG

-1815 DEVRFTKAGE
+1815 DEVRFAKAGE

-1944 FSSTEFSVDRELSLG
+1944 FSSTKFSVDRELSLG
-1959 LRSLEASNPCTSLFS
+1959 LRSLEASNPCTYLFS
-1974 LAKTKYKD
+1974 LAKTEYKD

-2033 MLTGSTCRVDP
+2033 MLTGSTCRVDS
-2044 SKSSLYGEG
+2044 SKSSVYGEG

-2061 DVSSLPK
+2061 DMSSLPK

-2161 REDLKIATPSGMHNV
+2161 REDLKIATPSGMHHV

-2327 AGLVGD
+2327 ADLVGD

-2366 VSKLGNATSC
+2366 VSKLGNVSSC

-2381 TSSQVFAKQCAM
+2381 TSSQVFAQQCAM
-2393 LCRSLGMMCLV
+2393 LCRSLGMMCRV

-2416 YKVRIRAS
+2416 YKVRIRS
-2424 SIRQFVSLGGFKCVH
+2424 SSVRQFVSLGGFKCVH

-2565 FQSGDKAQIA
+2565 FQSGDRAQVA

-2683 EESSEVLKKRTG
+2683 EESGEVLKKRTG
-2695 HVETESSDN
+2695 HVETKPSDN
-2704 ESLDVEESD
+2704 DALDVEESD

>member
-16 KHWCPEVEQREDW
+16 KHWCPEVEPREDW

-78 GKTGYYV
+78 GLTGYYV

-173 LGDATTFQHVPAE
+173 LGEATTFQHVPAE
-186 DAYKYACLAEDTLV
+186 DAYKYA
-200 TTDQGHEK
+200 
-208 ISEISVGTLVDTSEG
+208 I
-223 FKEVT
+223 
-228 ATYDNGIRE
+228 
-237 VLEVSLDGNLI
+237 
-248 ECTPDH
+248 
-254 LLAVNTVLGPSYMRA
+254 
-269 DELLP
+269 
-274 CASGYRGTG
+274 
-283 EIRELRSTKS
+283 
-293 VRREVFQDFHLMY
+293 
-306 YLLGLAWADGWMNH
+306 
-320 EKNSL
+320 
-325 SFHSSV
+325 
-331 KEQEFFTDFAKRFGT
+331 
-346 ASVRVRKDLRKSPSG
+346 
-361 SMVRGIDLTLI
+361 
-372 SPHLEEFFIQ
+372 
-382 HGYTCNK
+382 
-389 PSRVYKDIP
+389 
-398 DNYFSD
+398 
-404 FLRGL
+404 
-409 YDGDGSSNHHTMVF
+409 
-423 MCHEA
+423 
-428 LKDVLVNDIHR
+428 
-439 LFGILPT
+439 
-446 KSYFRHN
+446 
-453 VWSVSYGHSSSF
+453 
-465 LLWKSL
+465 
-471 YSTSSAFM
+471 
-479 QRKRDNAVCGKKRFL
+479 
-494 RVKDSSGVERV
+494 
-505 FHSVSEAAKFYHV
+505 
-518 CVSSLSHVAVGDRCH
+518 
-533 HKGICASYD
+533 
-542 TDFQSLLEIPED
+542 
-554 IRCVVKPVGNRHVY
+554 
-568 DLQVKDVHNFR
+568 
-579 LANGIISH
+579 
-587 NCTDALGTYHLALI
+587 TDALGTYHLALI

-643 SVETRIDES
+643 SVEIRIDES

-679 FGVDTGI
+679 FGVDTGV

-745 SDTFPIRFSYKFQS
+745 ADTFPIRFSYKFQS

-778 IKDVQSDDMI
+778 IKDVQSEDMI

-802 HEVDE
+802 HEVYE
-807 FYRVILKNGM
+807 FYRVTLKNGM

-835 KVEYSGMTKDDVEW
+835 KVAYSGMTKDDVEW
-849 AGIQDLKPDEPVVIN
+849 AGIQDLKLDEPVVIN
-864 HTNASLS
+864 HVHASLS

-876 RSSLARTMGYF
+876 KSSLARIMGYF
-887 YGHGRMTDGEMMSLI
+887 YGKGKMTDGILMSLC
-902 FDNPDL
+902 FDNSDL
-908 SYHYAGWMKSLFGDE
+908 AYHYAVWMKSLFGDK
-923 KVFPYD
+923 KVSQYD
-929 LGKGK
+929 VDKGK
-934 VEYSITRQTLAKFLV
+934 VEYSITRQTLAKFLA
-949 EHDVIPA
+949 EHEVIPTVE
-956 FDEDYFWR
+956 EDR
-964 LDPVSTYIEE
+964 LGNLKVSPVSTYTKV
-974 AYRISRMPDTFRHF
+974 ADRLSRMPDTFRHF
-988 LVGYLDSAKTSVRA
+988 LAGYLDSAKTSARE
-1002 LWYRDIPDDWA
+1002 LGYKEIPEDWDD
-1013 DGVTKDRVV
+1013 GITTDRVV
-1022 FVIPSSC
+1022 FVIPSAC

-1042 GCKVTDY
+1042 DCKVTDH
-1049 TFKTRFWEDKVT
+1049 TFKTWFGEGKVI

-1075 SLWNNQDVGLARFS
+1075 SLWNNLDVGLARFS

-1100 SESRVQSVERV
+1100 AESMVQSVEHV
-1111 PTKNTV
+1111 HANTVV
-1117 YDIEVEGVHEFVAGG
+1117 YDIEVEGVHEYVAGG
-1132 IVTHNTGRLSCL
+1132 IVTHNTGRLS
-1144 SHDALVHTRQGLVP
+1144 
-1158 IVDITEEHD
+1158 
-1167 IEVSPNKFAK
+1167 
-1177 AKLVHTGE
+1177 
-1185 QDFVKIVMSSGKKIE
+1185 
-1200 CTTDHRF
+1200 
-1207 LCPSDEG
+1207 
-1214 FVWRYARDLKVSDM
+1214 
-1228 LCRTPVTFTGCDI
+1228 
-1241 NFEMFVYGFFLGD
+1241 
-1254 GSYYSKESKN
+1254 
-1264 KCSLCMFFCEKDH
+1264 
-1277 DAMMYIHDGLV
+1277 
-1288 VRGIPHSMRPCKDSL
+1288 
-1303 WVIEL
+1303 
-1308 AKEGS
+1308 
-1313 RRLSEMFP
+1313 
-1321 VENVKQSERRVDFSY
+1321 
-1336 IHSKVD
+1336 
-1342 AFSVLAGVYQA
+1342 
-1353 EGEKYI
+1353 
-1359 RPDDGKMNSALNV
+1359 
-1372 TSYALVQSLQRLAD
+1372 
-1386 YVGIRTKIHTIKID
+1386 
-1400 QVKHPTHHKQW
+1400 
-1411 RLQFCVKSFRKYLDN
+1411 
-1426 SIPFRINTKKDV
+1426 
-1438 PKFLTDSLNS
+1438 
-1448 LPKDVWKVGEMAK
+1448 
-1461 FKALYH
+1461 
-1467 NKRYSLYSVMRLCEY
+1467 
-1482 SELPIEVFDYEQVVS
+1482 
-1497 IEPCGKKEAY
+1497 
-1507 TLAVDDPLHRYIA
+1507 
-1520 EGFIHHNC
+1520 C

-1560 KQIKTGDLVWTGSE
+1560 KQVNTGDLVWTGSE

-1583 KTCSVL
+1583 KICSVL
-1589 KISTDCGEVICSAEH
+1589 KIYTDCGEVVCSAEH
-1604 LVLVSDT
+1604 LVLASDS
-1611 RHEIGEFRHA
+1611 RHGIGEFRHA
-1621 GDLKVGQFMK
+1621 GDLEVGQFVK

-1639 DDRYSP
+1639 DEVQSKFSYGNVYNPKGGVPRKEIHVDKILYDFWFSLGFFLGDGNFLRDKSGRYRGIAISIGYQDVDNIPRIQAGFKEVGIDTCIRTLKKKECFDVTSVYTKSQNLTDLFLDLDFGTNAFTKKVPSVVFRLGNAQRSLFLRGLFSSDGCCNTGVSYTSVSYTLVSEVRKLLWTFGISSRISQRKDTEAYTLYVHDKEKFFEYVGFEGERRKSNVRNKSEFRLDDDGYSP
-1645 SRIERIESVG
+1645 ARIERIESVG
-1655 EAVCYDLFVPKFE
+1655 EAVCHDLFVPKFE

-1689 KGRKATQEEIDK
+1689 KGRKATQEEINQ

-1788 FLVLDRG
+1788 FLVLDHG

-1815 DEVRFTKAGE
+1815 DEVRFTKAGK

-1852 TQDAGFRIVR
+1852 TPDAGFRIVR

-1959 LRSLEASNPCTSLFS
+1959 FRSLEAYNPCTCLFS
-1974 LAKTKYKD
+1974 LAKTEYKD

-2044 SKSSLYGEG
+2044 SKSSVYGEG
-2053 AYVLTIFS
+2053 TYVLTIFS
-2061 DVSSLPK
+2061 DMSSLPK

-2161 REDLKIATPSGMHNV
+2161 REDLKIATPSGMHHV

-2246 CFIPLNR
+2246 CFIPLNK

-2265 GTIQKKNVYY
+2265 GTIQQKNVYY

-2333 TGHKLLRVPDVVFK
+2333 TGHKLLRVPDVIFK

-2366 VSKLGNATSC
+2366 VSKLGNASSC

-2381 TSSQVFAKQCAM
+2381 TSSQVFAQQCAM
-2393 LCRSLGMMCLV
+2393 LCRSLGMMCRV

-2424 SIRQFVSLGGFKCVH
+2424 SVRQFVSLGGFKCVH

-2541 NVSYAREHGTIN
+2541 NVTYAREHGTIN

-2565 FQSGDKAQIA
+2565 FQSGDRAQVA

>member
-16 KHWCPEVEQREDW
+16 KHWCPEVGPREDW

-173 LGDATTFQHVPAE
+173 LGEATTFQHVPAE
-186 DAYKYACLAEDTLV
+186 DAYKYA
-200 TTDQGHEK
+200 
-208 ISEISVGTLVDTSEG
+208 
-223 FKEVT
+223 
-228 ATYDNGIRE
+228 
-237 VLEVSLDGNLI
+237 
-248 ECTPDH
+248 
-254 LLAVNTVLGPSYMRA
+254 
-269 DELLP
+269 
-274 CASGYRGTG
+274 
-283 EIRELRSTKS
+283 
-293 VRREVFQDFHLMY
+293 
-306 YLLGLAWADGWMNH
+306 
-320 EKNSL
+320 
-325 SFHSSV
+325 
-331 KEQEFFTDFAKRFGT
+331 
-346 ASVRVRKDLRKSPSG
+346 
-361 SMVRGIDLTLI
+361 
-372 SPHLEEFFIQ
+372 
-382 HGYTCNK
+382 
-389 PSRVYKDIP
+389 
-398 DNYFSD
+398 
-404 FLRGL
+404 
-409 YDGDGSSNHHTMVF
+409 
-423 MCHEA
+423 
-428 LKDVLVNDIHR
+428 
-439 LFGILPT
+439 
-446 KSYFRHN
+446 
-453 VWSVSYGHSSSF
+453 
-465 LLWKSL
+465 
-471 YSTSSAFM
+471 
-479 QRKRDNAVCGKKRFL
+479 
-494 RVKDSSGVERV
+494 
-505 FHSVSEAAKFYHV
+505 
-518 CVSSLSHVAVGDRCH
+518 
-533 HKGICASYD
+533 
-542 TDFQSLLEIPED
+542 
-554 IRCVVKPVGNRHVY
+554 
-568 DLQVKDVHNFR
+568 
-579 LANGIISH
+579 
-587 NCTDALGTYHLALI
+587 CTDALGTYHLALI

-679 FGVDTGI
+679 FGVDTGV

-745 SDTFPIRFSYKFQS
+745 ADTFPIRFSYKFQS

-778 IKDVQSDDMI
+778 IKDVQSEDMI
-788 WTAWGYKRVLWNHS
+788 WTSWGYKRVLWNHS

-807 FYRVILKNGM
+807 FYRVTLKNGM

-835 KVEYSGMTKDDVEW
+835 KVAYSGMTKDDVEW

-864 HTNASLS
+864 HTPASLS

-876 RSSLARTMGYF
+876 RSSLARIMGYF

-908 SYHYAGWMKSLFGDE
+908 SYHYAGWLKSLFGDK

-949 EHDVIPA
+949 EHDGIPA
-956 FDEDYFWR
+956 FDENCFWR

-988 LVGYLDSAKTSVRA
+988 LAGYLDSAKTSVRD
-1002 LWYRDIPDDWA
+1002 LWYSEIPDDWT

-1029 KDVIIPMFWASAI
+1029 KDVIIPMFWSSAI
-1042 GCKVTDY
+1042 GCKVTDHI
-1049 TFKTRFWEDKVT
+1049 FKIGFCEDKVT

-1100 SESRVQSVERV
+1100 AESMVQSVEHV
-1111 PTKNTV
+1111 HAKNTV
-1117 YDIEVEGVHEFVAGG
+1117 YDIEVEDVHEYVAGG

-1177 AKLVHTGE
+1177 AKLVNTGE

-1228 LCRTPVTFTGCDI
+1228 LCRTREYEI
-1241 NFEMFVYGFFLGD
+1241 
-1254 GSYYSKESKN
+1254 
-1264 KCSLCMFFCEKDH
+1264 
-1277 DAMMYIHDGLV
+1277 
-1288 VRGIPHSMRPCKDSL
+1288 
-1303 WVIEL
+1303 
-1308 AKEGS
+1308 
-1313 RRLSEMFP
+1313 
-1321 VENVKQSERRVDFSY
+1321 
-1336 IHSKVD
+1336 
-1342 AFSVLAGVYQA
+1342 
-1353 EGEKYI
+1353 
-1359 RPDDGKMNSALNV
+1359 
-1372 TSYALVQSLQRLAD
+1372 
-1386 YVGIRTKIHTIKID
+1386 
-1400 QVKHPTHHKQW
+1400 
-1411 RLQFCVKSFRKYLDN
+1411 
-1426 SIPFRINTKKDV
+1426 
-1438 PKFLTDSLNS
+1438 
-1448 LPKDVWKVGEMAK
+1448 
-1461 FKALYH
+1461 
-1467 NKRYSLYSVMRLCEY
+1467 Y
-1482 SELPIEVFDYEQVVS
+1482 SESIIS

-1538 QNNVQCLEEDTS
+1538 QNNVQ
-1550 VITSEGIKPI
+1550 
-1560 KQIKTGDLVWTGSE
+1560 
-1574 FAPCQQLGS
+1574 
-1583 KTCSVL
+1583 
-1589 KISTDCGEVICSAEH
+1589 
-1604 LVLVSDT
+1604 
-1611 RHEIGEFRHA
+1611 
-1621 GDLKVGQFMK
+1621 
-1631 HVGKVLSS
+1631 
-1639 DDRYSP
+1639 
-1645 SRIERIESVG
+1645 
-1655 EAVCYDLFVPKFE
+1655 
-1668 RFVANGFIV
+1668 
-1677 HNSTPKPHSLMV
+1677 STPKPHSLMV
-1689 KGRKATQEEIDK
+1689 KGRKATQEEINQ

-1788 FLVLDRG
+1788 FLVLDHG

-1852 TQDAGFRIVR
+1852 TPDAGFRIVR

-1931 IPHDFALFLHSGD
+1931 IPHDFALFLNSGD

-1959 LRSLEASNPCTSLFS
+1959 FRSLEAFNPCTHLFS

-2033 MLTGSTCRVDP
+2033 MLTGSTCRVDS
-2044 SKSSLYGEG
+2044 SKSSVYGEG

-2061 DVSSLPK
+2061 DISSLPK

-2122 YSKEARKKAKCLS
+2122 YSKEARKKS
-2135 GETLVQTSYGVLTLR
+2135 
-2150 SLYDGWKSGTY
+2150 
-2161 REDLKIATPSGMHNV
+2161 KI
-2176 LDVMNNGTKDVLCLN
+2176 
-2191 MSNGDTLEAT
+2191 
-2201 PDHLVRSGNKWVP
+2201 
-2214 VSSLNEGDCIDA
+2214 
-2226 DICLSEVKVYPQ
+2226 
-2238 IPLSFVSG
+2238 
-2246 CFIPLNR
+2246 
-2253 DLAYLFGAVLGD
+2253 
-2265 GTIQKKNVYY
+2265 
-2275 FSEDEEL
+2275 
-2282 LSEIE
+2282 
-2287 RIVKGLGFEPRR
+2287 
-2299 NLHRI
+2299 
-2304 GKNGKPFFR
+2304 
-2313 ISCGASR
+2313 
-2320 CREIFVG
+2320 
-2327 AGLVGD
+2327 
-2333 TGHKLLRVPDVVFK
+2333 
-2347 SPSEC
+2347 
-2352 RFSFLQGIF
+2352 
-2361 DTDGT
+2361 
-2366 VSKLGNATSC
+2366 
-2376 GLCFC
+2376 
-2381 TSSQVFAKQCAM
+2381 
-2393 LCRSLGMMCLV
+2393 
-2404 SSDFNKTYNRTY
+2404 
-2416 YKVRIRAS
+2416 
-2424 SIRQFVSLGGFKCVH
+2424 
-2439 KQNTLMEWLDA
+2439 
-2450 GLCLKTYKKHYCIQS
+2450 
-2465 ISSGVREV
+2465 
-2473 FDVSVDSEEHAFL
+2473 
-2486 ANGLV
+2486 
-2491 VHNCASFGILYGS
+2491 ASFGILYGS

-2602 ANVFKPYPDVT
+2602 VNVFKPYPDVT

-2671 YNKETKEFTPEW
+2671 YNKETKEFIPEW

>member
-16 KHWCPEVEQREDW
+16 KHWCPELEPREDW

-173 LGDATTFQHVPAE
+173 LGEATTFQHVPAE
-186 DAYKYACLAEDTLV
+186 DAYKYA
-200 TTDQGHEK
+200 
-208 ISEISVGTLVDTSEG
+208 I
-223 FKEVT
+223 
-228 ATYDNGIRE
+228 
-237 VLEVSLDGNLI
+237 
-248 ECTPDH
+248 
-254 LLAVNTVLGPSYMRA
+254 
-269 DELLP
+269 
-274 CASGYRGTG
+274 
-283 EIRELRSTKS
+283 
-293 VRREVFQDFHLMY
+293 
-306 YLLGLAWADGWMNH
+306 
-320 EKNSL
+320 
-325 SFHSSV
+325 
-331 KEQEFFTDFAKRFGT
+331 
-346 ASVRVRKDLRKSPSG
+346 
-361 SMVRGIDLTLI
+361 
-372 SPHLEEFFIQ
+372 
-382 HGYTCNK
+382 
-389 PSRVYKDIP
+389 
-398 DNYFSD
+398 
-404 FLRGL
+404 
-409 YDGDGSSNHHTMVF
+409 
-423 MCHEA
+423 
-428 LKDVLVNDIHR
+428 
-439 LFGILPT
+439 
-446 KSYFRHN
+446 
-453 VWSVSYGHSSSF
+453 
-465 LLWKSL
+465 
-471 YSTSSAFM
+471 
-479 QRKRDNAVCGKKRFL
+479 
-494 RVKDSSGVERV
+494 
-505 FHSVSEAAKFYHV
+505 
-518 CVSSLSHVAVGDRCH
+518 
-533 HKGICASYD
+533 
-542 TDFQSLLEIPED
+542 
-554 IRCVVKPVGNRHVY
+554 
-568 DLQVKDVHNFR
+568 
-579 LANGIISH
+579 
-587 NCTDALGTYHLALI
+587 TDALGTYHLALI

-679 FGVDTGI
+679 FGVDTGV

-745 SDTFPIRFSYKFQS
+745 ADTFPIRFSYKFQS

-807 FYRVILKNGM
+807 FYRVTLKNGM

-835 KVEYSGMTKDDVEW
+835 KVAYSGMTKDDVEW

-864 HTNASLS
+864 HAHASLS
-871 CQDSW
+871 CSDPW
-876 RSSLARTMGYF
+876 KSSLARIVGYF
-887 YGHGRMTDGEMMSLI
+887 YGKGKMTDGVLMSLC
-902 FDNPDL
+902 FDNKDL
-908 SYHYAGWMKSLFGDE
+908 AYHYYGWMKSLFGDK
-923 KVFPYD
+923 KVSRYD
-929 LGKGK
+929 VDKGK
-934 VEYSITRQTLAKFLV
+934 VEYSITRQTLAKFLA
-949 EHDVIPA
+949 EHDVIPTVE
-956 FDEDYFWR
+956 EDRFGN
-964 LDPVSTYIEE
+964 LKMNPVSTYTKV
-974 AYRISRMPDTFRHF
+974 ADRLSRMPDTFRHF
-988 LVGYLDSAKTSVRA
+988 LAGYLDSAKTSARE
-1002 LWYRDIPDDWA
+1002 LGYKEIPENWDD
-1013 DGVTKDRVV
+1013 GITKDRVT
-1022 FVIPSSC
+1022 FVIPSVC

-1042 GCKVTDY
+1042 ACKVTDH
-1049 TFKTRFWEDKVT
+1049 TFKTWFGEGKVT

-1075 SLWNNQDVGLARFS
+1075 SLWNNTDVGRARFS
-1089 CVELPK
+1089 CVKLPN

-1100 SESRVQSVERV
+1100 TESLVQSVEHV
-1111 PTKNTV
+1111 HANTVV
-1117 YDIEVEGVHEFVAGG
+1117 YDIEVEDVHEYVAGG

-1167 IEVSPNKFAK
+1167 IEVSQNKFAK

-1228 LCRTPVTFTGCDI
+1228 LCRTREYEI
-1241 NFEMFVYGFFLGD
+1241 
-1254 GSYYSKESKN
+1254 
-1264 KCSLCMFFCEKDH
+1264 
-1277 DAMMYIHDGLV
+1277 
-1288 VRGIPHSMRPCKDSL
+1288 
-1303 WVIEL
+1303 
-1308 AKEGS
+1308 
-1313 RRLSEMFP
+1313 
-1321 VENVKQSERRVDFSY
+1321 
-1336 IHSKVD
+1336 
-1342 AFSVLAGVYQA
+1342 
-1353 EGEKYI
+1353 
-1359 RPDDGKMNSALNV
+1359 
-1372 TSYALVQSLQRLAD
+1372 
-1386 YVGIRTKIHTIKID
+1386 
-1400 QVKHPTHHKQW
+1400 
-1411 RLQFCVKSFRKYLDN
+1411 
-1426 SIPFRINTKKDV
+1426 
-1438 PKFLTDSLNS
+1438 
-1448 LPKDVWKVGEMAK
+1448 
-1461 FKALYH
+1461 
-1467 NKRYSLYSVMRLCEY
+1467 Y
-1482 SELPIEVFDYEQVVS
+1482 SESIIS

-1538 QNNVQCLEEDTS
+1538 QNNVQ
-1550 VITSEGIKPI
+1550 
-1560 KQIKTGDLVWTGSE
+1560 
-1574 FAPCQQLGS
+1574 
-1583 KTCSVL
+1583 
-1589 KISTDCGEVICSAEH
+1589 
-1604 LVLVSDT
+1604 
-1611 RHEIGEFRHA
+1611 
-1621 GDLKVGQFMK
+1621 
-1631 HVGKVLSS
+1631 
-1639 DDRYSP
+1639 
-1645 SRIERIESVG
+1645 
-1655 EAVCYDLFVPKFE
+1655 
-1668 RFVANGFIV
+1668 
-1677 HNSTPKPHSLMV
+1677 STPKPHSLMV
-1689 KGRKATQEEIDK
+1689 KGRKATQEEINQ

-1788 FLVLDRG
+1788 FLVLDHG

-1852 TQDAGFRIVR
+1852 TPDAGFRIVR

-1867 SQGNP
+1867 SQGSQ

-1944 FSSTEFSVDRELSLG
+1944 FSSTKFSVDRELSLG
-1959 LRSLEASNPCTSLFS
+1959 FRSLEAFNPCTHLFS
-1974 LAKTKYKD
+1974 LAKTEYKD

-2033 MLTGSTCRVDP
+2033 MLTGSTCRVDS
-2044 SKSSLYGEG
+2044 SKSSVYGEG

-2061 DVSSLPK
+2061 DMSSLPK

-2161 REDLKIATPSGMHNV
+2161 REDLKIATPSGMHHV

-2327 AGLVGD
+2327 ADLVGD

-2366 VSKLGNATSC
+2366 VSKLGNVSSC

-2381 TSSQVFAKQCAM
+2381 TSSQVFAQQCAM

-2424 SIRQFVSLGGFKCVH
+2424 SVRQFVSLGGFKCVH

-2565 FQSGDKAQIA
+2565 FQSGDRAQVA

>member
-16 KHWCPEVEQREDW
+16 KHWCPEVEPREDW

-78 GKTGYYV
+78 GLTGYYV

-173 LGDATTFQHVPAE
+173 LGEATTFQHVPAE
-186 DAYKYACLAEDTLV
+186 DAYKYACLDENELV
-200 TTDQGHEK
+200 IMGDMSTKRICEV
-208 ISEISVGTLVDTSEG
+208 EVGDMVCTHDG
-223 FKEVT
+223 PRKVT
-228 ATYDNGIRE
+228 AVYNNGIRE
-237 VLEVSLDGNLI
+237 CYRLVWNDGSITIATGNHKFLFHDKDTGEEVWRSVDEVSSLYQKGPRSSLNAVRI
-248 ECTPDH
+248 TPEGRH
-254 LLAVNTVLGPSYMRA
+254 
-269 DELLP
+269 
-274 CASGYRGTG
+274 
-283 EIRELRSTKS
+283 
-293 VRREVFQDFHLMY
+293 
-306 YLLGLAWADGWMNH
+306 
-320 EKNSL
+320 
-325 SFHSSV
+325 
-331 KEQEFFTDFAKRFGT
+331 
-346 ASVRVRKDLRKSPSG
+346 
-361 SMVRGIDLTLI
+361 
-372 SPHLEEFFIQ
+372 
-382 HGYTCNK
+382 
-389 PSRVYKDIP
+389 
-398 DNYFSD
+398 SD
-404 FLRGL
+404 FLL
-409 YDGDGSSNHHTMVF
+409 CEVS
-423 MCHEA
+423 
-428 LKDVLVNDIHR
+428 K
-439 LFGILPT
+439 
-446 KSYFRHN
+446 FRTCN
-453 VWSVSYGHSSSF
+453 
-465 LLWKSL
+465 
-471 YSTSSAFM
+471 
-479 QRKRDNAVCGKKRFL
+479 
-494 RVKDSSGVERV
+494 
-505 FHSVSEAAKFYHV
+505 
-518 CVSSLSHVAVGDRCH
+518 
-533 HKGICASYD
+533 
-542 TDFQSLLEIPED
+542 
-554 IRCVVKPVGNRHVY
+554 VY
-568 DLQVKDVHNFR
+568 DIQVEEVHCFVM
-579 LANGIISH
+579 ANGVVSH

-679 FGVDTGI
+679 FGVDTGV

-745 SDTFPIRFSYKFQS
+745 ADTFPIRFSYKFQS

-778 IKDVQSDDMI
+778 IKDVQSEDTI

-807 FYRVILKNGM
+807 FYRVTLKNGM

-835 KVEYSGMTKDDVEW
+835 KVACSGMTKDDVEW

-864 HTNASLS
+864 HTHASLS
-871 CQDSW
+871 CRDSW
-876 RSSLARTMGYF
+876 KSSLARIVGYF
-887 YGHGRMTDGEMMSLI
+887 YGKGKMTDGILMSLC
-902 FDNPDL
+902 FDNKDL
-908 SYHYAGWMKSLFGDE
+908 ACHYVGWMKSLFGDE
-923 KVFPYD
+923 KVSRYD
-929 LGKGK
+929 VDKGK
-934 VEYSITRQTLAKFLV
+934 VEYSITRQTLAKFLA
-949 EHDVIPA
+949 EHEVIPTVE
-956 FDEDYFWR
+956 EDC
-964 LDPVSTYIEE
+964 LGNLKVKPVSTYTKV
-974 AYRISRMPDTFRHF
+974 ADRLSRMPDTFRHF
-988 LVGYLDSAKTSVRA
+988 LAGYLDSAKTSARE
-1002 LWYRDIPDDWA
+1002 LGYKEIPDDWTE
-1013 DGVTKDRVV
+1013 GVTKDRVV
-1022 FVIPSSC
+1022 FVIPSAC

-1042 GCKVTDY
+1042 ACKVTDH
-1049 TFKTRFWEDKVT
+1049 TFKTWFGEGKVT

-1089 CVELPK
+1089 CVELPN

-1100 SESRVQSVERV
+1100 AESMVQSVEHV
-1111 PTKNTV
+1111 HANTVV
-1117 YDIEVEGVHEFVAGG
+1117 YDIEVEDVHEYIAGG

-1185 QDFVKIVMSSGKKIE
+1185 QDFVKIVMSSGKEIE

-1228 LCRTPVTFTGCDI
+1228 LCRTREYEI
-1241 NFEMFVYGFFLGD
+1241 
-1254 GSYYSKESKN
+1254 
-1264 KCSLCMFFCEKDH
+1264 
-1277 DAMMYIHDGLV
+1277 
-1288 VRGIPHSMRPCKDSL
+1288 
-1303 WVIEL
+1303 
-1308 AKEGS
+1308 
-1313 RRLSEMFP
+1313 
-1321 VENVKQSERRVDFSY
+1321 
-1336 IHSKVD
+1336 
-1342 AFSVLAGVYQA
+1342 
-1353 EGEKYI
+1353 
-1359 RPDDGKMNSALNV
+1359 
-1372 TSYALVQSLQRLAD
+1372 
-1386 YVGIRTKIHTIKID
+1386 
-1400 QVKHPTHHKQW
+1400 
-1411 RLQFCVKSFRKYLDN
+1411 
-1426 SIPFRINTKKDV
+1426 
-1438 PKFLTDSLNS
+1438 
-1448 LPKDVWKVGEMAK
+1448 
-1461 FKALYH
+1461 
-1467 NKRYSLYSVMRLCEY
+1467 Y
-1482 SELPIEVFDYEQVVS
+1482 SESIIS

-1520 EGFIHHNC
+1520 EGFVHHNC

-1538 QNNVQCLEEDTS
+1538 QNNVQ
-1550 VITSEGIKPI
+1550 
-1560 KQIKTGDLVWTGSE
+1560 
-1574 FAPCQQLGS
+1574 
-1583 KTCSVL
+1583 
-1589 KISTDCGEVICSAEH
+1589 
-1604 LVLVSDT
+1604 
-1611 RHEIGEFRHA
+1611 
-1621 GDLKVGQFMK
+1621 
-1631 HVGKVLSS
+1631 
-1639 DDRYSP
+1639 
-1645 SRIERIESVG
+1645 
-1655 EAVCYDLFVPKFE
+1655 
-1668 RFVANGFIV
+1668 
-1677 HNSTPKPHSLMV
+1677 STPKPHSLMV
-1689 KGRKATQEEIDK
+1689 KGRKATQEEINQ

-1788 FLVLDRG
+1788 FLVLDHG

-1959 LRSLEASNPCTSLFS
+1959 LRSLEASNPCTYLFS
-1974 LAKTKYKD
+1974 LAKTEYKD

-2044 SKSSLYGEG
+2044 SKSSVYGEG

-2161 REDLKIATPSGMHNV
+2161 REDLKIATPSGMHHV
-2176 LDVMNNGTKDVLCLN
+2176 LDVMHNGTKDVLCLN

-2226 DICLSEVKVYPQ
+2226 DICLSEVKVCPQ

-2246 CFIPLNR
+2246 CFIPLNK

-2333 TGHKLLRVPDVVFK
+2333 TGHKILRVPDVIFK

-2366 VSKLGNATSC
+2366 VSKLGNASSC

-2393 LCRSLGMMCLV
+2393 LCRSLGMMCRV

-2416 YKVRIRAS
+2416 YKVRIRS
-2424 SIRQFVSLGGFKCVH
+2424 SSVRQFVSLGGFKCVH

-2565 FQSGDKAQIA
+2565 FQSGDRAQVA

-2683 EESSEVLKKRTG
+2683 EESGEVLKKRTG
-2695 HVETESSDN
+2695 HVETKPSDN
-2704 ESLDVEESD
+2704 DALDVEECE

>member
-16 KHWCPEVEQREDW
+16 KHWCPEVEPREDW

-186 DAYKYACLAEDTLV
+186 DAYKYACLDEHELV
-200 TTDQGHEK
+200 MMGDRSTKRICEV
-208 ISEISVGTLVDTSEG
+208 EVGDMVCTPKG
-223 FKEVT
+223 PRKVT
-228 ATYDNGIRE
+228 AVYNNGIRE
-237 VLEVSLDGNLI
+237 CYSLVWNDGSATTATGNHKFLFH
-248 ECTPDH
+248 DK
-254 LLAVNTVLGPSYMRA
+254 
-269 DELLP
+269 D
-274 CASGYRGTG
+274 TG
-283 EIRELRSTKS
+283 EEVWRSVDEVYSLYQKDHRS
-293 VRREVFQDFHLMY
+293 SLEAVRITPKGKH
-306 YLLGLAWADGWMNH
+306 
-320 EKNSL
+320 
-325 SFHSSV
+325 
-331 KEQEFFTDFAKRFGT
+331 
-346 ASVRVRKDLRKSPSG
+346 
-361 SMVRGIDLTLI
+361 
-372 SPHLEEFFIQ
+372 
-382 HGYTCNK
+382 
-389 PSRVYKDIP
+389 
-398 DNYFSD
+398 SD
-404 FLRGL
+404 FLLCGV
-409 YDGDGSSNHHTMVF
+409 S
-423 MCHEA
+423 
-428 LKDVLVNDIHR
+428 K
-439 LFGILPT
+439 
-446 KSYFRHN
+446 FR
-453 VWSVSYGHSSSF
+453 
-465 LLWKSL
+465 
-471 YSTSSAFM
+471 
-479 QRKRDNAVCGKKRFL
+479 
-494 RVKDSSGVERV
+494 
-505 FHSVSEAAKFYHV
+505 
-518 CVSSLSHVAVGDRCH
+518 
-533 HKGICASYD
+533 
-542 TDFQSLLEIPED
+542 P
-554 IRCVVKPVGNRHVY
+554 CVVY
-568 DLQVKDVHNFR
+568 DIQVEEVHCFVM
-579 LANGIISH
+579 ANGIISH

-679 FGVDTGI
+679 FGVDTGV

-864 HTNASLS
+864 HTPASLS

-876 RSSLARTMGYF
+876 KSSLARIIGYF
-887 YGHGRMTDGEMMSLI
+887 YGKGKMTDGVLMSLC

-908 SYHYAGWMKSLFGDE
+908 AYHYYGWMKSLFGDK
-923 KVFPYD
+923 KVSRYD
-929 LGKGK
+929 VDKGK
-934 VEYSITRQTLAKFLV
+934 MEYSITRQTLAKFLV
-949 EHDVIPA
+949 EHDVIPTVE
-956 FDEDYFWR
+956 EDRFGN
-964 LDPVSTYIEE
+964 LKVSPVSTYTKV
-974 AYRISRMPDTFRHF
+974 ADRLSRMPDTFRHF
-988 LVGYLDSAKTSVRA
+988 LAGYLDSAKTSVRE
-1002 LWYRDIPDDWA
+1002 LGYKEIPEDWDD
-1013 DGVTKDRVV
+1013 GITKDRVT
-1022 FVIPSSC
+1022 FVIPSAC
-1029 KDVIIPMFWASAI
+1029 KDVIIPMFWTSAI
-1042 GCKVTDY
+1042 DCKVTDH
-1049 TFKTRFWEDKVT
+1049 TFKTWFGEGKVT

-1100 SESRVQSVERV
+1100 AESRVQTVERV
-1111 PTKNTV
+1111 HANTVV
-1117 YDIEVEGVHEFVAGG
+1117 YDIEVEDVHEFVAGG
-1132 IVTHNTGRLSCL
+1132 IVTHNTGRLS
-1144 SHDALVHTRQGLVP
+1144 
-1158 IVDITEEHD
+1158 
-1167 IEVSPNKFAK
+1167 
-1177 AKLVHTGE
+1177 
-1185 QDFVKIVMSSGKKIE
+1185 
-1200 CTTDHRF
+1200 
-1207 LCPSDEG
+1207 
-1214 FVWRYARDLKVSDM
+1214 
-1228 LCRTPVTFTGCDI
+1228 
-1241 NFEMFVYGFFLGD
+1241 
-1254 GSYYSKESKN
+1254 
-1264 KCSLCMFFCEKDH
+1264 
-1277 DAMMYIHDGLV
+1277 
-1288 VRGIPHSMRPCKDSL
+1288 
-1303 WVIEL
+1303 
-1308 AKEGS
+1308 
-1313 RRLSEMFP
+1313 
-1321 VENVKQSERRVDFSY
+1321 
-1336 IHSKVD
+1336 
-1342 AFSVLAGVYQA
+1342 
-1353 EGEKYI
+1353 
-1359 RPDDGKMNSALNV
+1359 
-1372 TSYALVQSLQRLAD
+1372 
-1386 YVGIRTKIHTIKID
+1386 
-1400 QVKHPTHHKQW
+1400 
-1411 RLQFCVKSFRKYLDN
+1411 
-1426 SIPFRINTKKDV
+1426 
-1438 PKFLTDSLNS
+1438 
-1448 LPKDVWKVGEMAK
+1448 
-1461 FKALYH
+1461 
-1467 NKRYSLYSVMRLCEY
+1467 
-1482 SELPIEVFDYEQVVS
+1482 
-1497 IEPCGKKEAY
+1497 
-1507 TLAVDDPLHRYIA
+1507 
-1520 EGFIHHNC
+1520 C

-1560 KQIKTGDLVWTGSE
+1560 KQVNTGDLVWTGAE

-1589 KISTDCGEVICSAEH
+1589 KISTDCGEVVCSAEH
-1604 LVLVSDT
+1604 LVLASDS
-1611 RHEIGEFRHA
+1611 RHGIGEFRHA
-1621 GDLKVGQFMK
+1621 GDLKVGQFVK

-1639 DDRYSP
+1639 DEIQSKFSYGNVYNPKGGVPRKEIHVDKILHDFWFSLGFFLGDGNFLRDKTGGYRGIAISVGHQDVDNIPRIQAGFKEVGIDTCIRTLKKKECFDVTSVYTKSQNLTDLFLDLDFGTNAFTKKVPSVVFRLGDKQRSLFLRGLFSSDGCCNTGVSYTSVSYTLVSEVRKLLWTFGISSRISPRKDTEAYTLYVHDKEKFFEYVGFEGERRKSNVRNKSEFRLDDDGYSP
-1645 SRIERIESVG
+1645 ARIERIESVG

-1832 EVYMHPTLFN
+1832 EVYTHPTLFN

-1959 LRSLEASNPCTSLFS
+1959 FRSLEAFNPCTSLFS

-2044 SKSSLYGEG
+2044 SKSSVYGEG

-2122 YSKEARKKAKCLS
+2122 YSKEARKKAKCVAGDTILHTAEDHTIAIRDLVS
-2135 GETLVQTSYGVLTLR
+2135 VETLKNAVIGEPVELPEPKTRISTPDGWSPVTHWISNGKKDTLKLIIERQLTL
-2150 SLYDGWKSGTY
+2150 
-2161 REDLKIATPSGMHNV
+2161 EV
-2176 LDVMNNGTKDVLCLN
+2176 
-2191 MSNGDTLEAT
+2191 T
-2201 PDHLVRSGNKWVP
+2201 PDHLVGKYDPDASDDLSKKYKLVRAD
-2214 VSSLNEGDCIDA
+2214 SLSVGH
-2226 DICLSEVKVYPQ
+2226 Y
-2238 IPLSFVSG
+2238 
-2246 CFIPLNR
+2246 
-2253 DLAYLFGAVLGD
+2253 VLWD
-2265 GTIQKKNVYY
+2265 YCPMRITDIQK
-2275 FSEDEEL
+2275 
-2282 LSEIE
+2282 
-2287 RIVKGLGFEPRR
+2287 G
-2299 NLHRI
+2299 
-2304 GKNGKPFFR
+2304 
-2313 ISCGASR
+2313 
-2320 CREIFVG
+2320 
-2327 AGLVGD
+2327 
-2333 TGHKLLRVPDVVFK
+2333 
-2347 SPSEC
+2347 
-2352 RFSFLQGIF
+2352 
-2361 DTDGT
+2361 
-2366 VSKLGNATSC
+2366 
-2376 GLCFC
+2376 
-2381 TSSQVFAKQCAM
+2381 
-2393 LCRSLGMMCLV
+2393 
-2404 SSDFNKTYNRTY
+2404 SSDVYDITVDN
-2416 YKVRIRAS
+2416 AS
-2424 SIRQFVSLGGFKCVH
+2424 HTFH
-2439 KQNTLMEWLDA
+2439 
-2450 GLCLKTYKKHYCIQS
+2450 
-2465 ISSGVREV
+2465 
-2473 FDVSVDSEEHAFL
+2473 
-2486 ANGLV
+2486 ANGVV

-2504 GAQGFNSS
+2504 GAQGFNNS
-2512 FPEMSLDE
+2512 FPDMTLDE

-2541 NVSYAREHGTIN
+2541 NVAYAREHGTIN

-2565 FQSGDKAQIA
+2565 FQSGDRAQVA

-2671 YNKETKEFTPEW
+2671 YNKETKEFIPEW

>member
-16 KHWCPEVEQREDW
+16 KHWCPEVEPREDW

-78 GKTGYYV
+78 GLTGYYV

-173 LGDATTFQHVPAE
+173 LGEATTFQHVPAE
-186 DAYKYACLAEDTLV
+186 DAYKYA
-200 TTDQGHEK
+200 
-208 ISEISVGTLVDTSEG
+208 I
-223 FKEVT
+223 
-228 ATYDNGIRE
+228 
-237 VLEVSLDGNLI
+237 
-248 ECTPDH
+248 
-254 LLAVNTVLGPSYMRA
+254 
-269 DELLP
+269 
-274 CASGYRGTG
+274 
-283 EIRELRSTKS
+283 
-293 VRREVFQDFHLMY
+293 
-306 YLLGLAWADGWMNH
+306 
-320 EKNSL
+320 
-325 SFHSSV
+325 
-331 KEQEFFTDFAKRFGT
+331 
-346 ASVRVRKDLRKSPSG
+346 
-361 SMVRGIDLTLI
+361 
-372 SPHLEEFFIQ
+372 
-382 HGYTCNK
+382 
-389 PSRVYKDIP
+389 
-398 DNYFSD
+398 
-404 FLRGL
+404 
-409 YDGDGSSNHHTMVF
+409 
-423 MCHEA
+423 
-428 LKDVLVNDIHR
+428 
-439 LFGILPT
+439 
-446 KSYFRHN
+446 
-453 VWSVSYGHSSSF
+453 
-465 LLWKSL
+465 
-471 YSTSSAFM
+471 
-479 QRKRDNAVCGKKRFL
+479 
-494 RVKDSSGVERV
+494 
-505 FHSVSEAAKFYHV
+505 
-518 CVSSLSHVAVGDRCH
+518 
-533 HKGICASYD
+533 
-542 TDFQSLLEIPED
+542 
-554 IRCVVKPVGNRHVY
+554 
-568 DLQVKDVHNFR
+568 
-579 LANGIISH
+579 
-587 NCTDALGTYHLALI
+587 TDALGTYHLALI

-643 SVETRIDES
+643 SVEIRIDES

-679 FGVDTGI
+679 FGVDTGV

-745 SDTFPIRFSYKFQS
+745 ADTFPIRFSYKFQS

-778 IKDVQSDDMI
+778 IKDVQSEDMI

-802 HEVDE
+802 HEVYE
-807 FYRVILKNGM
+807 FYRVTLKNGM

-835 KVEYSGMTKDDVEW
+835 KVAYSGMTKDDVEW
-849 AGIQDLKPDEPVVIN
+849 AGIQDLKLDEPVVIN
-864 HTNASLS
+864 HVHASLS

-876 RSSLARTMGYF
+876 KSSLARIMGYF
-887 YGHGRMTDGEMMSLI
+887 YGKGKMTDGILMSLC
-902 FDNPDL
+902 FDNSDL
-908 SYHYAGWMKSLFGDE
+908 AYHYAVWMKSLFGDK
-923 KVFPYD
+923 KVSQYD
-929 LGKGK
+929 VDKGK
-934 VEYSITRQTLAKFLV
+934 VEYSITRQTLAKFLA
-949 EHDVIPA
+949 EHEVIPTVE
-956 FDEDYFWR
+956 EDR
-964 LDPVSTYIEE
+964 LGNLKVSPVSTYTKV
-974 AYRISRMPDTFRHF
+974 ADRLSRMPDTFRHF
-988 LVGYLDSAKTSVRA
+988 LAGYLDSAKTSARE
-1002 LWYRDIPDDWA
+1002 LGYKEIPEDWDD
-1013 DGVTKDRVV
+1013 GITTDRVV
-1022 FVIPSSC
+1022 FVIPSAC

-1042 GCKVTDY
+1042 DCKVTDH
-1049 TFKTRFWEDKVT
+1049 TFKTWFGEGKVI

-1075 SLWNNQDVGLARFS
+1075 SLWNNLDVGLARFS

-1100 SESRVQSVERV
+1100 AESMVQSVEHV
-1111 PTKNTV
+1111 HANTVV
-1117 YDIEVEGVHEFVAGG
+1117 YDIEVEDVHEYVAGG
-1132 IVTHNTGRLSCL
+1132 IVTHNTGRLS
-1144 SHDALVHTRQGLVP
+1144 
-1158 IVDITEEHD
+1158 
-1167 IEVSPNKFAK
+1167 
-1177 AKLVHTGE
+1177 
-1185 QDFVKIVMSSGKKIE
+1185 
-1200 CTTDHRF
+1200 
-1207 LCPSDEG
+1207 
-1214 FVWRYARDLKVSDM
+1214 
-1228 LCRTPVTFTGCDI
+1228 
-1241 NFEMFVYGFFLGD
+1241 
-1254 GSYYSKESKN
+1254 
-1264 KCSLCMFFCEKDH
+1264 
-1277 DAMMYIHDGLV
+1277 
-1288 VRGIPHSMRPCKDSL
+1288 
-1303 WVIEL
+1303 
-1308 AKEGS
+1308 
-1313 RRLSEMFP
+1313 
-1321 VENVKQSERRVDFSY
+1321 
-1336 IHSKVD
+1336 
-1342 AFSVLAGVYQA
+1342 
-1353 EGEKYI
+1353 
-1359 RPDDGKMNSALNV
+1359 
-1372 TSYALVQSLQRLAD
+1372 
-1386 YVGIRTKIHTIKID
+1386 
-1400 QVKHPTHHKQW
+1400 
-1411 RLQFCVKSFRKYLDN
+1411 
-1426 SIPFRINTKKDV
+1426 
-1438 PKFLTDSLNS
+1438 
-1448 LPKDVWKVGEMAK
+1448 
-1461 FKALYH
+1461 
-1467 NKRYSLYSVMRLCEY
+1467 
-1482 SELPIEVFDYEQVVS
+1482 
-1497 IEPCGKKEAY
+1497 
-1507 TLAVDDPLHRYIA
+1507 
-1520 EGFIHHNC
+1520 C

-1560 KQIKTGDLVWTGSE
+1560 KQVNTGDLVWTGSE

-1583 KTCSVL
+1583 KICSVL
-1589 KISTDCGEVICSAEH
+1589 KIYTDCGEVVCSAEH
-1604 LVLVSDT
+1604 LVLASDS
-1611 RHEIGEFRHA
+1611 RHGIGEFRHA
-1621 GDLKVGQFMK
+1621 GDLEVGQFVK

-1639 DDRYSP
+1639 DEVQSKFSYGNVYNPKGGVPRKEIHVDKILYDFWFSLGFFLGDGNFLRDKSGRYRGIAISIGYQDVDNIPRIQAGFKEVGIDTCIRTLKKKECFDVTSVYTKSQNLTDLFLDLDFGTNAFTKKVPSVVFRLGNAQRSLFLRGLFSSDGCCNTGVSYTSVSYTLVSEVRKLLWTFGISSRISQRKDTEAYTLYVHDKEKFFEYVGFEGERRKSNVRNKSEFRLDDDGYSP
-1645 SRIERIESVG
+1645 ARIERIESVG
-1655 EAVCYDLFVPKFE
+1655 EAVCHDLFVPKFE

-1689 KGRKATQEEIDK
+1689 KGRKATQEEIDQ

-1788 FLVLDRG
+1788 FLVLDHG

-1815 DEVRFTKAGE
+1815 DEVRFTKAGK

-1852 TQDAGFRIVR
+1852 TPDAGFRIVR

-1959 LRSLEASNPCTSLFS
+1959 FRSLEAFNPCTCLFS
-1974 LAKTKYKD
+1974 LAKTEYKD

-2044 SKSSLYGEG
+2044 SKSSVYGEG
-2053 AYVLTIFS
+2053 TYVLTIFS
-2061 DVSSLPK
+2061 DMSSLPK

-2161 REDLKIATPSGMHNV
+2161 REDLKIATPSGMHHV

-2246 CFIPLNR
+2246 CFIPLNK

-2265 GTIQKKNVYY
+2265 GTIQQKNVYY

-2333 TGHKLLRVPDVVFK
+2333 TGHKLLRVPDVIFK

-2366 VSKLGNATSC
+2366 VSKLGNASSC

-2381 TSSQVFAKQCAM
+2381 TSSQVFAQQCAM

-2424 SIRQFVSLGGFKCVH
+2424 SVRQFVSLGGFKCVH

-2541 NVSYAREHGTIN
+2541 NVTYAREHGTIN

-2565 FQSGDKAQIA
+2565 FQSGDRAQVA

-2704 ESLDVEESD
+2704 ESLDVEEYD

>member
-9 AALHKGY
+9 SALHKGY
-16 KHWCPEVEQREDW
+16 KHWCPEVEPREDW

-173 LGDATTFQHVPAE
+173 LGEATTFQHVPAE

-200 TTDQGHEK
+200 TTDQGQKK

-283 EIRELRSTKS
+283 EICELRSTKS

-346 ASVRVRKDLRKSPSG
+346 ASVRVRKALCKSPSG

-372 SPHLEEFFIQ
+372 SPHLEEFFTQ

-439 LFGILPT
+439 IFGVLPT

-505 FHSVSEAAKFYHV
+505 FHSVSEAAKFHHV

-679 FGVDTGI
+679 FGVDTGV

-745 SDTFPIRFSYKFQS
+745 ADTFPIRFSYKFQS

-807 FYRVILKNGM
+807 FYRVTLKNGM
-817 TLEGTG
+817 SLEGTG

-835 KVEYSGMTKDDVEW
+835 KVAYSGMTKDDVEW

-864 HTNASLS
+864 HSHASIS
-871 CQDSW
+871 CKDSW
-876 RSSLARTMGYF
+876 RSSLARIVGYF
-887 YGHGRMTDGEMMSLI
+887 YGKGKMTDGILMSLC
-902 FDNPDL
+902 FDNSDL
-908 SYHYAGWMKSLFGDE
+908 AYHYAVWMKSLFGDK
-923 KVFPYD
+923 KVSRYD
-929 LGKGK
+929 VDKGK
-934 VEYSITRQTLAKFLV
+934 VEYSITRQTLAKFLS
-949 EHDVIPA
+949 EHEVIPTVE
-956 FDEDYFWR
+956 EDR
-964 LDPVSTYIEE
+964 LGNLKMSPVSTYTKV
-974 AYRISRMPDTFRHF
+974 ADRLSRMPDTFRHF
-988 LVGYLDSAKTSVRA
+988 LAGYLDSAKTSARE
-1002 LWYRDIPDDWA
+1002 LGYKEIPDDWE
-1013 DGVTKDRVV
+1013 DGITTDRVV
-1022 FVIPSSC
+1022 FVIPSAC

-1042 GCKVTDY
+1042 ACKVTDH
-1049 TFKTRFWEDKVT
+1049 TFKTWFGEGKVT

-1075 SLWNNQDVGLARFS
+1075 SLWNNLDVGLARFS

-1100 SESRVQSVERV
+1100 AESMVQSVEHV
-1111 PTKNTV
+1111 HANTVV
-1117 YDIEVEGVHEFVAGG
+1117 YDIEVEDVHEYVAGG
-1132 IVTHNTGRLSCL
+1132 IVTHNTGRLS
-1144 SHDALVHTRQGLVP
+1144 
-1158 IVDITEEHD
+1158 
-1167 IEVSPNKFAK
+1167 
-1177 AKLVHTGE
+1177 
-1185 QDFVKIVMSSGKKIE
+1185 
-1200 CTTDHRF
+1200 
-1207 LCPSDEG
+1207 
-1214 FVWRYARDLKVSDM
+1214 
-1228 LCRTPVTFTGCDI
+1228 
-1241 NFEMFVYGFFLGD
+1241 
-1254 GSYYSKESKN
+1254 
-1264 KCSLCMFFCEKDH
+1264 
-1277 DAMMYIHDGLV
+1277 
-1288 VRGIPHSMRPCKDSL
+1288 
-1303 WVIEL
+1303 
-1308 AKEGS
+1308 
-1313 RRLSEMFP
+1313 
-1321 VENVKQSERRVDFSY
+1321 
-1336 IHSKVD
+1336 
-1342 AFSVLAGVYQA
+1342 
-1353 EGEKYI
+1353 
-1359 RPDDGKMNSALNV
+1359 
-1372 TSYALVQSLQRLAD
+1372 
-1386 YVGIRTKIHTIKID
+1386 
-1400 QVKHPTHHKQW
+1400 
-1411 RLQFCVKSFRKYLDN
+1411 
-1426 SIPFRINTKKDV
+1426 
-1438 PKFLTDSLNS
+1438 
-1448 LPKDVWKVGEMAK
+1448 
-1461 FKALYH
+1461 
-1467 NKRYSLYSVMRLCEY
+1467 
-1482 SELPIEVFDYEQVVS
+1482 
-1497 IEPCGKKEAY
+1497 
-1507 TLAVDDPLHRYIA
+1507 
-1520 EGFIHHNC
+1520 C

-1560 KQIKTGDLVWTGSE
+1560 KQVNTGDLVWTGSE

-1583 KTCSVL
+1583 KKKICEPICTYFGSITASLEHKFLTLNLDSFDLEFNVL
-1589 KISTDCGEVICSAEH
+1589 ANVISQGLPVVRNVHDGGFTFRELIENEKFKDSMLFRSELSEEVVECLSEKFRDVRFDMVKSAKYFWHPNIIPPE
-1604 LVLVSDT
+1604 VTV
-1611 RHEIGEFRHA
+1611 
-1621 GDLKVGQFMK
+1621 
-1631 HVGKVLSS
+1631 
-1639 DDRYSP
+1639 
-1645 SRIERIESVG
+1645 
-1655 EAVCYDLFVPKFE
+1655 YDLFVPKFE

-1689 KGRKATQEEIDK
+1689 KGRKATQEEINQ

-1788 FLVLDRG
+1788 FLVLDHG

-1852 TQDAGFRIVR
+1852 TPDAGFRIVR

-1959 LRSLEASNPCTSLFS
+1959 FRSLEASNPCTYLFS
-1974 LAKTKYKD
+1974 LAKTEYKD

-2044 SKSSLYGEG
+2044 SKSSVYGEG

-2161 REDLKIATPSGMHNV
+2161 REDLKIATPSGMHHV

-2246 CFIPLNR
+2246 CFIPLNK
-2253 DLAYLFGAVLGD
+2253 DIAYLFGAVLGD
-2265 GTIQKKNVYY
+2265 GTIQHKNVYY

-2287 RIVKGLGFEPRR
+2287 RIVNGLGFEPRR

-2333 TGHKLLRVPDVVFK
+2333 TGHKLLRVPDVIFK

-2352 RFSFLQGIF
+2352 RFSFIQGIF

-2366 VSKLGNATSC
+2366 VSKLGNVSSC

-2381 TSSQVFAKQCAM
+2381 TSSQVFAQQCAM
-2393 LCRSLGMMCLV
+2393 LCRSLGMMCRV

-2416 YKVRIRAS
+2416 YKVRIRS
-2424 SIRQFVSLGGFKCVH
+2424 SSVRQFVSLGGFKCVH

-2565 FQSGDKAQIA
+2565 FQSGDRAQVA

-2683 EESSEVLKKRTG
+2683 EESGEVLKKRTG
-2695 HVETESSDN
+2695 HVETKPSDN
-2704 ESLDVEESD
+2704 DALDVEESD

>member
-1 MSIDSSSK
+1 MRIISYMTERIVCGADNTSLKPVWYDETSRNDFETFFSYEVFMSIDSSSK

-16 KHWCPEVEQREDW
+16 KHWCPEVEPREDW

-186 DAYKYACLAEDTLV
+186 DAYKYACLDEHELV
-200 TTDQGHEK
+200 MMGDRSTKRICEV
-208 ISEISVGTLVDTSEG
+208 EVGDMVCTPKG
-223 FKEVT
+223 PRKVT
-228 ATYDNGIRE
+228 AVYNNGIRE
-237 VLEVSLDGNLI
+237 CYSLVWNDGSATTATGNHKFLFH
-248 ECTPDH
+248 DK
-254 LLAVNTVLGPSYMRA
+254 
-269 DELLP
+269 D
-274 CASGYRGTG
+274 TG
-283 EIRELRSTKS
+283 EEVWRS
-293 VRREVFQDFHLMY
+293 VDEVY
-306 YLLGLAWADGWMNH
+306 
-320 EKNSL
+320 SL
-325 SFHSSV
+325 YQKDHRSS
-331 KEQEFFTDFAKRFGT
+331 
-346 ASVRVRKDLRKSPSG
+346 
-361 SMVRGIDLTLI
+361 
-372 SPHLEEFFIQ
+372 LEAVQITPKGK
-382 HGYTCNK
+382 H
-389 PSRVYKDIP
+389 
-398 DNYFSD
+398 SD
-404 FLRGL
+404 FLL
-409 YDGDGSSNHHTMVF
+409 CEVS
-423 MCHEA
+423 
-428 LKDVLVNDIHR
+428 K
-439 LFGILPT
+439 
-446 KSYFRHN
+446 FR
-453 VWSVSYGHSSSF
+453 
-465 LLWKSL
+465 
-471 YSTSSAFM
+471 
-479 QRKRDNAVCGKKRFL
+479 
-494 RVKDSSGVERV
+494 
-505 FHSVSEAAKFYHV
+505 
-518 CVSSLSHVAVGDRCH
+518 
-533 HKGICASYD
+533 
-542 TDFQSLLEIPED
+542 P
-554 IRCVVKPVGNRHVY
+554 CVVY
-568 DLQVKDVHNFR
+568 DIQVEEVHCFVM
-579 LANGIISH
+579 ANGVVSH

-679 FGVDTGI
+679 FGVDTGV

-759 VPCLTENNT
+759 VPCLTENST

-807 FYRVILKNGM
+807 FYRVTLKNGM

-823 HHPVLVRKSPLE
+823 HHPVLVRKLPLE
-835 KVEYSGMTKDDVEW
+835 KVACSGMTKDDVEW

-864 HTNASLS
+864 HTPAHLS

-876 RSSLARTMGYF
+876 KSSLARIVGYF
-887 YGHGRMTDGEMMSLI
+887 YGKGKMTDGVLMSLC
-902 FDNPDL
+902 FDNHDL
-908 SYHYAGWMKSLFGDE
+908 SYHYAGWMKSLFGDK
-923 KVFPYD
+923 KVFQYD

-956 FDEDYFWR
+956 FEEDR
-964 LDPVSTYIEE
+964 LGNLKVSPVSTYIEV
-974 AYRISRMPDTFRHF
+974 ADRLSRMPDTFRHF
-988 LVGYLDSAKTSVRA
+988 LAGYLDSAKTSVRE
-1002 LWYRDIPDDWA
+1002 LGYKEIPDDWE
-1013 DGVTKDRVV
+1013 DGITKDRVT
-1022 FVIPSSC
+1022 FVIPSAC

-1042 GCKVTDY
+1042 DCKVTDH
-1049 TFKTRFWEDKVT
+1049 TFKTWFGEGKVT

-1100 SESRVQSVERV
+1100 AESRVQSVERV

-1117 YDIEVEGVHEFVAGG
+1117 YDIEVEDVHEFVAGG
-1132 IVTHNTGRLSCL
+1132 IVTHNTGRLS
-1144 SHDALVHTRQGLVP
+1144 
-1158 IVDITEEHD
+1158 
-1167 IEVSPNKFAK
+1167 
-1177 AKLVHTGE
+1177 
-1185 QDFVKIVMSSGKKIE
+1185 
-1200 CTTDHRF
+1200 
-1207 LCPSDEG
+1207 
-1214 FVWRYARDLKVSDM
+1214 
-1228 LCRTPVTFTGCDI
+1228 
-1241 NFEMFVYGFFLGD
+1241 
-1254 GSYYSKESKN
+1254 
-1264 KCSLCMFFCEKDH
+1264 
-1277 DAMMYIHDGLV
+1277 
-1288 VRGIPHSMRPCKDSL
+1288 
-1303 WVIEL
+1303 
-1308 AKEGS
+1308 
-1313 RRLSEMFP
+1313 
-1321 VENVKQSERRVDFSY
+1321 
-1336 IHSKVD
+1336 
-1342 AFSVLAGVYQA
+1342 
-1353 EGEKYI
+1353 
-1359 RPDDGKMNSALNV
+1359 
-1372 TSYALVQSLQRLAD
+1372 
-1386 YVGIRTKIHTIKID
+1386 
-1400 QVKHPTHHKQW
+1400 
-1411 RLQFCVKSFRKYLDN
+1411 
-1426 SIPFRINTKKDV
+1426 
-1438 PKFLTDSLNS
+1438 
-1448 LPKDVWKVGEMAK
+1448 
-1461 FKALYH
+1461 
-1467 NKRYSLYSVMRLCEY
+1467 
-1482 SELPIEVFDYEQVVS
+1482 
-1497 IEPCGKKEAY
+1497 
-1507 TLAVDDPLHRYIA
+1507 
-1520 EGFIHHNC
+1520 C

-1574 FAPCQQLGS
+1574 FASCQQLGS

-1959 LRSLEASNPCTSLFS
+1959 LRSLEAFNPCTSLFS

-2014 SGKVVVSSKE
+2014 TGKVVVSSKE

-2161 REDLKIATPSGMHNV
+2161 REDLKIATPSGMHHV

-2201 PDHLVRSGNKWVP
+2201 PDHLVRSGNKWVQ

-2366 VSKLGNATSC
+2366 VSKLGNAASC

-2424 SIRQFVSLGGFKCVH
+2424 SVRQFVSLGGFKCVH

-2671 YNKETKEFTPEW
+2671 YNKETKEFIPEW